1 MRGIDLDSFA
11 TTLRADDPVVRDH
24 RVHGVRILP
33 GVVYLDMILR
43 AAMAAGY
50 QPADLTI
57 REALFQRPVALAE
70 DGAVRIAFRVD
81 RPTGRIAIDVQ
92 RLDHAGAPYGPVDP
106 IAECVLVQS
115 DSPGEPP
122 AMDIAAGA
130 AQARGM
136 AEMYAQSGSRGI
148 EHRDFMRATGH
159 FTRSGDIVTAT
170 MGLGPEAAAHLPG
183 FLLHPTFLD
192 ASTIVPFVDPQ
203 RLGADDDSAFIPIYF
218 GDVHAWRATPERVF
232 VRASVRGGGHGG
244 DLLEADVALYAL
256 DGSPVVRYRLTSKRV
271 RGSADIQR
279 LLIPAEGTAPPVSHD
294 SVPVRTAAA
303 QYDPAATGPSP
314 AAQYGP
320 PATSPAPAASAD
332 DPQAL
337 ISADLAALVASELG
351 ADASGIA
358 TDVGF
363 YELGLDSGRLLRLTA
378 ELEGRVG
385 EPLYPTLLFEYQTID
400 ALAGHLAETVGA
412 KYRPDAATAVPAT
425 TASQP
430 GPGTSPAEFATQ
442 PPELGSAPQAAAP
455 TTGSTDPGPA
465 PYASTPTGSNELGTT
480 PQAVIPTT
488 GSTGPGPAPYA
499 TTPTTGST
507 GLGSSR
513 TVGLAA
519 AAGDELVTF
528 GFDWEP
534 DTIARSRREATSLL
548 VFDTTDHPY
557 RHTGAAAVVRV
568 RSGDEFFSGASDFVV
583 NPADPRHMGLLVEQ
597 LMARGLR
604 FDAALYL
611 WPDAIGDDDSPELI
625 ERVYLPLRDLV
636 RAAAGVPEPPVR
648 LVLAVTRATPAGEL
662 SCALLGGF
670 ARTLRLEQPQP
681 ILRAVQC
688 EPEAAIDDIVA
699 AELGV
704 EERHPAAEIRYRAG
718 RREIRL
724 PRLRTDPTG
733 AAGDAVLRRGSVVVV
748 TGGFGGIARH
758 LARRLATDYSA
769 RMVLVSRRP
778 LDAPG
783 AGLLA
788 ELNDIGAE
796 AVHVRADV
804 SVAED
809 AERVAAIAHAT
820 FGPVEVLYHG
830 AGQLRDGLVSG
841 TGRDEAIS
849 VLAPKVH
856 GVRHLTRAL
865 PEAGLTVLF
874 SSISAVLG
882 NPGQAD
888 YAAANRYLDV
898 FAERRDR
905 AGTRTV
911 SVNWPLW
918 AEGGMHPPA
927 EQIAALRRAGIGLLP
942 TTTGLDLV
950 LSCAALDRAQLAAV
964 WGDPEVVRARLRPAA
979 SPAST
984 SVESVTAG
992 EQPAPARPT
1001 GVEEPIAIV
1010 GISGR
1015 YPHADDLDEFWRN
1028 LRDGHDA
1035 VGPVPAERW
1044 WLTAARDTPG
1054 APPMTGGFL
1063 RDVGGFDPQ
1072 FFRIP
1077 PVQAPLLDPQERLFL
1092 QQAYAALEH
1101 AGYHHTDPT
1110 VRDRRVGVFVGAT
1123 WSDYRLLGVEAT
1135 RDGDPVAVASIPS
1148 SIANRTSYTLGLR
1161 GPSLTVDTACSASLT
1176 ALHLAR
1182 RSMLDGECD
1191 AAIVGGV
1198 NLLLHEDKF
1207 RLLSSLGMM
1216 SDSGRCRPFAASADG
1231 YVPGEGVGA
1240 LYLKPLS
1247 AARADGDT
1255 IHGLILGSAVNHGG
1269 QTSGYSVPHPGAQA
1283 EVITEA
1289 LRAAGVDPAA
1299 VDYLEAHGTG
1309 TPLGDPIEIAGLAA
1323 AFGRSDGTGRSRAL
1337 GSTKSNIGH
1346 LEAAAGVAGLTRV
1359 LLQMRHGRIA
1369 PTLHAAQVNPAI
1381 AFNSVPFHLP
1391 RELEDWPRR
1400 TVDGVIVPRHAGVS
1414 AFGAGGA
1421 NAHVVLAEFVDD
1433 RARSRAPGGSEVFV
1447 LSARTAAQ
1455 LRRYAE
1461 IMAQHFR
1468 TLDPADFAD
1477 AVRTLQVGRPALAH
1491 RLAVIA
1497 SSPSAVSDALD
1508 QFRTDQL
1515 GPVVTGTV
1523 DAQTRPLFGPPASDQ
1538 DLARQWV
1545 AGADI
1550 EWRDRGGPER
1560 RIPLPGYPFD
1570 RTDYWIITPPRSGFD
1585 AAVAQFEAAT
1595 GPAGIVEPGKP
1606 ELGRYAAMLL
1616 FATLAGMG
1624 LTPGEW
1630 TAESLDAALGV
1641 RPEFAR
1647 LRTSCLDILLRHG
1660 LVRSQ
1665 QGSIVVPGPPPGT
1678 SGMRA
1683 DLLARFPETEAYVA
1697 LLDACL
1703 AAYPRVLRGE
1713 LSATEVLFP
1722 GGDLE
1727 LVGAIYRGN
1736 AAYDFTNGLLA
1747 ELVSALAQQRGPT
1760 RPLRVVEIGAGT
1772 GGSTHAVLAALTEHG
1787 IAYEYHYTDVSHS
1800 FVAHGRRTFG
1810 AYPNLRFAVLDIE
1823 TDPVAQG
1830 FPAGDADL
1838 VVCANVL
1845 HATRSIDSTLRN
1857 ARRLLAPGGV
1867 LAFTEATTDLEVLA
1881 LTFGLLE
1888 GWHAYRDPAAR
1899 IPHSP
1904 LLSEQ
1909 QWRAALS
1916 AAGFTGVRAWGPG
1929 LSEDPEP
1936 SFRLLAAVSAAAT
1949 GASTRAA
1956 HTPARG
1962 SQHTGDVPQMAPAAA
1977 TGASTQTVG
1986 NSALGAQRIGVV
1998 PEPAQASA
2006 VSSSTQ
2012 IAHIPAWEAERIG
2025 LESTRADVGTSEQF
2039 AEGSAPAVER
2049 LVSEPARTAT
2059 APASAAA
2066 VSALEAELIGLVADG
2081 LGVAHSEVRAELP
2094 LSKYGVDSILAVKI
2108 IDRVNARYGLA
2119 LRPTVVFDHP
2129 SVRLLSRRMAADGA
2143 TATSTP
2149 TTRPTDSAPTPMSSA
2164 PHPSASSAQTV
2175 GAPSEGPS
2183 ERSASMDIA
2192 IIGMSGEFP
2201 GAADLAEFWR
2211 NLAAGHDSVTE
2222 VPASRWPVA
2231 DYFRPGPAT
2240 PGKTYSKWG
2249 GFLDGVE
2256 QFDPAFF
2263 DLVPAEADYMD
2274 PQQRLF
2280 LEHSWLA
2287 LEDAAI
2293 DPKSLRRT
2301 RCGVFAGSPGSDYAT
2316 LLRNRA
2322 TVGSHHMFT
2331 GNSPAILPA
2340 RVAYHLDL
2348 TGPCLGLDTA
2358 CSSALVALHQACR
2371 SLASGESELALAGG
2385 VAVFVTPEYHLL
2397 ASSMGMLSP
2406 RGRCASFGA
2415 DADGFVIAEG
2425 AGVVVLK
2432 PLAAAERD
2440 GDPIHGVIRGIGV
2453 NHDGRTNGITAP
2465 SVRSQTELELAVYR
2479 EGGIDPATI
2488 GYVETHGTGTRL
2500 GDPIEIE
2507 ALTAAFRQYTD
2518 AVAAIPVGSVKSNI
2532 GHASHAAGMASLFKV
2547 LLAMRAGQVPP
2558 SLHVASVNPLLGLE
2572 ESPFFVNTALREWSG
2587 PRRAAISSFGF
2598 SGTNAHVVV
2607 DAAPVADATRPH
2619 VPGGPQVIVLS
2630 ARSATSLT
2638 RMARTLRRHL
2648 AANPDLVPA
2657 DIARTLA
2664 HGRSGFEHRLAIV
2677 ADSVD
2682 AIAARLAAFA
2692 EGDRPAGVFTGV
2704 TDAVTDR
2711 AGATVLGDPVA
2722 AAQQWV
2728 EGGHVE
2734 YAGWTDP
2741 AARRIHLPGY
2751 EFDRER
2757 CWVPDEGG
2765 TASSTHATGLPPGAS
2780 GEDVA
2785 AARRTVAA
2793 AEGFPVSDTA
2803 AAPTVPTP
2811 EAMSAPPT
2819 PGQGASVPEN
2829 VPARSTLAA
2838 RVVAGVV
2845 TPADAGSARPL
2856 PVQAHAEAESTAPLW
2871 RTAETY
2877 LKGLLAEYC
2886 RLAPERIRSRIP
2898 LQDYGIDSV
2907 LISKMNDRLETDFG
2921 PLPSTLFFE
2930 YQTIRDLAGYLA
2942 DEHAPRVT
2950 ALASGLASAAA
2961 LGSAPASAHVIAGS
2975 AHVDVAHSAPAV
2987 AHAAPADP
2995 AIEASHSAPVPAQTM
3010 ATGPAAAAVTHGAPM
3025 SAHIVVADPP
3035 AAPVPAHTMA
3045 VEPGGEDASHSAL
3058 HLTRVVANGPADTGV
3073 SQKSSPA
3080 RTVAADRAGFDPA
3093 PASAS
3098 APAQRPTADDDD
3110 DIAVIGM
3117 AGRFPMAGDIEEFW
3131 ANLVAGRDCIVE
3143 VPPQRWDH
3151 REYLSDDP
3159 DEPGTTYARWGGFID
3174 DVDKFD
3180 ARFFGITPKDAEE
3193 MDPQQRL
3200 FLETSWAALEDAG
3213 YTPDRVR
3220 ASAASR
3226 GLLDAGVF
3234 AGVGYAE
3241 YQAFVGVPISGYFAV
3256 ANRVSYHF
3264 GFSGPSLA
3272 VDTACSASLTALHL
3286 ACESLRRGES
3296 AYALAGGVNVSI
3308 HPGKYLLLG
3317 YGRWASTD
3325 GRCRSFGAGGDGYV
3339 PGEGVVTL
3347 VLKPLRHARADG
3359 DRVYGVIRASAINH
3373 GGRTNGFTVPNPA
3386 AQADLIGR
3394 ALTTARVDAGD
3405 IGYVEA
3411 HGTGTSLGDPIE
3423 IAALTKAYRRST
3435 TERGYCGIGSAKSIV
3450 GHLEAAAGAAGVV
3463 KALLQLRHDTM
3474 APNLH
3479 SDPPNPGIDFAAT
3492 PFRIIDQPTAWPRPE
3507 DGQPRITAVS
3517 SFGAGGS
3524 NAHVILA
3531 DAEPIASTPEDGQP
3545 RLVVLSARDADRL
3558 TELATRLARRLH
3570 EHPVP
3575 LPDVAWTLAVG
3586 RTAFQHRLAVVAA
3599 STAELVEL
3607 LYSAAASGTPAPA
3620 EGMLIF
3626 RGVARTHRELD
3637 ELPGESDADRAEIRA
3652 LLRSGNLPRVAELW
3666 AGGWTVD
3673 WEQSYERPFG
3683 GVVSLPG
3690 YPFARRRYW
3699 IVPEDYRRRSHPAAP
3714 QLVAK
3719 TVVAHETDASD
3730 AGRRN
3735 GHSTNGTAARD
3746 VLGADPTAPELLERD
3761 TATTPST
3768 ITEPA
3773 TGITEPAGVT
3783 PSNRHA
3789 EPDEIVASSGIS
3801 APRPGSAEPTGDGF
3815 DTALRDQLSEQ
3826 IRDIFADLTKTDPAE
3841 LDLDAEFADF
3851 GFDSVATVRM
3861 LNRLM
3866 KHYDVKIPAES
3877 TELYPTIASLSEY
3890 LVAEGIIT
3898 GGTHAD
3904 APRATETTAAAETQQ
3919 HIPPVTMDAPIP
3931 VRSVFITGVTGVLGG
3946 KLLHDLLSDTDVR
3959 VTCLVRG
3966 KTVDAAERR
3975 IKHFLGTYDPDGA
3988 LDKAFADRVT
3998 TVLGDVSSERLG
4010 LDEVTWRRLAD
4021 EVDLTIHAAGRTTL
4035 VTFYDALAPINVE
4048 GTRRAVEFALRSRG
4062 KYLVY
4067 VSSFSALG
4075 DRLNFNN
4082 PPFTERDL
4090 ELGQGYD
4097 HLPYQQTKYES
4108 EKLIRA
4114 ASEQG
4119 LLWDIVRPGNIMGDS
4134 RTGRYPF
4141 SEVSVKG
4148 AYYDILKTMIEAGET
4163 MLTPVHWDISPVDYV
4178 SAAMVHIALRR
4189 PTYRETY
4196 HLTNPDIRRYYDVV
4210 RYVQRAGYEVSLVP
4224 LEEFHRRATDR
4235 QIYRL
4240 GTDEVYDS
4248 QTLEMFKYGIELF
4261 GTIHYEESSYA
4272 DCAYTRRVLG
4282 AAGIDCPPTEE
4293 LVRVYLAHCAE
4304 IGYLPAPRTAE
4315 STAEVLR

>member
-11 TTLRADDPVVRDH
+11 TTLHADDPVVRDH

-50 QPADLTI
+50 QPGDLTI
-57 REALFQRPVALAE
+57 REALFQRPVALAD

-92 RLDHAGAPYGPVDP
+92 RLDHAGAPYGPVDSV
-106 IAECVLVQS
+106 AECVVVRS
-115 DSPGEPP
+115 SSPTEPP
-122 AMDIAAGA
+122 ASDTAVGS

-159 FTRSGDIVTAT
+159 FARSGDIVTAT

-218 GDVHAWRATPERVF
+218 GDVHAWQATPEQVF

-244 DLLEADVALYAL
+244 DLLEADVALYAP

-271 RGSADIQR
+271 RGSADIHR
-279 LLIPAEGTAPPVSHD
+279 LLTPTEAPAPQQPVPAS
-294 SVPVRTAAA
+294 STVM
-303 QYDPAATGPSP
+303 QYDPAATGPVS

-320 PATSPAPAASAD
+320 PAASPAQGPSTK
-332 DPQAL
+332 DPRAL
-337 ISADLAALVASELG
+337 ITADLAALVAAELG
-351 ADASGIA
+351 ADAAGIA

-412 KYRPDAATAVPAT
+412 NYRPDAAT
-425 TASQP
+425 TAHQP
-430 GPGTSPAEFATQ
+430 GAGTTPAEFATQ
-442 PPELGSAPQAAAP
+442 STGLSRAPQVAAP
-455 TTGSTDPGPA
+455 PSGSTDPGPA
-465 PYASTPTGSNELGTT
+465 PHAATPPGSNALGST
-480 PQAVIPTT
+480 PQAVTPAS
-488 GSTGPGPAPYA
+488 GSTDLGPAPYA
-499 TTPTTGST
+499 ATPTTGST
-507 GLGSSR
+507 GQGPAPQAVTLTTGSTDPAPAPQAAVPTTPS
-513 TVGLAA
+513 TGSVPQAA
-519 AAGDELVTF
+519 APKAGSTEFRSAQSDAPIADPPFASSTTVAPASAARDELVTF
-528 GFDWEP
+528 GFDWETDATAHP
-534 DTIARSRREATSLL
+534 RREAIGLL
-548 VFDTTDHPY
+548 VFDTADHPY
-557 RHTGAAAVVRV
+557 RHAGAAAVVRV
-568 RSGDEFFSGASDFVV
+568 RPGDEFVSGAVDFAV
-583 NPADPRHMGLLVEQ
+583 NPTDPRHMGLLVEQ
-597 LMARGLR
+597 LTARGLR
-604 FDAALYL
+604 FDAVLYL
-611 WPDAIGDDDSPELI
+611 WPESIGDDDSRDLI

-636 RAAAGVPEPPVR
+636 RATAGLSESPVR
-648 LVLAVTRATPAGEL
+648 LLLAVTRATPAGEL

-688 EPEAAIDDIVA
+688 DPGAAIDDIVA

-704 EERHPAAEIRYRAG
+704 EERHPATEIRYRGG
-718 RREIRL
+718 RREIRS
-724 PRLRTDPTG
+724 PRLDTDSAGATG
-733 AAGDAVLRRGSVVVV
+733 DPVLRRGSVVVV

-769 RMVLVSRRP
+769 RLVLVSRRP
-778 LDAPG
+778 LDAAG

-788 ELNDIGAE
+788 ELNDLGAE

-804 SVAED
+804 SVAAD

-820 FGPVEVLYHG
+820 FGPVDVLYHG

-841 TGRDEAIS
+841 SGGDEAIS

-865 PEAGLTVLF
+865 PEARLTVLF
-874 SSISAVLG
+874 SSVSAVLG

-898 FAERRDR
+898 FAEQRDQ

-942 TTTGLDLV
+942 TATGLDLL

-979 SPAST
+979 SQARAA
-984 SVESVTAG
+984 VESVTAD
-992 EQPAPARPT
+992 EHPAPARPV

-1010 GISGR
+1010 GVSGR
-1015 YPHADDLDEFWRN
+1015 YPDADDLDEFWRN

-1101 AGYHHTDPT
+1101 AGYHHTDPS

-1123 WSDYRLLGVEAT
+1123 WSDYRLLGVEAS

-1182 RSMLDGECD
+1182 RAMLDGECD

-1207 RLLSSLGMM
+1207 LLLSSLGMM
-1216 SDSGRCRPFAASADG
+1216 SGSGRCRPFAASADG

-1283 EVITEA
+1283 DVITEA

-1299 VDYLEAHGTG
+1299 IDYLEAHGTG

-1381 AFNSVPFHLP
+1381 AFDSVPFHLP
-1391 RELEDWPRR
+1391 RELEEWPRR
-1400 TVDGVIVPRHAGVS
+1400 TVDGVTVPRYAGVS

-1433 RARSRAPGGSEVFV
+1433 RTRSRMPVAPEIFV

-1461 IMAQHFR
+1461 IMARHFR
-1468 TLDPADFAD
+1468 TLNPAHFTDS
-1477 AVRTLQVGRPALAH
+1477 VRTLQVGRPALAH
-1491 RLAVIA
+1491 RMAVVA
-1497 SSPSAVSDALD
+1497 SSPVAVADALD
-1508 QFRTDQL
+1508 QFLTGQP
-1515 GPVVTGTV
+1515 GPVLTGTA
-1523 DAQTRPLFGPPASDQ
+1523 DAQTRPQFGPPASDQ
-1538 DLARQWV
+1538 DLARHWV

-1550 EWRDRGGPER
+1550 DWRDRGGPER
-1560 RIPLPGYPFD
+1560 RVALPGYPFD
-1570 RTDYWIITPPRSGFD
+1570 RTDYWILTPPQSTFD

-1595 GPAGIVEPGKP
+1595 RSAGVVEPGKP

-1630 TAESLDAALGV
+1630 TVESLDAALGV

-1660 LVRSQ
+1660 LLCSQ
-1665 QGSIVVPGPPPGT
+1665 QDTIVVPGPPPGT

-1683 DLLARFPETEAYVA
+1683 DLLARFPETKAYVT

-1747 ELVSALAQQRGPT
+1747 ELVSALARQRGT
-1760 RPLRVVEIGAGT
+1760 ARPLRILEIGAGT

-1787 IAYEYHYTDVSHS
+1787 TAYEYHYTDVSHS

-1810 AYPNLRFAVLDIE
+1810 TNPNLRFTVLDIE

-1830 FPAGDADL
+1830 FAAGDADL

-1909 QWRAALS
+1909 QWRDALS
-1916 AAGFTGVRAWGPG
+1916 AAGFSGIRAWGPG

-1936 SFRLLAAVSAAAT
+1936 SFRLLAAVSAAA
-1949 GASTRAA
+1949 
-1956 HTPARG
+1956 PADSR
-1962 SQHTGDVPQMAPAAA
+1962 SEPA
-1977 TGASTQTVG
+1977 VF
-1986 NSALGAQRIGVV
+1986 
-1998 PEPAQASA
+1998 PEPARADAVGASA
-2006 VSSSTQ
+2006 
-2012 IAHIPAWEAERIG
+2012 
-2025 LESTRADVGTSEQF
+2025 QF
-2039 AEGSAPAVER
+2039 ADNPAGSVGR
-2049 LVSEPARTAT
+2049 LDSEPARTGAAS
-2059 APASAAA
+2059 APASSAAA
-2066 VSALEAELIGLVADG
+2066 SALEAELIGLVADG

-2094 LSKYGVDSILAVKI
+2094 LSEYGVDSILAVKI

-2129 SVRLLSRRMAADGA
+2129 SVRLLSRRMAEDGA
-2143 TATSTP
+2143 TATGTP
-2149 TTRPTDSAPTPMSSA
+2149 PTQPTDSAPSRMSSA
-2164 PHPSASSAQTV
+2164 SHPSASSARSV
-2175 GAPSEGPS
+2175 GAPTAQRPPTGRPS

-2192 IIGMSGEFP
+2192 IIGMSGKFP

-2231 DYFRPGPAT
+2231 DYFRPGPVT

-2249 GFLDGVE
+2249 GFLDDVE

-2293 DPKSLRRT
+2293 DPKSLRRK

-2316 LLRNRA
+2316 LLRNRG

-2340 RVAYHLDL
+2340 RVAYQLDL

-2406 RGRCASFGA
+2406 QGRCASFDA
-2415 DADGFVIAEG
+2415 EADGFVIAEG
-2425 AGVVVLK
+2425 VGVVVLK

-2479 EGGIDPATI
+2479 EGGIDPSTI

-2507 ALTAAFRQYTD
+2507 ALAAAFRHYTD

-2547 LLAMRAGQVPP
+2547 LLAMRAGQLPP
-2558 SLHVASVNPLLGLE
+2558 SLHVASVNPLLGLD

-2607 DAAPVADATRPH
+2607 DAAPSADAARPR
-2619 VPGGPQVIVLS
+2619 VPGGPQLIVLS

-2664 HGRSGFEHRLAIV
+2664 QGRSGFEHRLAIV

-2682 AIAARLAAFA
+2682 GIAARLAAFA

-2704 TDAVTDR
+2704 TDSVTDSS
-2711 AGATVLGDPVA
+2711 GSTVLDDPVA
-2722 AAQQWV
+2722 AARRWV
-2728 EGGHVE
+2728 EGAHVE
-2734 YAGWTDP
+2734 YAGWSDP

-2757 CWVPDEGG
+2757 CWVPEESGVPSF
-2765 TASSTHATGLPPGAS
+2765 TQATDLPPGS
-2780 GEDVA
+2780 
-2785 AARRTVAA
+2785 
-2793 AEGFPVSDTA
+2793 S
-2803 AAPTVPTP
+2803 TP
-2811 EAMSAPPT
+2811 
-2819 PGQGASVPEN
+2819 Q
-2829 VPARSTLAA
+2829 
-2838 RVVAGVV
+2838 RVVAASPMPSQVAGVAESVSNPATLADRVV
-2845 TPADAGSARPL
+2845 TTSDGGATPPDAESGRPMPAAP
-2856 PVQAHAEAESTAPLW
+2856 HTEAASTAPLW
-2871 RTAETY
+2871 RSAETY

-2886 RLAPERIRSRIP
+2886 RLAPERIRTRIP

-2930 YQTIRDLAGYLA
+2930 YQTVRDLAGYLA
-2942 DEHAPRVT
+2942 DEHAPRLA
-2950 ALASGLASAAA
+2950 ALTSAPTPAAA
-2961 LGSAPASAHVIAGS
+2961 FNSAPAPTHAMADS
-2975 AHVDVAHSAPAV
+2975 AHVDVAHGASNPARTV
-2987 AHAAPADP
+2987 TADP
-2995 AIEASHSAPVPAQTM
+2995 ATAASHSAPVSAHMMAAEPASGAASHNAPHLTR
-3010 ATGPAAAAVTHGAPM
+3010 AVVSRPADTDVSHGEPDSARAVTADRVGLDSTPAAA
-3025 SAHIVVADPP
+3025 
-3035 AAPVPAHTMA
+3035 
-3045 VEPGGEDASHSAL
+3045 
-3058 HLTRVVANGPADTGV
+3058 
-3073 SQKSSPA
+3073 
-3080 RTVAADRAGFDPA
+3080 
-3093 PASAS
+3093 SAS
-3098 APAQRPTADDDD
+3098 VQRPTADDSD

-3359 DRVYGVIRASAINH
+3359 DRVYGVIRGSAINH

-3394 ALTTARVDAGD
+3394 ALTAAHVDAGD

-3411 HGTGTSLGDPIE
+3411 HGTGTALGDPIE

-3435 TERGYCGIGSAKSIV
+3435 TERGYCGIGSAKSSV

-3463 KALLQLRHDTM
+3463 KALLQLRHDTI

-3492 PFRIIDQPTAWPRPE
+3492 PFRIIDQPTAWPRPD
-3507 DGQPRITAVS
+3507 DGRPRITAVS

-3545 RLVVLSARDADRL
+3545 RIVVLSARDADRL
-3558 TELATRLARRLH
+3558 TELATRVARRLR

-3626 RGVARTHRELD
+3626 RGVARTHREVD

-3673 WEQSYERPFG
+3673 WAQSYERPFG
-3683 GVVSLPG
+3683 RIVSLPG

-3699 IVPEDYRRRSHPAAP
+3699 IVPEDYRRRSQPVAP

-3719 TVVAHETDASD
+3719 TVVAHETDAHET
-3730 AGRRN
+3730 GRRN
-3735 GHSTNGTAARD
+3735 GHSTNGNAAQE
-3746 VLGADPTAPELLERD
+3746 VLRSDPAAPELVESD
-3761 TATTPST
+3761 TATTPSA

-3773 TGITEPAGVT
+3773 AGITEPGITEAATGVT
-3783 PSNRHA
+3783 
-3789 EPDEIVASSGIS
+3789 EPAGATEPAGIT
-3801 APRPGSAEPTGDGF
+3801 APRPVAAEPVGDGF
-3815 DTALRDQLSEQ
+3815 DTALRDQLSAQ

-3890 LVAEGIIT
+3890 LVTEGIIT
-3898 GGTHAD
+3898 GEAQAE
-3904 APRATETTAAAETQQ
+3904 APRATETAAAETQQ

-3946 KLLHDLLSDTDVR
+3946 KLLHDLLADSDVR

-3975 IKHFLGTYDPDGA
+3975 IKHFLATYDPDGT
-3988 LDKAFADRVT
+3988 LDQAFADRVT

-4010 LDEVTWRRLAD
+4010 LDEATWHRLAD

-4114 ASEQG
+4114 ASERG

-4148 AYYDILKTMIEAGET
+4148 AYYDILKTMIETGET
-4163 MLTPVHWDISPVDYV
+4163 MLTPVHWDITPVDYV
-4178 SAAMVHIALRR
+4178 SAAIVHIALHR

-4282 AAGIDCPPTEE
+4282 AAGIDCPPTED

-4304 IGYLPAPRTAE
+4304 VGYLPAPRAAE

>member
-11 TTLRADDPVVRDH
+11 TTLHADDPVVRDH

-50 QPADLTI
+50 RPADLTI
-57 REALFQRPVALAE
+57 REALFQRPVALPD

-92 RLDHAGAPYGPVDP
+92 RLDRAGAPYGPVDAV
-106 IAECVLVQS
+106 AECVLVRS
-115 DSPGEPP
+115 DSLVAPP
-122 AMDIAAGA
+122 ASDTAVGS

-136 AEMYAQSGSRGI
+136 ADLYAQSGSRGI
-148 EHRDFMRATGH
+148 EHREFMRATGH
-159 FTRSGDIVTAT
+159 FTRTGDLVTAT
-170 MGLGPEAAAHLPG
+170 MGLSPEAAAYLPG

-218 GDVHAWRATPERVF
+218 GDVHAWRATPEEVF

-244 DLLEADVALYAL
+244 DLLEADVALYAP

-271 RGSADIQR
+271 RGSADIHR
-279 LLIPAEGTAPPVSHD
+279 LLTPTEVAAPQQPESHGPASASPTTAQYDPKATNPA
-294 SVPVRTAAA
+294 PAA
-303 QYDPAATGPSP
+303 QYDPAVTSP
-314 AAQYGP
+314 AAAAQYGP
-320 PATSPAPAASAD
+320 SATSPALAASVD
-332 DPQAL
+332 DPRAL
-337 ISADLAALVASELG
+337 ITADLAALVAAELG
-351 ADASGIA
+351 ADASGVA

-385 EPLYPTLLFEYQTID
+385 EPLYPTLLFEYQTIE
-400 ALAGHLAETVGA
+400 ALAGHLADTVGA
-412 KYRPDAATAVPAT
+412 KYRPSAATATPAPP
-425 TASQP
+425 S
-430 GPGTSPAEFATQ
+430 GPGTAAPESATASM
-442 PPELGSAPQAAAP
+442 ELGSTPQAAVRTTVSTELGITPQAAAPAAGSTGPGLAPQAAAP
-455 TTGSTDPGPA
+455 TA
-465 PYASTPTGSNELGTT
+465 
-480 PQAVIPTT
+480 
-488 GSTGPGPAPYA
+488 GSTGTGPVPQAA
-499 TTPTTGST
+499 TPTTGSAEFRSASRATAPIAKPRTPFASSGT
-507 GLGSSR
+507 GGPAAS
-513 TVGLAA
+513 AA
-519 AAGDELVTF
+519 AAQYPTAPGDELVTF
-528 GFDWEP
+528 GFDWET
-534 DTIARSRREATSLL
+534 DTTAHSRREPTSLL
-548 VFDTTDHPY
+548 VFDTPDHPY
-557 RHTGAAAVVRV
+557 RHAGSATVIRV
-568 RSGDEFFSGASDFVV
+568 RPGSEFETGASDFVV
-583 NPADPRHMGLLVEQ
+583 DPADARHMGLLVEQ
-597 LMARGLR
+597 LTARGLR

-611 WPDAIGDDDSPELI
+611 WPESIGDGDPRGLI

-636 RAAAGVPEPPVR
+636 RATAGVSEPPVR

-688 EPEAAIDDIVA
+688 EPTAAIDDIVA

-704 EERHPAAEIRYRAG
+704 AERDPGTEIRYRGG

-724 PRLRTDPTG
+724 PSLRADSAGT
-733 AAGDAVLRRGSVVVV
+733 AGDAVLRAGSVVVV

-758 LARRLATDYSA
+758 LARRLATDYGA
-769 RMVLVSRRP
+769 RLVLVSRRP
-778 LDAPG
+778 LDAAG

-788 ELNDIGAE
+788 ELNDLGAE

-804 SVAED
+804 SIAED

-820 FGPVEVLYHG
+820 FGPVDVLYHG

-841 TGRDEAIS
+841 TGRDEAAS

-865 PEAGLTVLF
+865 PEARLTVLF
-874 SSISAVLG
+874 SSVSAVLG

-898 FAERRDR
+898 FAEQRDQ

-911 SVNWPLW
+911 SINWPLW

-942 TTTGLDLV
+942 TTTGLDLL
-950 LSCAALDRAQLAAV
+950 LSCGALDRAQLAAV
-964 WGDPEVVRARLRPAA
+964 WGDPEVVRARLRPAG
-979 SPAST
+979 SQAST
-984 SVESVTAG
+984 AEPVTVG
-992 EQPAPARPT
+992 ERLAPARPV

-1010 GISGR
+1010 GVSGR
-1015 YPHADDLDEFWRN
+1015 YPDADDLDEFWRN

-1063 RDVGGFDPQ
+1063 HDVGGFDPQ

-1077 PVQAPLLDPQERLFL
+1077 PVQAPLMDPQERLFL

-1123 WSDYRLLGVEAT
+1123 WSDYRLLGVAAT

-1207 RLLSSLGMM
+1207 LLLSSLGMM

-1289 LRAAGVDPAA
+1289 LRAAGVDPA
-1299 VDYLEAHGTG
+1299 VIDYLEAHGTG

-1369 PTLHAAQVNPAI
+1369 PTLHAAQVNPVI
-1381 AFNSVPFHLP
+1381 AFNSVPFRLP

-1400 TVDGVIVPRHAGVS
+1400 TVDGVTVPRHAGVS

-1433 RARSRAPGGSEVFV
+1433 RARSRAPGGPEIFV

-1461 IMAQHFR
+1461 IMARHFR
-1468 TLDPADFAD
+1468 ALDPADFAD

-1491 RLAVIA
+1491 RMAVVA
-1497 SSPSAVSDALD
+1497 SSPVAVADALD

-1538 DLARQWV
+1538 DVARQWV

-1550 EWRDRGGPER
+1550 DWRERGGPER

-1570 RTDYWIITPPRSGFD
+1570 RTEYWIITPSRSGFD
-1585 AAVAQFEAAT
+1585 AAVAQFETAT
-1595 GPAGIVEPGKP
+1595 RPAGIVEPGKP

-1630 TAESLDAALGV
+1630 TAEALDAALGV

-1647 LRTSCLDILLRHG
+1647 LRTSCVDILVRHG

-1665 QGSIVVPGPPPGT
+1665 QGTIVVPGPPPGT

-1683 DLLARFPETEAYVA
+1683 DLLARFPETEAYVT

-1747 ELVSALAQQRGPT
+1747 ELVSALAQQRGAA
-1760 RPLRVVEIGAGT
+1760 RPLRIVEIGAGT
-1772 GGSTHAVLAALTEHG
+1772 GGSTHAVLAALADRG

-1810 AYPNLRFAVLDIE
+1810 THPNLRFAVVDIE

-1838 VVCANVL
+1838 VLCANVL
-1845 HATRSIDSTLRN
+1845 HATRSIDAALRN

-1916 AAGFTGVRAWGPG
+1916 AAGFSGVRAWGPG

-1936 SFRLLAAVSAAAT
+1936 SFRLLAAVSAT
-1949 GASTRAA
+1949 
-1956 HTPARG
+1956 
-1962 SQHTGDVPQMAPAAA
+1962 APAD
-1977 TGASTQTVG
+1977 V
-1986 NSALGAQRIGVV
+1986 RPEPDVV
-1998 PEPAQASA
+1998 PEPAQTSSVSA
-2006 VSSSTQ
+2006 STQ
-2012 IAHIPAWEAERIG
+2012 TPHTPAPGAPRIG
-2025 LESTRADVGTSEQF
+2025 LESERTAAVSASMQF
-2039 AEGSAPAVER
+2039 ADNSSLEVER
-2049 LVSEPARTAT
+2049 IGSEPARTAAAT
-2059 APASAAA
+2059 ASSAA

-2081 LGVAHSEVRAELP
+2081 LGVARSEVRAELP
-2094 LSKYGVDSILAVKI
+2094 LSEYGVDSILAVKI

-2129 SVRLLSRRMAADGA
+2129 SVRLLSRRMAEIGA

-2149 TTRPTDSAPTPMSSA
+2149 TTQPTDSARSRMS
-2164 PHPSASSAQTV
+2164 SASSAQTV
-2175 GAPSEGPS
+2175 GAPTEGPS

-2192 IIGMSGEFP
+2192 IIGMSGKFP
-2201 GAADLAEFWR
+2201 GAANLAEFWR

-2293 DPKSLRRT
+2293 DPKSLRRK

-2316 LLRNRA
+2316 LLRNRG

-2397 ASSMGMLSP
+2397 ASSMGMLSAH
-2406 RGRCASFGA
+2406 GRCASFDA

-2465 SVRSQTELELAVYR
+2465 SMRSQTELELAVYR
-2479 EGGIDPATI
+2479 EGGIDPSTI

-2507 ALTAAFRQYTD
+2507 ALTAAFRHYTD

-2547 LLAMRAGQVPP
+2547 LLAMRAGQMPP
-2558 SLHVASVNPLLGLE
+2558 SLHVASVNPLLGLD

-2598 SGTNAHVVV
+2598 SGTNAHLVV
-2607 DAAPVADATRPH
+2607 DAAPIADAIRPH
-2619 VPGGPQVIVLS
+2619 VPGGPQLIVLS

-2664 HGRSGFEHRLAIV
+2664 QGRTGFEHRLAIV

-2704 TDAVTDR
+2704 TDGVTDR
-2711 AGATVLGDPVA
+2711 GGAAVLDDPVA
-2722 AAQQWV
+2722 AARQWV
-2728 EGGHVE
+2728 EGAHVE
-2734 YAGWTDP
+2734 YAGWSDP

-2757 CWVPDEGG
+2757 CWVPDESSAPSS
-2765 TASSTHATGLPPGAS
+2765 TQATSLPQASSTVQ
-2780 GEDVA
+2780 VA
-2785 AARRTVAA
+2785 PRTVTA
-2793 AEGFPVSDTA
+2793 AEEVAVSNTA
-2803 AAPTVPTP
+2803 DAPTVPAPATP
-2811 EAMSAPPT
+2811 PIASQDAAVPDRAPNR
-2819 PGQGASVPEN
+2819 A
-2829 VPARSTLAA
+2829 TLAA
-2838 RVVAGVV
+2838 RVVAAPDGVV
-2845 TPADAGSARPL
+2845 TPPDAQSAPPL
-2856 PVQAHAEAESTAPLW
+2856 AATPHTEAAPLW
-2871 RTAETY
+2871 RNAETY

-2886 RLAPERIRSRIP
+2886 RLAPERIRTRIP

-2907 LISKMNDRLETDFG
+2907 LISKMNDRLITDFG

-2930 YQTIRDLAGYLA
+2930 YQTVRDLAGYLA
-2942 DEHAPRVT
+2942 DEHAPR
-2950 ALASGLASAAA
+2950 LAA
-2961 LGSAPASAHVIAGS
+2961 LTSGPASVATFTSAPAPTHVMAGS
-2975 AHVDVAHSAPAV
+2975 AHSAV
-2987 AHAAPADP
+2987 AHTAPNLGHAVPADP
-2995 AIEASHSAPVPAQTM
+2995 AAPALHSAPVPAHMM
-3010 ATGPAAAAVTHGAPM
+3010 AAEPA
-3025 SAHIVVADPP
+3025 
-3035 AAPVPAHTMA
+3035 
-3045 VEPGGEDASHSAL
+3045 GGGASHSAP
-3058 HLTRVVANGPADTGV
+3058 HLTRVVANGPADTGH
-3073 SQKSSPA
+3073 SHGEPGPDRS
-3080 RTVAADRAGFDPA
+3080 VAAQRMGLEPA
-3093 PASAS
+3093 PASATTS
-3098 APAQRPTADDDD
+3098 AQRPTTDDSDD

-3151 REYLSDDP
+3151 SEYLSDDP
-3159 DEPGTTYARWGGFID
+3159 DEPGTTYARWGGFLD

-3256 ANRVSYHF
+3256 ANRVSYHL

-3286 ACESLRRGES
+3286 ACASLRRGES

-3359 DRVYGVIRASAINH
+3359 DRVYGVIRGSAINH

-3394 ALTTARVDAGD
+3394 ALTAARVNAGD

-3411 HGTGTSLGDPIE
+3411 HGTGTALGDPIE
-3423 IAALTKAYRRST
+3423 IAALTKAYRRAT
-3435 TERGYCGIGSAKSIV
+3435 TERGYCGIGSAKSSV

-3492 PFRIIDQPTAWPRPE
+3492 PFRIIDQPTAWPRPD

-3558 TELATRLARRLH
+3558 TELATRMARRLR

-3637 ELPGESDADRAEIRA
+3637 ELPGESDAERAEVRA

-3673 WEQSYERPFG
+3673 WEQAYERPFG
-3683 GVVSLPG
+3683 RIVSVPG

-3699 IVPEDYRRRSHPAAP
+3699 IVPEDYRRRSHPAP

-3719 TVVAHETDASD
+3719 AVVAHETDSSD

-3735 GHSTNGTAARD
+3735 GHSTNGTATQD
-3746 VLGADPTAPELLERD
+3746 ILGADPTAPERAEPG
-3761 TATTPST
+3761 TATTPSM
-3768 ITEPA
+3768 
-3773 TGITEPAGVT
+3773 ITEPAGVT
-3783 PSNRHA
+3783 DPAAVTASNGHT
-3789 EPDEIVASSGIS
+3789 EPAGIVEPTGIT
-3801 APRPGSAEPTGDGF
+3801 APRPVTAEPASDGF
-3815 DTALRDQLSEQ
+3815 DTALRDELSEQ
-3826 IRDIFADLTKTDPAE
+3826 IRDIFADLTKTDPEE

-3898 GGTHAD
+3898 GGGQAD
-3904 APRATETTAAAETQQ
+3904 APRATETAPAAGTQQ

-3975 IKHFLGTYDPDGA
+3975 IKHFLGTYDPDGT
-3988 LDKAFADRVT
+3988 LDEAFAQRVR

-4010 LDEVTWRRLAD
+4010 LDEATWRRLAD
-4021 EVDLTIHAAGRTTL
+4021 DVDLTIHAAGRTTL

-4067 VSSFSALG
+4067 VSSFSVLG

-4114 ASEQG
+4114 ASERG

-4148 AYYDILKTMIEAGET
+4148 AYYDILKTMIETGET

-4178 SAAMVHIALRR
+4178 SAAIVHIAVRR

-4282 AAGIDCPPTEE
+4282 AAGIDCPPTED
-4293 LVRVYLAHCAE
+4293 LVRVYLEHCAE
-4304 IGYLPAPRTAE
+4304 IGYLPAPRTAD
-4315 STAEVLR
+4315 STADVLR

>member
-1 MRGIDLDSFA
+1 MSGIDLDSFA
-11 TTLRADDPVVRDH
+11 TTLRAEDPVVRDH

-43 AAMAAGY
+43 AAAAAGY
-50 QPADLTI
+50 RPGDLTI
-57 REALFQRPVALAE
+57 REALFQRPVALGD

-92 RLDHAGAPYGPVDP
+92 RLDTAGVPVGEIEP
-106 IAECVLVQS
+106 VAECVVLRS
-115 DSPGEPP
+115 DSAAEPP
-122 AMDIAAGA
+122 GVEVGQFRASS
-130 AQARGM
+130 QARGM

-159 FTRSGDIVTAT
+159 FERRDDLVTAT
-170 MGLGPEAAAHLPG
+170 LGLGPEAAAYLPG

-192 ASTIVPFVDPQ
+192 ASTIVPFIDPH
-203 RLGADDDSAFIPIYF
+203 RLGVDDDSAFIPIYF
-218 GDVHAWRATPERVF
+218 GDVRAWRATPEEVF
-232 VRASVRGGGHGG
+232 VRAAVRGGGHGA
-244 DLLEADVALYAL
+244 DLLEADVVLYDR

-279 LLIPAEGTAPPVSHD
+279 LLGHPEPEFPRRPTALTH
-294 SVPVRTAAA
+294 AAV
-303 QYDPAATGPSP
+303 G
-314 AAQYGP
+314 
-320 PATSPAPAASAD
+320 SAD
-332 DPQAL
+332 PRAA
-337 ISADLAALVASELG
+337 ITADLAALVAGELG
-351 ADASGIA
+351 ADPAGIA
-358 TDVGF
+358 TNVGF

-378 ELEGRVG
+378 ELEARVG
-385 EPLYPTLLFEYQTID
+385 ETLYPTLLFEYQTIE
-400 ALAGHLAETVGA
+400 ALAGHLADTVGA
-412 KYRPDAATAVPAT
+412 NYRPHDTRAQVDTGTAPDEPT
-425 TASQP
+425 MI
-430 GPGTSPAEFATQ
+430 
-442 PPELGSAPQAAAP
+442 
-455 TTGSTDPGPA
+455 TTGSVTGGRTAGPTAEAVTAPRPSDPGAAPA
-465 PYASTPTGSNELGTT
+465 VADDL
-480 PQAVIPTT
+480 I
-488 GSTGPGPAPYA
+488 
-499 TTPTTGST
+499 
-507 GLGSSR
+507 
-513 TVGLAA
+513 
-519 AAGDELVTF
+519 TF

-534 DTIARSRREATSLL
+534 DTTTHPRREPADLL
-548 VFDTTDHPY
+548 VFDTAEHPY
-557 RHTGAAAVVRV
+557 QHSEAATVVRV
-568 RSGDEFFSGASDFVV
+568 RPGSEFLSGVDAFVV
-583 NPADPRHMGLLVEQ
+583 DPANSQHMELLVTQ
-597 LMARGLR
+597 LAARRLH

-611 WPDAIGDDDSPELI
+611 WPETATDPRTLI
-625 ERVYLPLRDLV
+625 ERVYLPLRDLL
-636 RAAAGVPEPPVR
+636 RAAAVPESPVR
-648 LVLAVTRATPAGEL
+648 RVLAFTPATPMGES
-662 SCALLGGF
+662 SCALLGGL
-670 ARTLRLEQPQP
+670 ARTLRLEQPHP
-681 ILRAVQC
+681 LLRAVQRD
-688 EPEAAIDDIVA
+688 PAGALGDIVA
-699 AELGV
+699 AELGID
-704 EERHPAAEIRYRAG
+704 ERDPDTEIRYHGG
-718 RREIRL
+718 RRQIRRA
-724 PRLRTDPTG
+724 RLLTDATPSS
-733 AAGDAVLRRGSVVVV
+733 GDAVLRAGSVVVI
-748 TGGFGGIARH
+748 TGGFGGIGQQ
-758 LARRLATDYSA
+758 LARRLAADYGA
-769 RMVLVSRRP
+769 RLVLVSRRP
-778 LDAPG
+778 LDAAA

-788 ELNDIGAE
+788 ELGDLGAE

-804 SVAED
+804 SVAAD

-820 FGPVEVLYHG
+820 FGPVDVLYHG
-830 AGQLRDGLVSG
+830 AGRLRDGLLSG
-841 TGRDEAIS
+841 TGRDDAKS
-849 VLAPKVH
+849 VLAPKVY
-856 GVRHLTRAL
+856 GVGHLTRAL
-865 PEAGLTVLF
+865 PEARLTVLF
-874 SSISAVLG
+874 SSVSAVLG

-898 FAERRDR
+898 FAEQRDR
-905 AGTRTV
+905 AGSRAI
-911 SVNWPLW
+911 SINWPLW
-918 AEGGMHPPA
+918 GEGGMRPPA
-927 EQIAALRRAGIGLLP
+927 EQIAALRRAGAGLLP
-942 TTTGLDLV
+942 SATGLDLL
-950 LSCAALDRAQLAAV
+950 LSCATLDRAQLAAL
-964 WGDPEVVRARLRPAA
+964 WGEPEALRARL
-979 SPAST
+979 
-984 SVESVTAG
+984 
-992 EQPAPARPT
+992 QPAARPT
-1001 GVEEPIAIV
+1001 APVAEPVAVDEHRAPVEEPIAIV

-1015 YPHADDLDEFWRN
+1015 YPDAENIEDFWRN

-1035 VGPVPAERW
+1035 VRPVPAERW
-1044 WLTAARDTPG
+1044 WLTAAGDTPG
-1054 APPMTGGFL
+1054 APPMIGGFL
-1063 RDVGGFDPQ
+1063 RDVGGFDPR

-1101 AGYHHTDPT
+1101 AGYHHTDPA
-1110 VRDRRVGVFVGAT
+1110 VRERRVGVFVGAT
-1123 WSDYRLLGVEAT
+1123 WSDYRLLGVAAARE
-1135 RDGDPVAVASIPS
+1135 GDPVAVASIPS

-1182 RSMLDGECD
+1182 RSLLDGECD

-1207 RLLSSLGMM
+1207 LLLHSLGMM
-1216 SDSGRCRPFAASADG
+1216 SDSGRCRPFAAAADG

-1283 EVITEA
+1283 EVISEA
-1289 LRAAGVDPAA
+1289 LRAAGVDPDAI
-1299 VDYLEAHGTG
+1299 DYLEAHGTG

-1323 AFGRSDGTGRSRAL
+1323 AFGRSGGNGRSRAI

-1346 LEAAAGVAGLTRV
+1346 TEAAAGVAGLTRV

-1391 RELEDWPRR
+1391 RELEEWPRR
-1400 TVDGVIVPRHAGVS
+1400 IVDGVAVARHAGIS

-1433 RARSRAPGGSEVFV
+1433 RVPSAGTGESEVFV
-1447 LSARTAAQ
+1447 LSARTQ
-1455 LRRYAE
+1455 ERLHRYAE
-1461 IMAQHFR
+1461 TMARHLR
-1468 TLDPADFAD
+1468 TLDPADFLD
-1477 AVRTLQVGRPALAH
+1477 ALRTLQVGRPALAH
-1491 RLAVIA
+1491 RLAVVA
-1497 SSPSAVSDALD
+1497 SSPVEVADALD
-1508 QFRTDQL
+1508 RFRTDQL

-1523 DAQTRPLFGPPASDQ
+1523 DAQTQPPLFAPATGAEE
-1538 DLARQWV
+1538 LARRWV
-1545 AGADI
+1545 AGAEVD
-1550 EWRDRGGPER
+1550 WRGRGGPRR
-1560 RIPLPGYPFD
+1560 RIPLPGYPFE
-1570 RTDYWIITPPRSGFD
+1570 RTDYWIIAPPRSGFD
-1585 AAVAQFEAAT
+1585 ATVRQFEAALRRT
-1595 GPAGIVEPGKP
+1595 GIVEPGKA

-1616 FATLAGMG
+1616 FATLTGMG
-1624 LTPGEW
+1624 LTAGEW
-1630 TAESLDAALGV
+1630 TAESVDARLGV

-1647 LRTSCLDILLRHG
+1647 LRTSCLHILRRHG
-1660 LVRSQ
+1660 LVRWQ
-1665 QGSIVVPGPPPGT
+1665 DDRLVVPGPPPGT

-1683 DLLARFPETEAYVA
+1683 DLLARFPETEPYVA

-1722 GGDLE
+1722 GGDLG
-1727 LVGAIYRGN
+1727 LVSAIYRGN

-1747 ELVSALAQQRGPT
+1747 ELVSAVAQRPGDT
-1760 RPLRVVEIGAGT
+1760 RPLRIVEVGAGT
-1772 GGSTHAVLAALTEHG
+1772 GGSTHAVLETLAGRG
-1787 IAYEYHYTDVSHS
+1787 IAFDYHYTDVSHS
-1800 FVAHGRRTFG
+1800 FLAHGRRTFG
-1810 AYPNLRFAVLDIE
+1810 TRENLRFAVLDIE
-1823 TDPVAQG
+1823 ADPVVQG
-1830 FPAGDADL
+1830 FPEHEADL
-1838 VVCANVL
+1838 VLCANVL
-1845 HATRSIDSTLRN
+1845 HATRSIEDTLRN
-1857 ARRLLAPGGV
+1857 IRRLLAPGGV

-1888 GWHAYRDPAAR
+1888 GWHAYRDPEAR

-1904 LLSEQ
+1904 LSTEP

-1916 AAGFTGVRAWGPG
+1916 AAGFSGVRAWGPG
-1929 LSEDPEP
+1929 LSADAEP
-1936 SFRLLAAVSAAAT
+1936 SFRLLAAVSANA
-1949 GASTRAA
+1949 
-1956 HTPARG
+1956 PARLA
-1962 SQHTGDVPQMAPAAA
+1962 VAEPAAA
-1977 TGASTQTVG
+1977 PAQPAVAAPATATQPYLEVTP
-1986 NSALGAQRIGVV
+1986 NLAARAQFHPGVAA
-1998 PEPAQASA
+1998 EPAPATQSHFAAEPAAAARHRSA
-2006 VSSSTQ
+2006 V
-2012 IAHIPAWEAERIG
+2012 AA
-2025 LESTRADVGTSEQF
+2025 
-2039 AEGSAPAVER
+2039 
-2049 LVSEPARTAT
+2049 EPAAGGQAESSVT
-2059 APASAAA
+2059 APRLAT
-2066 VSALEAELIGLVADG
+2066 VSASSQPGNAAELETELVAIVADG
-2081 LGVAHSEVRAELP
+2081 LGVARSEVRPDLP
-2094 LSKYGVDSILAVKI
+2094 LSEYGVDSILAVKI
-2108 IDRVNARYGLA
+2108 IDRVNARYGSA

-2129 SVRLLSRRMAADGA
+2129 SVRLLSAHLAEQGA
-2143 TATSTP
+2143 TATSTAAANMP
-2149 TTRPTDSAPTPMSSA
+2149 ARAVPVSTMSPGTRTVA
-2164 PHPSASSAQTV
+2164 AQ
-2175 GAPSEGPS
+2175 AARPS
-2183 ERSASMDIA
+2183 ERSASMDVA
-2192 IIGMSGEFP
+2192 IIGMSGQFP
-2201 GAADLAEFWR
+2201 GAANPEQFWR
-2211 NLAAGHDSVTE
+2211 NLADGRDSVTE
-2222 VPASRWPVA
+2222 VPGSRWPIA

-2240 PGKTYSKWG
+2240 SGKTYSKWG

-2256 QFDPAFF
+2256 EFDPAFF

-2280 LEHSWLA
+2280 LEHSWRA

-2293 DPKSLRRT
+2293 DPKSLRRV
-2301 RCGVFAGSPGSDYAT
+2301 RCGVFAGSPGSDYAN

-2322 TVGSHHMFT
+2322 TTGSHHMFT

-2358 CSSALVALHQACR
+2358 CSSALVAVHQACR

-2406 RGRCASFGA
+2406 RGRCASFDA

-2425 AGVVVLK
+2425 VGVVVLK
-2432 PLAAAERD
+2432 PLAAAQRD

-2479 EGGIDPATI
+2479 DNGIDPSTI

-2507 ALTAAFRQYTD
+2507 ALTAAFRRYTG
-2518 AVAAIPVGSVKSNI
+2518 AVGAIPVGSVKSNI

-2547 LLAMRAGQVPP
+2547 LLAMRAGQLPA
-2558 SLHVASVNPLLGLE
+2558 SLHVASENPLLGLD
-2572 ESPFFVNTALREWSG
+2572 ESPFFVNTELRAWNDT

-2598 SGTNAHVVV
+2598 SGTNAHLVV
-2607 DAAPVADATRPH
+2607 DGAPEPTTARRD
-2619 VPGGPQVIVLS
+2619 VPGGPQPVVLS

-2638 RMARTLRRHL
+2638 RMARSLRRHL
-2648 AANPDLVPA
+2648 AAHPELVPA

-2664 HGRSGFEHRLAIV
+2664 SGRGEFEHRLAV
-2677 ADSVD
+2677 VGDSVD

-2692 EGDRPAGVFTGV
+2692 EGDRPAGVFTA
-2704 TDAVTDR
+2704 TIDAPSTDR
-2711 AGATVLGDPVA
+2711 AGAIVLDDPVA
-2722 AAQQWV
+2722 AARQWV
-2728 EGGHVE
+2728 EGGHVT
-2734 YAGWTDP
+2734 YAGWIDP
-2741 AARRIHLPGY
+2741 TARRIHLPGY
-2751 EFDRER
+2751 EFDRQR
-2757 CWVPDEGG
+2757 CWVPD
-2765 TASSTHATGLPPGAS
+2765 ASR
-2780 GEDVA
+2780 D
-2785 AARRTVAA
+2785 
-2793 AEGFPVSDTA
+2793 AEGRSAVAEVADVPQGDSSRQQTGDHRAPGFAAHDAEPVS
-2803 AAPTVPTP
+2803 
-2811 EAMSAPPT
+2811 
-2819 PGQGASVPEN
+2819 
-2829 VPARSTLAA
+2829 
-2838 RVVAGVV
+2838 
-2845 TPADAGSARPL
+2845 AGSAAPR
-2856 PVQAHAEAESTAPLW
+2856 QA
-2871 RTAETY
+2871 AETY

-2886 RLAPERIRSRIP
+2886 RLDPQRIRTRIP

-2930 YQTIRDLAGYLA
+2930 YQTVRDLAGYLA
-2942 DEHAPRVT
+2942 DEHAPRLGAVT
-2950 ALASGLASAAA
+2950 AE
-2961 LGSAPASAHVIAGS
+2961 PT
-2975 AHVDVAHSAPAV
+2975 
-2987 AHAAPADP
+2987 
-2995 AIEASHSAPVPAQTM
+2995 PVP
-3010 ATGPAAAAVTHGAPM
+3010 PVSVGAPGESHTIAPDHTAGE
-3025 SAHIVVADPP
+3025 SAE
-3035 AAPVPAHTMA
+3035 PVPGDVHDS
-3045 VEPGGEDASHSAL
+3045 G
-3058 HLTRVVANGPADTGV
+3058 
-3073 SQKSSPA
+3073 
-3080 RTVAADRAGFDPA
+3080 
-3093 PASAS
+3093 
-3098 APAQRPTADDDD
+3098 

-3117 AGRFPMAGDIEEFW
+3117 AGKFPMAGDVEEFW

-3151 REYLSDDP
+3151 REYLSEDP
-3159 DEPGTTYARWGGFID
+3159 DEPGTTYARWGGFLD

-3213 YTPDRVR
+3213 YSPDRVR
-3220 ASAASR
+3220 RSAAAR
-3226 GLLDAGVF
+3226 GLPDAGVF

-3286 ACESLRRGES
+3286 ACESLRRGEA

-3359 DRVYGVIRASAINH
+3359 DRVYGVIRGSTLNH

-3386 AQADLIGR
+3386 AQTDLIGR
-3394 ALTTARVDAGD
+3394 ALTAARVDAGD

-3411 HGTGTSLGDPIE
+3411 HGTGTALGDPIE

-3435 TERGYCGIGSAKSIV
+3435 AERGYCGIGSAKSSV

-3463 KALLQLRHDTM
+3463 KALLQLCHDTI

-3479 SDPPNPGIDFAAT
+3479 SDPPNPGIDFAGSPFHVIDRPT
-3492 PFRIIDQPTAWPRPE
+3492 PWSRPT
-3507 DGQPRITAVS
+3507 DGKPRITAVS

-3524 NAHVILA
+3524 NAHLILT
-3531 DAEPIASTPEDGQP
+3531 DAEPVAPTTEDGQP
-3545 RLVVLSARDADRL
+3545 RIVVLSARDADRL
-3558 TELATRLARRLH
+3558 AELAARTADRLRDHSLC
-3570 EHPVP
+3570 

-3586 RTAFQHRLAVVAA
+3586 RATFEHRLAVVAT

-3607 LYSAAASGTPAPA
+3607 LDSTADSSAPAPA
-3620 EGMLIF
+3620 EGLLVF
-3626 RGVARTHRELD
+3626 RGVARTHRDLD
-3637 ELPGESDADRAEIRA
+3637 ELPGESDAERAEVAA

-3666 AGGWTVD
+3666 AGGWSVD
-3673 WEQSYERPFG
+3673 WEQGFERPFG
-3683 GVVSLPG
+3683 RIVSLPG

-3699 IVPEDYRRRSHPAAP
+3699 IVPEDYQRRTHPAAH
-3714 QLVAK
+3714 LVAK
-3719 TVVAHETDASD
+3719 TMVAREIEPPSAE
-3730 AGRRN
+3730 RRN
-3735 GHSTNGTAARD
+3735 GHATNGAAHRD
-3746 VLGADPTAPELLERD
+3746 IPAP
-3761 TATTPST
+3761 
-3768 ITEPA
+3768 TEPVETPTVA
-3773 TGITEPAGVT
+3773 LESAATEPAG
-3783 PSNRHA
+3783 
-3789 EPDEIVASSGIS
+3789 DEFDS
-3801 APRPGSAEPTGDGF
+3801 ALHDRLVEH
-3815 DTALRDQLSEQ
+3815 
-3826 IRDIFADLTKTDPAE
+3826 IRDIFADLTKTDPAD
-3841 LDLDAEFADF
+3841 LDLDADFTDF

-3877 TELYPTIASLSEY
+3877 TELYPTIASLSHY
-3890 LVAEGIIT
+3890 LVAEGIIS
-3898 GGTHAD
+3898 GAAQD
-3904 APRATETTAAAETQQ
+3904 APRPTSVTTATATQPD
-3919 HIPPVTMDAPIP
+3919 IPAVTMDAPIP

-3946 KLLHDLLSDTDVR
+3946 KLLHDLLTRTDVR

-3966 KTVDAAERR
+3966 KTVAAAEQR
-3975 IKHFLGTYDPDGA
+3975 IKHFLGTYDPDA
-3988 LDKAFADRVT
+3988 TLEQAFAERVT
-3998 TVLGDVSSERLG
+3998 TVLGDVACERLG
-4010 LDEVTWRRLAD
+4010 LDEDTWRKLAD

-4062 KYLVY
+4062 RYLVY

-4114 ASEQG
+4114 ASEHG

-4148 AYYDILKTMIEAGET
+4148 AYYDILKTMIETGET
-4163 MLTPVHWDISPVDYV
+4163 MLTPVHWDITPVDYV
-4178 SAAMVHIALRR
+4178 SAAIVHIALRR

-4210 RYVQRAGYEVSLVP
+4210 RCVQRAGYEVDLVP

-4282 AAGIDCPPTEE
+4282 AAGIDCPPTED

-4304 IGYLPAPRTAE
+4304 VGYIPAPRGAE
-4315 STAEVLR
+4315 PAAEVLR

>member
-1 MRGIDLDSFA
+1 MSGIELDSFA
-11 TTLRADDPVVRDH
+11 TTLRAEDPVVRDH

-43 AAMAAGY
+43 AAMSAGY
-50 QPADLTI
+50 RPGELTI
-57 REALFQRPVALAE
+57 REALFQRPVALAD

-81 RPTGRIAIDVQ
+81 RPTGRVAIDVQ
-92 RLDHAGAPYGPVDP
+92 GLDAAGMPVGPIDP
-106 IAECVLVQS
+106 VAECVVVRS
-115 DSPGEPP
+115 DSLDEPVRIDV
-122 AMDIAAGA
+122 AEFRDAAR
-130 AQARGM
+130 ARGM
-136 AEMYAQSGSRGI
+136 AELYAQTGSRGI
-148 EHRDFMRATGH
+148 DHRGFMRATGH
-159 FTRSGDIVTAT
+159 FARRDDVVTAT
-170 MGLGPEAAAHLPG
+170 LGLGAEAAAHLPG

-192 ASTIVPFVDPQ
+192 ASTIVPFIDPH
-203 RLGADDDSAFIPIYF
+203 RLGVDDDSAFIPIYF
-218 GDVHAWRATPERVF
+218 GDVRAWRATPEEVF
-232 VRASVRGGGHGG
+232 VRAAVRGGGHGG
-244 DLLEADVALYAL
+244 DLLEAEVALYDR
-256 DGSPVVRYRLTSKRV
+256 DGAPVARYRLTSKRV

-279 LLIPAEGTAPPVSHD
+279 LLTRPEA
-294 SVPVRTAAA
+294 
-303 QYDPAATGPSP
+303 PSP
-314 AAQYGP
+314 RQ
-320 PATSPAPAASAD
+320 ATPRSSAHTTVPSG
-332 DPQAL
+332 DPRAV
-337 ISADLAALVASELG
+337 ITADVAALVAGELG
-351 ADASGIA
+351 ADAAGIA

-378 ELEGRVG
+378 ELEARVG

-400 ALAGHLAETVGA
+400 ALAGHLADTVGA
-412 KYRPDAATAVPAT
+412 SYRPADFAQADPTESAVIAPPPATAPVEAPPVANPTAT
-425 TASQP
+425 
-430 GPGTSPAEFATQ
+430 
-442 PPELGSAPQAAAP
+442 PEAAH
-455 TTGSTDPGPA
+455 
-465 PYASTPTGSNELGTT
+465 
-480 PQAVIPTT
+480 
-488 GSTGPGPAPYA
+488 
-499 TTPTTGST
+499 
-507 GLGSSR
+507 
-513 TVGLAA
+513 
-519 AAGDELVTF
+519 ELVVF

-534 DTIARSRREATSLL
+534 DTSVHPRREPSSLL
-548 VFDTTDHPY
+548 VFDSVEHPY
-557 RHTGAAAVVRV
+557 PQAGTIVRV
-568 RSGDEFFSGASDFVV
+568 RPGSEFHSGADAFVV
-583 NPADPRHMGLLVEQ
+583 DPADARHMDLLVAE
-597 LMARGLR
+597 LTARRSR
-604 FDAALYL
+604 FDAAVYL
-611 WPDAIGDDDSPELI
+611 WPEAANGNDPQALL
-625 ERVYLPLRDLV
+625 ERVYLPVRDLV
-636 RAAAGVPEPPVR
+636 RALGGTAEPPVR
-648 LVLAVTRATPAGEL
+648 LVLALTPATPAGAA
-662 SCALLGGF
+662 SCALLGGA
-670 ARTLRLEQPQP
+670 ARTLRLEQPHP
-681 ILRAVQC
+681 VLRAVQRDTVR
-688 EPEAAIDDIVA
+688 PLDDIVA
-699 AELGV
+699 TELGID
-704 EERHPAAEIRYRAG
+704 ERDSATEIRYHGTTRQIRRTRTLTTAG
-718 RREIRL
+718 A
-724 PRLRTDPTG
+724 D
-733 AAGDAVLRRGSVVVV
+733 AGGAVLRQGAVVVV
-748 TGGFGGIARH
+748 TGAFGGIGRH
-758 LARRLATDYSA
+758 LARRLAAGYRA
-769 RMVLVSRRP
+769 RLVLVSRRP
-778 LDAPG
+778 LDASA

-788 ELNDIGAE
+788 ELGELGAE

-804 SVAED
+804 SVAAD

-820 FGPVEVLYHG
+820 FGPVDVLYHG
-830 AGQLRDGLVSG
+830 AGQLRDGLLSG
-841 TGRDEAIS
+841 SSRDDARN
-849 VLAPKVH
+849 VLAPKIN
-856 GVRHLTRAL
+856 GVEHMTRAL
-865 PEAGLTVLF
+865 PETRLTVLF
-874 SSISAVLG
+874 SSVSAVLG

-888 YAAANRYLDV
+888 YAAANRYLDIV
-898 FAERRDR
+898 AEQRDR
-905 AGTRTV
+905 AGSRII
-911 SVNWPLW
+911 SIGWPLW
-918 AEGGMHPPA
+918 AEGGMRPPA
-927 EQIAALRRAGIGLLP
+927 EQIEALRRAGVGLLP
-942 TTTGLDLV
+942 TATGLDLL
-950 LSCAALDRAQLAAV
+950 LSCASLDRAQLAAV
-964 WGDPEVVRARLRPAA
+964 WGDPDTLRARLQPAA
-979 SPAST
+979 PQPDVPAAAP
-984 SVESVTAG
+984 VPVHESRA
-992 EQPAPARPT
+992 A
-1001 GVEEPIAIV
+1001 VEEPIAIV

-1015 YPHADDLDEFWRN
+1015 YPDAENIEEFWRN

-1044 WLTAARDTPG
+1044 WLTAAAGTPG
-1054 APPMTGGFL
+1054 APPMIGGFL

-1101 AGYHHTDPT
+1101 AGYHHTDPA

-1123 WSDYRLLGVEAT
+1123 WSDYRLLGVAAS

-1182 RSMLDGECD
+1182 RSLLDGECE

-1207 RLLSSLGMM
+1207 LLLHSLGMM
-1216 SDSGRCRPFAASADG
+1216 SETGRCRPFAAGADG

-1283 EVITEA
+1283 EVIGEA
-1289 LRAAGVDPAA
+1289 LRSAGVDPAMI
-1299 VDYLEAHGTG
+1299 DYLEAHGTG
-1309 TPLGDPIEIAGLAA
+1309 TPLGDPIEISGLAA
-1323 AFGRSDGTGRSRAL
+1323 AFGSSGRSHAL

-1346 LEAAAGVAGLTRV
+1346 LEAAAGIAGLTRV
-1359 LLQMRHGRIA
+1359 LLQLRHGRIA
-1369 PTLHAAQVNPAI
+1369 PTLHAAETNPAI
-1381 AFNSVPFHLP
+1381 TFDSVPLRLP

-1400 TVDGVIVPRHAGVS
+1400 TVDGVAVARHAGIS

-1421 NAHVVLAEFVDD
+1421 NAHVVLAEFIDD
-1433 RARSRAPGGSEVFV
+1433 RVPPAATGEPEVFV
-1447 LSARTAAQ
+1447 LSARTPER

-1461 IMAQHFR
+1461 LMARHFR
-1468 TLDPADFAD
+1468 ALDPADFRD

-1491 RLAVIA
+1491 RLAVVA
-1497 SSPSAVSDALD
+1497 SSPLEVADALD
-1508 QFRTDQL
+1508 RFGAHEP

-1523 DAQTRPLFGPPASDQ
+1523 EAHTRPPLVTPAAD
-1538 DLARQWV
+1538 DRELARQWV
-1545 AGADI
+1545 AGADVD
-1550 EWRDRGGPER
+1550 WRGRGGPRR
-1560 RIPLPGYPFD
+1560 RIPLPGYPFE
-1570 RTDYWIITPPRSGFD
+1570 RTDFWIIAPPRSGFD
-1585 AAVAQFEAAT
+1585 TAVERFEASVR
-1595 GPAGIVEPGKP
+1595 PAGTVEPGKA

-1616 FATLAGMG
+1616 LATLAGMG

-1630 TAESLDAALGV
+1630 TAQSLDARLGV
-1641 RPEFAR
+1641 RPEFDR
-1647 LRTSCLDILLRHG
+1647 LRTSCLDILRRHG
-1660 LVRSQ
+1660 LVRRH
-1665 QGSIVVPGPPPGT
+1665 GDRIEVPGPPPGT

-1683 DLLARFPETEAYVA
+1683 DLLARFPETEPYVA

-1722 GGDLE
+1722 GGDLD

-1747 ELVSALAQQRGPT
+1747 GLVSAVAQREGAG
-1760 RPLRVVEIGAGT
+1760 RPVRIVEIGAGT
-1772 GGSTHAVLAALTEHG
+1772 GGSTHAVLDALAERG
-1787 IAYEYHYTDVSHS
+1787 IAFDYHYTDVSHS

-1810 AYPNLRFAVLDIE
+1810 ARAHVRFGVLDIE

-1830 FPAGDADL
+1830 FPAHEADL
-1838 VVCANVL
+1838 VICANVL
-1845 HATRSIDSTLRN
+1845 HATRSIDVTLRN
-1857 ARRLLAPGGV
+1857 IRRLLTPGGV
-1867 LAFTEATTDLEVLA
+1867 LACTEATTDLEVLA

-1888 GWHAYRDPAAR
+1888 GWHAYRDPGAR

-1904 LLSEQ
+1904 LLSEA
-1909 QWRAALS
+1909 QWLEAMT
-1916 AAGFTGVRAWGPG
+1916 AAGFSGVRAWGPG
-1929 LSEDPEP
+1929 LSTDPEP
-1936 SFRLLAAVSAAAT
+1936 SFRLLAAVSATTPPELAQPPADERHRPAEPSST
-1949 GASTRAA
+1949 GQLGRANTR
-1956 HTPARG
+1956 TP
-1962 SQHTGDVPQMAPAAA
+1962 
-1977 TGASTQTVG
+1977 
-1986 NSALGAQRIGVV
+1986 V
-1998 PEPAQASA
+1998 PE
-2006 VSSSTQ
+2006 
-2012 IAHIPAWEAERIG
+2012 
-2025 LESTRADVGTSEQF
+2025 VGPD
-2039 AEGSAPAVER
+2039 A
-2049 LVSEPARTAT
+2049 EPATVVG
-2059 APASAAA
+2059 AA
-2066 VSALEAELIGLVADG
+2066 ALEAELVALVADG
-2081 LGVAHSEVRAELP
+2081 LGVGRGEVRAELP
-2094 LSKYGVDSILAVKI
+2094 LSDYGVDSILAVKI
-2108 IDRVNARYGLA
+2108 IDRVNARYGLT

-2129 SVRLLSRRMAADGA
+2129 SVRLLSRHMAEQGA
-2143 TATSTP
+2143 TANGGATAVSGTP
-2149 TTRPTDSAPTPMSSA
+2149 
-2164 PHPSASSAQTV
+2164 
-2175 GAPSEGPS
+2175 APSPRTATAPARPS

-2192 IIGMSGEFP
+2192 IIGMSGQFP
-2201 GAADLAEFWR
+2201 GAANLHEFWR
-2211 NLAAGHDSVTE
+2211 DLAAGRDAVTE
-2222 VPASRWPVA
+2222 VPAARWPIA
-2231 DYFRPGPAT
+2231 EHFQPGPAT
-2240 PGKTYSKWG
+2240 PGTTYSKWG
-2249 GFLDGVE
+2249 GFLDGVD

-2263 DLVPAEADYMD
+2263 DMVPAEADYMD

-2280 LEHSWLA
+2280 LEHSRLA
-2287 LEDAAI
+2287 LDDAAI
-2293 DPKSLRRT
+2293 DPKSLRRSK
-2301 RCGVFAGSPGSDYAT
+2301 CGVFAGSPGSDYAT
-2316 LLRNRA
+2316 LLRNRG
-2322 TVGSHHMFT
+2322 TVGSHHLFT

-2371 SLASGESELALAGG
+2371 SLAAGESDLALAGG

-2406 RGRCASFGA
+2406 RGRCASFDA

-2425 AGVVVLK
+2425 VGVVALK
-2432 PLAAAERD
+2432 PLSAAERD
-2440 GDPIHGVIRGIGV
+2440 GDPIHGVIRGIGI

-2479 EGGIDPATI
+2479 EAGIDPSTI

-2507 ALTAAFRQYTD
+2507 ALTAAFRRYTD
-2518 AVAAIPVGSVKSNI
+2518 AVGVIPVGSVKSNI

-2547 LLAMRAGQVPP
+2547 LLAMRAGQLPP
-2558 SLHVASVNPLLGLE
+2558 SLHVAAVNPLLGLE
-2572 ESPFFVNTALREWSG
+2572 QSPFFVNTELRAWEG
-2587 PRRAAISSFGF
+2587 APRRAAISSFGF
-2598 SGTNAHVVV
+2598 SGTNAHMVV
-2607 DAAPVADATRPH
+2607 DGAPVVAARRAPSWQ
-2619 VPGGPQVIVLS
+2619 PQVIVLS
-2630 ARSATSLT
+2630 ARTATSLT

-2648 AANPDLVPA
+2648 TAHPDLSLA
-2657 DIARTLA
+2657 DVARTLA
-2664 HGRSGFEHRLAIV
+2664 VGRSGFEHRLAV
-2677 ADSVD
+2677 VGDSVD
-2682 AIAARLAAFA
+2682 AVAARLAAFA
-2692 EGDRPAGVFTGV
+2692 DGDRPAGVHTG
-2704 TDAVTDR
+2704 TIDAPDVER
-2711 AGATVLGDPVA
+2711 GAATVLDDPVA
-2722 AAQQWV
+2722 VARQWV
-2728 EGGHVE
+2728 DGGHVS
-2734 YAGWTDP
+2734 YAGWADP
-2741 AARRIHLPGY
+2741 AARRVHLPGY

-2757 CWVPDEGG
+2757 CWAPDLSAPASEHTARPPQRDLDPAAVGEAQDLATPRAATSSTDGAPREMRAPG
-2765 TASSTHATGLPPGAS
+2765 TAAQLASVTPQAEPRPDSSPAYPQRSEAS
-2780 GEDVA
+2780 
-2785 AARRTVAA
+2785 
-2793 AEGFPVSDTA
+2793 PVSTA
-2803 AAPTVPTP
+2803 RMATVPRTDSALRNAADDGHAGPDTP
-2811 EAMSAPPT
+2811 LAWPDSA
-2819 PGQGASVPEN
+2819 QRRQS
-2829 VPARSTLAA
+2829 
-2838 RVVAGVV
+2838 
-2845 TPADAGSARPL
+2845 
-2856 PVQAHAEAESTAPLW
+2856 
-2871 RTAETY
+2871 AETY

-2886 RLAPERIRSRIP
+2886 RLDPQRIRTRIP

-2921 PLPSTLFFE
+2921 PLPSTLLFE
-2930 YQTIRDLAGYLA
+2930 YQTVRDLAGYLA
-2942 DEHAPRVT
+2942 DEHGARLADVT
-2950 ALASGLASAAA
+2950 ADSATAPGDAA
-2961 LGSAPASAHVIAGS
+2961 IAQGAPTTAPGDPATSPTGAPATARPA
-2975 AHVDVAHSAPAV
+2975 DVAP
-2987 AHAAPADP
+2987 
-2995 AIEASHSAPVPAQTM
+2995 APVPAEPS
-3010 ATGPAAAAVTHGAPM
+3010 GD
-3025 SAHIVVADPP
+3025 AH
-3035 AAPVPAHTMA
+3035 
-3045 VEPGGEDASHSAL
+3045 DA
-3058 HLTRVVANGPADTGV
+3058 
-3073 SQKSSPA
+3073 
-3080 RTVAADRAGFDPA
+3080 
-3093 PASAS
+3093 
-3098 APAQRPTADDDD
+3098 D

-3117 AGRFPMAGDIEEFW
+3117 AGKFPMAGDIEEFW

-3213 YTPDRVR
+3213 YSPDRVR
-3220 ASAASR
+3220 RSAAAR
-3226 GLLDAGVF
+3226 GLPDAGVF

-3256 ANRVSYHF
+3256 PNRVSYHF
-3264 GFSGPSLA
+3264 GFTGPSLA

-3286 ACESLRRGES
+3286 ACESLRRGEA

-3359 DRVYGVIRASAINH
+3359 DRVYGVIRGSTVNH

-3394 ALTTARVDAGD
+3394 ALTAARVDAAD

-3411 HGTGTSLGDPIE
+3411 HGTGTALGDPIE

-3435 TERGYCGIGSAKSIV
+3435 SERGYCGIGSAKSSV

-3463 KALLQLRHDTM
+3463 KALLQLRHDTI

-3479 SDPPNPGIDFAAT
+3479 SDPPNPGIDFATT
-3492 PFRIIDQPTAWPRPE
+3492 PFHVVDRPTAWPRPD
-3507 DGQPRITAVS
+3507 DGTPRVTAVS

-3524 NAHVILA
+3524 NAHMILT
-3531 DAEPIASTPEDGQP
+3531 DAEAVEATPEDGRP
-3545 RLVVLSARDADRL
+3545 RIVVLSARDADRL
-3558 TELATRLARRLH
+3558 TELAARTADHLRD
-3570 EHPVP
+3570 HPLS

-3586 RTAFQHRLAVVAA
+3586 RAAFEHRLAVVAT

-3607 LYSAAASGTPAPA
+3607 LDSAADAGAPAPA
-3620 EGMLIF
+3620 EGLLVF
-3626 RGVARTHRELD
+3626 RGVARTHRDLD
-3637 ELPGESDADRAEIRA
+3637 ELPGESDVDRAEVRA

-3673 WEQSYERPFG
+3673 WEKGYERPFG
-3683 GVVSLPG
+3683 RIVGLPG

-3699 IVPEDYRRRSHPAAP
+3699 IVPEDYRRRTHM
-3714 QLVAK
+3714 VAK
-3719 TVVAHETDASD
+3719 TVVALENEPPRSEQ
-3730 AGRRN
+3730 RN
-3735 GHSTNGTAARD
+3735 GHSPNGSAHQTVPTSSEPAQAHTAD
-3746 VLGADPTAPELLERD
+3746 VAGPAAITTD
-3761 TATTPST
+3761 ATTPPADVAA
-3768 ITEPA
+3768 PA
-3773 TGITEPAGVT
+3773 TIAPADGEFD
-3783 PSNRHA
+3783 SELCDRLA
-3789 EPDEIVASSGIS
+3789 EH
-3801 APRPGSAEPTGDGF
+3801 
-3815 DTALRDQLSEQ
+3815 
-3826 IRDIFADLTKTDPAE
+3826 IRDIFADLTKSDPAE

-3877 TELYPTIASLSEY
+3877 TELHPTIASLSRY
-3890 LVAEGIIT
+3890 LVAEGIIS
-3898 GGTHAD
+3898 GAAHD
-3904 APRATETTAAAETQQ
+3904 APRPTAVASASTTQQ
-3919 HIPPVTMDAPIP
+3919 DIPVVTMDAPIP

-3946 KLLHDLLSDTDVR
+3946 KLLHDLLTKSDVR

-3966 KTVDAAERR
+3966 KTVAAAERR
-3975 IKHFLGTYDPDGA
+3975 IKHFLSTYDPEA
-3988 LDKAFADRVT
+3988 TLDEAFAERVS
-3998 TVLGDVSSERLG
+3998 TVLGDVSVDRFG

-4021 EVDLTIHAAGRTTL
+4021 DVDLTIHAAGRTTL

-4114 ASEQG
+4114 ASERG

-4148 AYYDILKTMIEAGET
+4148 AYYDILKTMIETGET

-4178 SAAMVHIALRR
+4178 SAGIVHIALRR
-4189 PTYRETY
+4189 ATYRETY

-4210 RYVQRAGYEVSLVP
+4210 RYVQRAGYEVALVP
-4224 LEEFHRRATDR
+4224 LEEFHRRATER

-4304 IGYLPAPRTAE
+4304 VGYIPAPRGAE
-4315 STAEVLR
+4315 PAAEVLR

>member
-1 MRGIDLDSFA
+1 MSGIDLDSFA
-11 TTLRADDPVVRDH
+11 TTLRAEDPVVRDH

-50 QPADLTI
+50 RPGDLTI
-57 REALFQRPVALAE
+57 REALFQRPVALGA
-70 DGAVRIAFRVD
+70 DDAVRIAFRVD

-92 RLDHAGAPYGPVDP
+92 RLDAAGRPVGPNEPV
-106 IAECVLVQS
+106 AECVVLPA
-115 DSPGEPP
+115 DSAAEPP
-122 AMDIAAGA
+122 GIDAAA
-130 AQARGM
+130 FRASARARGM
-136 AEMYAQSGSRGI
+136 TEMYAQSGGRGI

-159 FTRSGDIVTAT
+159 FDRRDDLVTAT
-170 MGLGPEAAAHLPG
+170 LGLGPEAAAHLPG

-192 ASTIVPFVDPQ
+192 ASTIVPFIDPH
-203 RLGADDDSAFIPIYF
+203 RLGVDDDSAFIPIYF
-218 GDVHAWRATPERVF
+218 GDVRAWRATPEEVF
-232 VRASVRGGGHGG
+232 VRATVRGGGHRG
-244 DLLEADVALYAL
+244 DLLEAEVALYDR
-256 DGSPVVRYRLTSKRV
+256 DGSPVVGYRLTSKRV

-279 LLIPAEGTAPPVSHD
+279 LLTPVES
-294 SVPVRTAAA
+294 
-303 QYDPAATGPSP
+303 
-314 AAQYGP
+314 
-320 PATSPAPAASAD
+320 TSPRPTASTPVAVASG
-332 DPQAL
+332 DPRAV
-337 ISADLAALVASELG
+337 IAADLAALVASELG
-351 ADASGIA
+351 ADPAGIA

-378 ELEGRVG
+378 ELEARVG
-385 EPLYPTLLFEYQTID
+385 EPLYPTLLFEYQTIE
-400 ALAGHLAETVGA
+400 ALAGHLADTVGT
-412 KYRPDAATAVPAT
+412 KYRPHDAPAHPAPGTAFDEPVVTATASVADVRT
-425 TASQP
+425 
-430 GPGTSPAEFATQ
+430 
-442 PPELGSAPQAAAP
+442 AAP
-455 TTGSTDPGPA
+455 
-465 PYASTPTGSNELGTT
+465 PTE
-480 PQAVIPTT
+480 AVTAVAV
-488 GSTGPGPAPYA
+488 S
-499 TTPTTGST
+499 
-507 GLGSSR
+507 
-513 TVGLAA
+513 
-519 AAGDELVTF
+519 AGADELITF

-534 DTIARSRREATSLL
+534 DATAHPRRVPEGLL
-548 VFDTTDHPY
+548 VFDTAEHPY
-557 RHTGAAAVVRV
+557 PHHETTTVIRV
-568 RSGDEFFSGASDFVV
+568 RPGIEFVSGTDAFVV
-583 NPADPRHMGLLVEQ
+583 DPANSQHMQLLVAQ
-597 LMARGLR
+597 LTARRLR

-611 WPDAIGDDDSPELI
+611 WTEAATDPQTLI
-625 ERVYLPLRDLV
+625 ERVYLPLRDLL
-636 RAAAGVPEPPVR
+636 RAAAEVPHSPVR
-648 LVLAVTRATPAGEL
+648 RVLAVTPATPAGES
-662 SCALLGGF
+662 SCALLGGL

-681 ILRAVQC
+681 LLRAVQRD
-688 EPEAAIDDIVA
+688 PAEAIGDLVA

-704 EERHPAAEIRYRAG
+704 DERDPDTEIRYHGG
-718 RREIRL
+718 RRQVRRARL
-724 PRLRTDPTG
+724 LTG
-733 AAGDAVLRRGSVVVV
+733 TVPGSAGAVLRPGSVVVV
-748 TGGFGGIARH
+748 TGGFGGIGQQ
-758 LARRLATDYSA
+758 LSRRLAGEYGA
-769 RMVLVSRRP
+769 RLVLVSRRP
-778 LDAPG
+778 LDAAA
-783 AGLLA
+783 AGLLG
-788 ELNDIGAE
+788 ELAGLGAE

-804 SVAED
+804 SVAAD

-820 FGPVEVLYHG
+820 FGPVDVLYHG
-830 AGQLRDGLVSG
+830 AGQLRDGLLSS
-841 TGRDEAIS
+841 TGRDDAQS
-849 VLAPKVH
+849 VLAPKVY
-856 GVRHLTRAL
+856 GVEHLTRAL
-865 PEAGLTVLF
+865 PEARLTVLF
-874 SSISAVLG
+874 SSVSAVLG

-898 FAERRDR
+898 FAEQRDR
-905 AGTRTV
+905 AGSRTI
-911 SVNWPLW
+911 SVGWPLW
-918 AEGGMHPPA
+918 AEGGMRPPA
-927 EQIAALRRAGIGLLP
+927 EQIAALRRAGAGLLP
-942 TTTGLDLV
+942 TATGIDLL
-950 LSCAALDRAQLAAV
+950 LSCATRDRAHLAAI
-964 WGDPEVVRARLRPAA
+964 WGEPEALRARLQPAV
-979 SPAST
+979 AST
-984 SVESVTAG
+984 AAAAEPVPGDEHR
-992 EQPAPARPT
+992 APA
-1001 GVEEPIAIV
+1001 EEPIAIV

-1015 YPHADDLDEFWRN
+1015 YPDADDIEEFWRN

-1035 VGPVPAERW
+1035 VRPVPAERW
-1044 WLTAARDTPG
+1044 WLTAVQGTPG
-1054 APPMTGGFL
+1054 APPMIGGFV
-1063 RDVGGFDPQ
+1063 RDVGGFDPR

-1101 AGYHHTDPT
+1101 AGYHHTDPA
-1110 VRDRRVGVFVGAT
+1110 VRARRVGVFVGAT
-1123 WSDYRLLGVEAT
+1123 WSDYRLLGVAAT

-1182 RSMLDGECD
+1182 RSLLDGECD

-1207 RLLSSLGMM
+1207 LLLHSLGMM
-1216 SDSGRCRPFAASADG
+1216 SDSGRCRPFSAGADG

-1240 LYLKPLS
+1240 LFLKRLS

-1269 QTSGYSVPHPGAQA
+1269 QTSGYSVPHPAAQA
-1283 EVITEA
+1283 EVIGEA

-1299 VDYLEAHGTG
+1299 IDYLEAHGTG

-1323 AFGRSDGTGRSRAL
+1323 VFGRSGGSGRSRAL
-1337 GSTKSNIGH
+1337 GSTKSNVGH

-1369 PTLHAAQVNPAI
+1369 PTPHAAQADPAI
-1381 AFNSVPFHLP
+1381 AFDSVPFHLP

-1400 TVDGVIVPRHAGVS
+1400 TVDGVAVARHAGIS

-1433 RARSRAPGGSEVFV
+1433 RIAQAGTGEPEIFV
-1447 LSARTAAQ
+1447 LSARTPER
-1455 LRRYAE
+1455 LHRYTE
-1461 IMAQHFR
+1461 IMARHFR
-1468 TLDPADFAD
+1468 TLDPADFLD
-1477 AVRTLQVGRPALAH
+1477 ALRTLQVGRPALAH
-1491 RLAVIA
+1491 RLAVVT
-1497 SSPSAVSDALD
+1497 SSPVELADALD
-1508 QFRTDQL
+1508 RFRTGQS
-1515 GPVVTGTV
+1515 GPVVSGTV
-1523 DAQTRPLFGPPASDQ
+1523 EAQTQPLAPVTGAQ
-1538 DLARQWV
+1538 ELARRWV
-1545 AGADI
+1545 VGADI
-1550 EWRDRGGPER
+1550 DWRGRGGPRR
-1560 RIPLPGYPFD
+1560 RIPLPGYPFE
-1570 RTDYWIITPPRSGFD
+1570 RTDYWIIAPPRAGFD
-1585 AAVAQFEAAT
+1585 TAVRRFEAALQPT
-1595 GPAGIVEPGKP
+1595 GIVEPGRA

-1616 FATLAGMG
+1616 FATLTGMG
-1624 LTPGEW
+1624 LTAGEW
-1630 TAESLDAALGV
+1630 TQESLDARLGV
-1641 RPEFAR
+1641 RPGFDR
-1647 LRTSCLDILLRHG
+1647 LRTSCLDILQRHG
-1660 LVRSQ
+1660 LVRRHDDRFE
-1665 QGSIVVPGPPPGT
+1665 VPGPPPGT
-1678 SGMRA
+1678 GGMRA
-1683 DLLARFPETEAYVA
+1683 DLLARFPETAPYVA
-1697 LLDACL
+1697 LLEACL

-1722 GGDLE
+1722 GGDLA

-1747 ELVSALAQQRGPT
+1747 ELVASVARRTGDT
-1760 RPLRVVEIGAGT
+1760 RPLRIVEIGAGT
-1772 GGSTHAVLAALTEHG
+1772 GGSTHAVLDALTASG
-1787 IAYEYHYTDVSHS
+1787 IAFDYHYTDVSHS
-1800 FVAHGRRTFG
+1800 FLTHGRRTFG
-1810 AYPNLRFAVLDIE
+1810 TRENLRFAVLDIDA
-1823 TDPVAQG
+1823 DPVAQG
-1830 FPAGDADL
+1830 FSAHEADL
-1838 VVCANVL
+1838 VLCANVL
-1845 HATRSIDSTLRN
+1845 HATRSIDATLRN
-1857 ARRLLAPGGV
+1857 IRRLLAPGGV

-1888 GWHAYRDPAAR
+1888 GWHGYRDPEAR

-1904 LLSEQ
+1904 LLSES
-1909 QWRAALS
+1909 QWQAALS
-1916 AAGFTGVRAWGPG
+1916 AAGFSGVRSWGPE
-1929 LSEDPEP
+1929 LSADEEP
-1936 SFRLLAAVSAAAT
+1936 SFRLLAAVSATAPGAAQ
-1949 GASTRAA
+1949 AA
-1956 HTPARG
+1956 PVVT
-1962 SQHTGDVPQMAPAAA
+1962 APATTAQPSFAVTAEPTARAPLPPGMAA
-1977 TGASTQTVG
+1977 EPDSVTQRHFAAEPVAAAQPHFAVAAEPAAVRQAEPSVAARQLATVSASTQPG
-1986 NSALGAQRIGVV
+1986 N
-1998 PEPAQASA
+1998 
-2006 VSSSTQ
+2006 
-2012 IAHIPAWEAERIG
+2012 
-2025 LESTRADVGTSEQF
+2025 
-2039 AEGSAPAVER
+2039 
-2049 LVSEPARTAT
+2049 
-2059 APASAAA
+2059 AA
-2066 VSALEAELIGLVADG
+2066 ALEAELVAIVADG
-2081 LGVAHSEVRAELP
+2081 LGVARGEVRADLP
-2094 LSKYGVDSILAVKI
+2094 LSEYGVDSILAVKI
-2108 IDRVNARYGLA
+2108 IDRVNARYGCA

-2129 SVRLLSRRMAADGA
+2129 SVRLLSAHLAGQGA
-2143 TATSTP
+2143 TA
-2149 TTRPTDSAPTPMSSA
+2149 A
-2164 PHPSASSAQTV
+2164 SASAAQMPARTSPV
-2175 GAPSEGPS
+2175 SNTAPSGARTVAAQAAQSS
-2183 ERSASMDIA
+2183 ERSASMDVA
-2192 IIGMSGEFP
+2192 IIGMSGQFP
-2201 GAADLAEFWR
+2201 GAANLQQFWR
-2211 NLAAGHDSVTE
+2211 NLADGRDSVTE
-2222 VPASRWPVA
+2222 VPLTRWPIA
-2231 DYFRPGPAT
+2231 DYFRAGQVT

-2256 QFDPAFF
+2256 EFDPAFF
-2263 DLVPAEADYMD
+2263 DMVPAEADYMD

-2301 RCGVFAGSPGSDYAT
+2301 RCGVFAGSPGSDYAN
-2316 LLRNRA
+2316 LLRNRGA
-2322 TVGSHHMFT
+2322 AGSHHMFT

-2371 SLASGESELALAGG
+2371 SLAAGESELALAGG

-2406 RGRCASFGA
+2406 RGRCASFDAG
-2415 DADGFVIAEG
+2415 ADGFVIAEG
-2425 AGVVVLK
+2425 VGVVVLK

-2479 EGGIDPATI
+2479 DGGIDPSTI

-2507 ALTAAFRQYTD
+2507 ALTAAFRRYTGAVG
-2518 AVAAIPVGSVKSNI
+2518 AVAVGSVKSNI

-2547 LLAMRAGQVPP
+2547 LLAMRAGQLPP
-2558 SLHVASVNPLLGLE
+2558 SLHVDSVNPLLGLD
-2572 ESPFFVNTALREWSG
+2572 ESPFFVNTELRAWNSA

-2607 DAAPVADATRPH
+2607 DGAPEPVTARRDLR
-2619 VPGGPQVIVLS
+2619 GGPQLVVLS

-2638 RMARTLRRHL
+2638 RMARSLRRHL
-2648 AANPDLVPA
+2648 AAHPELVPA

-2664 HGRSGFEHRLAIV
+2664 FGRAGFEHRLAV
-2677 ADSVD
+2677 VGDSVD

-2692 EGDRPAGVFTGV
+2692 EGDRPAGVFTGTV
-2704 TDAVTDR
+2704 DTPSTDR
-2711 AGATVLGDPVA
+2711 AGALVLEDPVA
-2722 AAQQWV
+2722 AARQWV

-2734 YAGWTDP
+2734 HAGWIDP

-2757 CWVPDEGG
+2757 CWAPE
-2765 TASSTHATGLPPGAS
+2765 ASDSISSGYANDAGRFHEVSGPVSVSKPAVAADFAGAS
-2780 GEDVA
+2780 ETAGASHPAGVHEPQRSGEPRDVA
-2785 AARRTVAA
+2785 QPRTIAATHRAA
-2793 AEGFPVSDTA
+2793 SPSTDAAPQALRVGETAPAPAATETRALDGSSAPRQAAGGSAVSA
-2803 AAPTVPTP
+2803 AAP
-2811 EAMSAPPT
+2811 S
-2819 PGQGASVPEN
+2819 GDRGLQN
-2829 VPARSTLAA
+2829 VAHDPARGSVASAA
-2838 RVVAGVV
+2838 DQQPHGLVS
-2845 TPADAGSARPL
+2845 PATEVSPLRP
-2856 PVQAHAEAESTAPLW
+2856 A
-2871 RTAETY
+2871 AETY
-2877 LKGLLAEYC
+2877 LKGLLAQYC
-2886 RLAPERIRSRIP
+2886 RLDPQRIRTRIP

-2907 LISKMNDRLETDFG
+2907 LISKMNDRLESDFG

-2930 YQTIRDLAGYLA
+2930 YQTVRDLAGYLA
-2942 DEHAPRVT
+2942 DEHSPRV
-2950 ALASGLASAAA
+2950 AA
-2961 LGSAPASAHVIAGS
+2961 LT
-2975 AHVDVAHSAPAV
+2975 
-2987 AHAAPADP
+2987 ADP
-2995 AIEASHSAPVPAQTM
+2995 A
-3010 ATGPAAAAVTHGAPM
+3010 AVTPSPAGAPRE
-3025 SAHIVVADPP
+3025 
-3035 AAPVPAHTMA
+3035 AHT
-3045 VEPGGEDASHSAL
+3045 
-3058 HLTRVVANGPADTGV
+3058 VAPE
-3073 SQKSSPA
+3073 S
-3080 RTVAADRAGFDPA
+3080 VAAE
-3093 PASAS
+3093 SAE
-3098 APAQRPTADDDD
+3098 PILDDAHDSE

-3117 AGRFPMAGDIEEFW
+3117 AGKFPMAGTVEEFW
-3131 ANLVAGRDCIVE
+3131 ANLSAGRDCIVE

-3151 REYLSDDP
+3151 REYLSEDP
-3159 DEPGTTYARWGGFID
+3159 DEPGTTYARWGGFLD

-3213 YTPDRVR
+3213 YSPERVR
-3220 ASAASR
+3220 RSAAAR
-3226 GLLDAGVF
+3226 GLPDAGVF

-3264 GFSGPSLA
+3264 GFNGPSLA

-3286 ACESLRRGES
+3286 ACASLRRGEA

-3359 DRVYGVIRASAINH
+3359 DRVYGVIRGSTLNH
-3373 GGRTNGFTVPNPA
+3373 GGRTNGFTVPNPV

-3394 ALTTARVDAGD
+3394 ALDAARVEAGD

-3411 HGTGTSLGDPIE
+3411 HGTGTALGDPIE

-3435 TERGYCGIGSAKSIV
+3435 SASGYCGIGSAKSSV

-3463 KALLQLRHDTM
+3463 KALLQLRHDTI

-3479 SDPPNPGIDFAAT
+3479 SDPPNPGIDFTKT
-3492 PFRIIDQPTAWPRPE
+3492 PFRVIDRPTPWPRPA
-3507 DGQPRITAVS
+3507 DGRPRVTAVS

-3524 NAHVILA
+3524 NAHVILT
-3531 DAEPIASTPEDGQP
+3531 DAEPVAPTAEDGRP
-3545 RLVVLSARDADRL
+3545 RIVVLSARDADRL
-3558 TELATRLARRLH
+3558 AELAARTADRLR
-3570 EHPVP
+3570 EHPLA

-3586 RTAFQHRLAVVAA
+3586 RATFEHRLAVVAT

-3607 LYSAAASGTPAPA
+3607 LDSTADSSAPAPA
-3620 EGMLIF
+3620 EGLLVF
-3626 RGVARTHRELD
+3626 RGVARTHRDLD
-3637 ELPGESDADRAEIRA
+3637 ELPGESDAERAEVGA

-3673 WEQSYERPFG
+3673 WEQGYRRPFG
-3683 GVVSLPG
+3683 RIVSLPG

-3699 IVPEDYRRRSHPAAP
+3699 IVPEDYQRRTDPVS
-3714 QLVAK
+3714 QVVAK
-3719 TVVAHETDASD
+3719 TVVAREAEPPSED
-3730 AGRRN
+3730 RRN
-3735 GHSTNGTAARD
+3735 GHSTNGAAHRD
-3746 VLGADPTAPELLERD
+3746 IPVPAEPVQTPPESV
-3761 TATTPST
+3761 T
-3768 ITEPA
+3768 TEPSA
-3773 TGITEPAGVT
+3773 
-3783 PSNRHA
+3783 
-3789 EPDEIVASSGIS
+3789 DE
-3801 APRPGSAEPTGDGF
+3801 F
-3815 DTALRDQLSEQ
+3815 DSALRDRLAEH
-3826 IRDIFADLTKTDPAE
+3826 IRDIFADLTKTDPAD
-3841 LDLDAEFADF
+3841 LDLDADFTDF

-3877 TELYPTIASLSEY
+3877 TELYPTIAALSHY

-3898 GGTHAD
+3898 GAAQD
-3904 APRATETTAAAETQQ
+3904 APRPTAVSAATATQ
-3919 HIPPVTMDAPIP
+3919 HDIPAVTMDAPIP

-3946 KLLHDLLSDTDVR
+3946 KLLHDLLTRTDVR

-3966 KTVDAAERR
+3966 KTVAVAEQR
-3975 IKHFLGTYDPDGA
+3975 IKHFLATYDPDA
-3988 LDKAFADRVT
+3988 TLERAFAERVT

-4010 LDEVTWRRLAD
+4010 LDEDTWHRLAD

-4048 GTRRAVEFALRSRG
+4048 GTRRAVDFALRSRG
-4062 KYLVY
+4062 KYLMY

-4114 ASEQG
+4114 ASERG

-4148 AYYDILKTMIEAGET
+4148 AYYDILKTMIETGET
-4163 MLTPVHWDISPVDYV
+4163 MLTPVHWDITPVDYV
-4178 SAAMVHIALRR
+4178 SAAIVHIALHR

-4210 RYVQRAGYEVSLVP
+4210 RYVQRAGYEVDLVP

-4240 GTDEVYDS
+4240 GSDEVYDS

-4282 AAGIDCPPTEE
+4282 AAGIDCPPTED

-4304 IGYLPAPRTAE
+4304 VGYIPAPRGAQPA
-4315 STAEVLR
+4315 AEVLR

>member
-1 MRGIDLDSFA
+1 MSGIDLDSFA
-11 TTLRADDPVVRDH
+11 TTLRAEDPVVRDH

-50 QPADLTI
+50 RPGDLTI
-57 REALFQRPVALAE
+57 REALFQRPVALGD

-92 RLDHAGAPYGPVDP
+92 RLDAAGLPVGPSEPV
-106 IAECVLVQS
+106 AECVVLHD
-115 DSPGEPP
+115 DSSAEPP
-122 AMDIAAGA
+122 GIEVAGFRA
-130 AQARGM
+130 SARARGM

-159 FTRSGDIVTAT
+159 FDRRGDLVTAT
-170 MGLGPEAAAHLPG
+170 LGLGPEAAAHLPG

-192 ASTIVPFVDPQ
+192 ASTIVPFIDPH
-203 RLGADDDSAFIPIYF
+203 RLGVDDDSAFIPIYF
-218 GDVHAWRATPERVF
+218 GDVRAWRATPGEVF
-232 VRASVRGGGHGG
+232 VRATVRGGGHRG
-244 DLLEADVALYAL
+244 DLLEAEVAVYDR
-256 DGSPVVRYRLTSKRV
+256 DGSPVVGYRLTSKRV
-271 RGSADIQR
+271 RGNADIQR
-279 LLIPAEGTAPPVSHD
+279 LLTPPES
-294 SVPVRTAAA
+294 
-303 QYDPAATGPSP
+303 
-314 AAQYGP
+314 
-320 PATSPAPAASAD
+320 TSPPRPTASTHVAVASG
-332 DPQAL
+332 DPRAV
-337 ISADLAALVASELG
+337 ITADLAALVASELG
-351 ADASGIA
+351 ADPAGIA

-378 ELEGRVG
+378 ELEARVG
-385 EPLYPTLLFEYQTID
+385 EPLYPTLLFEYQTIE
-400 ALAGHLAETVGA
+400 ALAGHLADTVGTN
-412 KYRPDAATAVPAT
+412 YRPHDAT
-425 TASQP
+425 TAHP
-430 GPGTSPAEFATQ
+430 DPATDSVETTLFTQEFAT
-442 PPELGSAPQAAAP
+442 SARTVVAVTAGQ
-455 TTGSTDPGPA
+455 TSGPA
-465 PYASTPTGSNELGTT
+465 AT
-480 PQAVIPTT
+480 
-488 GSTGPGPAPYA
+488 PAPA
-499 TTPTTGST
+499 D
-507 GLGSSR
+507 SR
-513 TVGLAA
+513 LPDSASASDDDPAA
-519 AAGDELVTF
+519 IDDLLTF

-534 DTIARSRREATSLL
+534 DTTTHAPHEPAGLL
-548 VFDTTDHPY
+548 VFDTADHPY
-557 RHTGAAAVVRV
+557 PHDATVRV
-568 RSGDEFFSGASDFVV
+568 RPGREFVSGADAFLVD
-583 NPADPRHMGLLVEQ
+583 PADAHHLELLVTQ
-597 LMARGLR
+597 LTARRLR

-611 WPDAIGDDDSPELI
+611 WPEAMPDTDPQTLI
-625 ERVYLPLRDLV
+625 ERVYLPLRDLL
-636 RAAAGVPEPPVR
+636 RAAARVSESPVR
-648 LVLAVTRATPAGEL
+648 RVLAITPATPAGEA
-662 SCALLGGF
+662 SCALLGGL
-670 ARTLRLEQPQP
+670 ARTVRLEQPQP
-681 ILRAVQC
+681 LLRAVRRD
-688 EPEAAIDDIVA
+688 PAGALGDLVA
-699 AELGV
+699 AELGID
-704 EERHPAAEIRYRAG
+704 ERDPDTEIRYHGG
-718 RREIRL
+718 RRQIRRA
-724 PRLRTDPTG
+724 RLLADATPSSG
-733 AAGDAVLRRGSVVVV
+733 AAVLRPGSVVVI
-748 TGGFGGIARH
+748 TGGFGGIGRH
-758 LARRLATDYSA
+758 LARRLAADYGA
-769 RMVLVSRRP
+769 RLVLVSRRP
-778 LDAPG
+778 LDAAA

-788 ELNDIGAE
+788 ELGDLGAE
-796 AVHVRADV
+796 AVPVRADV
-804 SVAED
+804 SLASD
-809 AERVAAIAHAT
+809 AERIAAIAHAT
-820 FGPVEVLYHG
+820 FGPVDVLYHG
-830 AGQLRDGLVSG
+830 AGQLRDGLLSS
-841 TGRDEAIS
+841 TGRDDAQS
-849 VLAPKVH
+849 VLAPKVY
-856 GVRHLTRAL
+856 GVEYLTRAL
-865 PEAGLTVLF
+865 PEARLTVLF
-874 SSISAVLG
+874 SSVSAVLG

-898 FAERRDR
+898 FAEQRDR
-905 AGTRTV
+905 AGSRTI
-911 SVNWPLW
+911 SVGWPLW
-918 AEGGMHPPA
+918 AEGGMRPPA
-927 EQIAALRRAGIGLLP
+927 EQIAALRRAGAGLLP
-942 TTTGLDLV
+942 TATGIDLL
-950 LSCAALDRAQLAAV
+950 LSCATLDRAQLAAV
-964 WGDPEVVRARLRPAA
+964 WGEPEALRARLQPAA
-979 SPAST
+979 AST
-984 SVESVTAG
+984 
-992 EQPAPARPT
+992 APAAEPVPGDEHRAP
-1001 GVEEPIAIV
+1001 VEEPIAIV

-1015 YPHADDLDEFWRN
+1015 YPDADDIEEFWRN

-1035 VGPVPAERW
+1035 VRPVPAERW
-1044 WLTAARDTPG
+1044 WLTAVQGTPG
-1054 APPMTGGFL
+1054 APPMIGGFV

-1092 QQAYAALEH
+1092 QHAYAALEH
-1101 AGYHHTDPT
+1101 AGYHHTDPA
-1110 VRDRRVGVFVGAT
+1110 VRARRVGVFVGAT
-1123 WSDYRLLGVEAT
+1123 WSDYRLLGVAAT

-1182 RSMLDGECD
+1182 RSLLDGECD

-1207 RLLSSLGMM
+1207 LLLHSLGMM
-1216 SDSGRCRPFAASADG
+1216 SDSGRCRPFAAGADG

-1283 EVITEA
+1283 EVIGEA

-1299 VDYLEAHGTG
+1299 IDYLEAHGTG

-1323 AFGRSDGTGRSRAL
+1323 VFGRSGGSGRSRAL

-1369 PTLHAAQVNPAI
+1369 PTLHTAQVNPAI

-1400 TVDGVIVPRHAGVS
+1400 TVDGVAVARHAGIS

-1433 RARSRAPGGSEVFV
+1433 RIAPAGTGEPEIFV
-1447 LSARTAAQ
+1447 LSARTPER
-1455 LRRYAE
+1455 LHRYAE
-1461 IMAQHFR
+1461 TMARHFR
-1468 TLDPADFAD
+1468 TLDPADFLD
-1477 AVRTLQVGRPALAH
+1477 ALRTLQVGRPALAH
-1491 RLAVIA
+1491 RLAVVA
-1497 SSPSAVSDALD
+1497 SSPVEVADALD
-1508 QFRTDQL
+1508 RFRTGQR

-1523 DAQTRPLFGPPASDQ
+1523 DAQTQPLLASATDDQ
-1538 DLARQWV
+1538 ELARRWV

-1550 EWRDRGGPER
+1550 DWRGRGGPRR
-1560 RIPLPGYPFD
+1560 RIPLPGYPFE
-1570 RTDYWIITPPRSGFD
+1570 RTDYWIIAPPRSGFD
-1585 AAVAQFEAAT
+1585 TAVRRFEAALQPT
-1595 GPAGIVEPGKP
+1595 GIVEPGRA

-1624 LTPGEW
+1624 LTAGEW
-1630 TAESLDAALGV
+1630 TQESLDARLGV
-1641 RPEFAR
+1641 RPGFDR
-1647 LRTSCLDILLRHG
+1647 LRTSCLDILHRHG
-1660 LVRSQ
+1660 LVRRHDDRFE
-1665 QGSIVVPGPPPGT
+1665 VPGPPPGT
-1678 SGMRA
+1678 GGMRA
-1683 DLLARFPETEAYVA
+1683 DLLARFPETAPYVA
-1697 LLDACL
+1697 LLDTCL

-1722 GGDLE
+1722 GGDLA

-1747 ELVSALAQQRGPT
+1747 ELVAAVAQRPGDT
-1760 RPLRVVEIGAGT
+1760 RPLRIVEIGAGT
-1772 GGSTHAVLAALTEHG
+1772 GGSTHAVLDALTARG
-1787 IAYEYHYTDVSHS
+1787 IAFDYHYTDVSHS
-1800 FVAHGRRTFG
+1800 FLTHGRRTFG
-1810 AYPNLRFAVLDIE
+1810 TRENLRFAVLDIDA
-1823 TDPVAQG
+1823 DPVAQG
-1830 FPAGDADL
+1830 FSAHEADL
-1838 VVCANVL
+1838 VLCANVL
-1845 HATRSIDSTLRN
+1845 HATRSIDATLRN
-1857 ARRLLAPGGV
+1857 IRRLLAPGGV

-1888 GWHAYRDPAAR
+1888 GWHGYRDPEAR

-1904 LLSEQ
+1904 LLSES
-1909 QWRAALS
+1909 QWQAALS
-1916 AAGFTGVRAWGPG
+1916 AAGFSGVRSWGPG
-1929 LSEDPEP
+1929 LSADEEP
-1936 SFRLLAAVSAAAT
+1936 SFRLLAAVSAT
-1949 GASTRAA
+1949 
-1956 HTPARG
+1956 
-1962 SQHTGDVPQMAPAAA
+1962 APAAA
-1977 TGASTQTVG
+1977 QAAPVVAAPATTAQPSLAVTAEPTARAPLPPGVAAESDSVTQRHF
-1986 NSALGAQRIGVV
+1986 AAEPAAAAQPHFAAAAAPAAVRQ
-1998 PEPAQASA
+1998 PEP
-2006 VSSSTQ
+2006 ST
-2012 IAHIPAWEAERIG
+2012 
-2025 LESTRADVGTSEQF
+2025 LEQQ
-2039 AEGSAPAVER
+2039 
-2049 LVSEPARTAT
+2049 L
-2059 APASAAA
+2059 AA
-2066 VSALEAELIGLVADG
+2066 VSASAQPGDAAALEAELVAIVADG
-2081 LGVAHSEVRAELP
+2081 LGVARGEVRADLP
-2094 LSKYGVDSILAVKI
+2094 LSEYGVDSILAVKI
-2108 IDRVNARYGLA
+2108 IDRVNARYGSA

-2129 SVRLLSRRMAADGA
+2129 SVRLLSAHLAGQGA
-2143 TATSTP
+2143 TA
-2149 TTRPTDSAPTPMSSA
+2149 A
-2164 PHPSASSAQTV
+2164 SASAAQRPARTSPV
-2175 GAPSEGPS
+2175 SNTAPSGARTVAAQPAQSS
-2183 ERSASMDIA
+2183 ERSASMDVA
-2192 IIGMSGEFP
+2192 IIGMSGQFP
-2201 GAADLAEFWR
+2201 GAANLEQFWR
-2211 NLAAGHDSVTE
+2211 NLADGRDSVTE
-2222 VPASRWPVA
+2222 VPATRWPIA
-2231 DYFRPGPAT
+2231 DYFRAGQVT

-2256 QFDPAFF
+2256 EFDPAFF

-2301 RCGVFAGSPGSDYAT
+2301 RCGVFAGSPGSDYAN
-2316 LLRNRA
+2316 LLRNRGA
-2322 TVGSHHMFT
+2322 AGSHHMFT

-2371 SLASGESELALAGG
+2371 SLAAGESELALAGG

-2406 RGRCASFGA
+2406 RGRCASFDAG
-2415 DADGFVIAEG
+2415 ADGFVIAEG
-2425 AGVVVLK
+2425 VGVVVLK

-2440 GDPIHGVIRGIGV
+2440 GDPIHGVIRGIGI

-2479 EGGIDPATI
+2479 DGGIDPSTI

-2507 ALTAAFRQYTD
+2507 ALTAAFRRYTGAVG
-2518 AVAAIPVGSVKSNI
+2518 AVAVGSVKSNI

-2547 LLAMRAGQVPP
+2547 LLAMRAGQLPP
-2558 SLHVASVNPLLGLE
+2558 SLHVDSVNPLLGLD
-2572 ESPFFVNTALREWSG
+2572 ESPFFVNTELRVWNSA

-2607 DAAPVADATRPH
+2607 DGAPEPVTARRDLS
-2619 VPGGPQVIVLS
+2619 GGPQLAVLS

-2638 RMARTLRRHL
+2638 RMARSLRRHL
-2648 AANPDLVPA
+2648 AAHPEPAPA

-2664 HGRSGFEHRLAIV
+2664 FGRAGFEHRLAV
-2677 ADSVD
+2677 VGDSVD

-2692 EGDRPAGVFTGV
+2692 EGDRPAGVFTGTV
-2704 TDAVTDR
+2704 DTPSTDR
-2711 AGATVLGDPVA
+2711 AEAIVLDDPVA
-2722 AAQQWV
+2722 AARQWV

-2734 YAGWTDP
+2734 HSGWIDP

-2751 EFDRER
+2751 EFDREK
-2757 CWVPDEGG
+2757 CWAPEVSGP
-2765 TASSTHATGLPPGAS
+2765 SSSAYDAGRFHDVAGPVRVSKPAVAADFAGAPEPAGAS
-2780 GEDVA
+2780 HPAGVHEPQRIGEPREVA
-2785 AARRTVAA
+2785 EPRTGAATHRAA
-2793 AEGFPVSDTA
+2793 LASTDAVPQALRVGETA
-2803 AAPTVPTP
+2803 PAPAAPETRALYGT
-2811 EAMSAPPT
+2811 SAPR
-2819 PGQGASVPEN
+2819 Q
-2829 VPARSTLAA
+2829 
-2838 RVVAGVV
+2838 
-2845 TPADAGSARPL
+2845 
-2856 PVQAHAEAESTAPLW
+2856 
-2871 RTAETY
+2871 TAEIY
-2877 LKGLLAEYC
+2877 LKGLLAQYC
-2886 RLAPERIRSRIP
+2886 RLDPQRIRTRIP

-2907 LISKMNDRLETDFG
+2907 LISKMNDRLESDFG

-2930 YQTIRDLAGYLA
+2930 YQTVRDLAGYLA
-2942 DEHAPRVT
+2942 DEHSPRV
-2950 ALASGLASAAA
+2950 AA
-2961 LGSAPASAHVIAGS
+2961 LTAEP
-2975 AHVDVAHSAPAV
+2975 
-2987 AHAAPADP
+2987 
-2995 AIEASHSAPVPAQTM
+2995 APVTPSPA
-3010 ATGPAAAAVTHGAPM
+3010 GAPG
-3025 SAHIVVADPP
+3025 A
-3035 AAPVPAHTMA
+3035 AHT
-3045 VEPGGEDASHSAL
+3045 VASES
-3058 HLTRVVANGPADTGV
+3058 
-3073 SQKSSPA
+3073 
-3080 RTVAADRAGFDPA
+3080 VAAE
-3093 PASAS
+3093 SAE
-3098 APAQRPTADDDD
+3098 PILDDAHDSE

-3117 AGRFPMAGDIEEFW
+3117 AGKFPMAGTVEEFW
-3131 ANLVAGRDCIVE
+3131 ANLSAGRDCIVE
-3143 VPPQRWDH
+3143 VPAQRWDH
-3151 REYLSDDP
+3151 REYLSEDP
-3159 DEPGTTYARWGGFID
+3159 DEPGTTYARWGGFLD

-3200 FLETSWAALEDAG
+3200 FLETSWTALEDAG
-3213 YTPDRVR
+3213 YSPERVR
-3220 ASAASR
+3220 RSAAAR
-3226 GLLDAGVF
+3226 GLPDAGVF

-3264 GFSGPSLA
+3264 GFNGPSLA

-3286 ACESLRRGES
+3286 ACASLRRGEA

-3359 DRVYGVIRASAINH
+3359 DRVYGVIRGSTLNH
-3373 GGRTNGFTVPNPA
+3373 GGRTNGFTVPNPV

-3394 ALTTARVDAGD
+3394 ALDAARVDAGD

-3411 HGTGTSLGDPIE
+3411 HGTGTALGDPIE

-3435 TERGYCGIGSAKSIV
+3435 SASGYCGIGSAKSGV

-3463 KALLQLRHDTM
+3463 KALLQLRHDTI

-3479 SDPPNPGIDFAAT
+3479 SDPPNPGIDFTKT
-3492 PFRIIDQPTAWPRPE
+3492 PFRVIDRPTPWPRPA
-3507 DGQPRITAVS
+3507 DGRPRVTAVS

-3524 NAHVILA
+3524 NAHVILT
-3531 DAEPIASTPEDGQP
+3531 DAEPVAPTAEDGRP
-3545 RLVVLSARDADRL
+3545 RIVVLSARDADRL
-3558 TELATRLARRLH
+3558 AELAARTADRLR
-3570 EHPVP
+3570 EHPLA

-3586 RTAFQHRLAVVAA
+3586 RATFEHRLAVVAT

-3607 LYSAAASGTPAPA
+3607 LDSTADSSAPAPA
-3620 EGMLIF
+3620 EGLLVF
-3626 RGVARTHRELD
+3626 RGVARTHRDLD
-3637 ELPGESDADRAEIRA
+3637 ELPGESDAERAEVGA

-3673 WEQSYERPFG
+3673 WEQGYGRPFG
-3683 GVVSLPG
+3683 RIVSLPG

-3699 IVPEDYRRRSHPAAP
+3699 IVPEDYQRRTDPAP
-3714 QLVAK
+3714 QVVAK
-3719 TVVAHETDASD
+3719 TVVARETEPPSAD
-3730 AGRRN
+3730 RRN
-3735 GHSTNGTAARD
+3735 GHSTNGAAHRD
-3746 VLGADPTAPELLERD
+3746 TPVPAEPVQTPLQSVAPE
-3761 TATTPST
+3761 PS
-3768 ITEPA
+3768 
-3773 TGITEPAGVT
+3773 G
-3783 PSNRHA
+3783 
-3789 EPDEIVASSGIS
+3789 DE
-3801 APRPGSAEPTGDGF
+3801 F
-3815 DTALRDQLSEQ
+3815 DSALRDRLAEH
-3826 IRDIFADLTKTDPAE
+3826 IRDIFADLTKTDPAD
-3841 LDLDAEFADF
+3841 LDLDADFTDF

-3877 TELYPTIASLSEY
+3877 TELYPTIASLSHH

-3898 GGTHAD
+3898 GAAHD
-3904 APRATETTAAAETQQ
+3904 APRPTAVSAATATQQ
-3919 HIPPVTMDAPIP
+3919 DIPAVTMDAPIP

-3946 KLLHDLLSDTDVR
+3946 KLLHDLLTRTDVR

-3966 KTVDAAERR
+3966 KTVAVAEQR
-3975 IKHFLGTYDPDGA
+3975 IKHFLATYDPDA
-3988 LDKAFADRVT
+3988 TLERAFAERVT

-4010 LDEVTWRRLAD
+4010 LDEDTWHKLAD

-4048 GTRRAVEFALRSRG
+4048 GTRRAVDFALRSRG
-4062 KYLVY
+4062 KYLMY

-4114 ASEQG
+4114 ASERG

-4148 AYYDILKTMIEAGET
+4148 AYYDILKTMIETGET
-4163 MLTPVHWDISPVDYV
+4163 MLTPVHWDITPVDYV
-4178 SAAMVHIALRR
+4178 SAAIVHIALHR
-4189 PTYRETY
+4189 PTYREIY

-4210 RYVQRAGYEVSLVP
+4210 RYVQRAGYEVDLVP

-4240 GTDEVYDS
+4240 GSDEVYDS

-4282 AAGIDCPPTEE
+4282 AAGIDCPPTED

-4304 IGYLPAPRTAE
+4304 VGYIPAPRGAE
-4315 STAEVLR
+4315 PAAEVLR

>member
-1 MRGIDLDSFA
+1 MSGIELDSFA
-11 TTLRADDPVVRDH
+11 TTVRAEDPVVRDH
-24 RVHGVRILP
+24 RVHRVRILP

-50 QPADLTI
+50 GPGDLTI
-57 REALFQRPVALAE
+57 REALFQRPVALGD

-81 RPTGRIAIDVQ
+81 RATGRVAIDVQ
-92 RLDHAGAPYGPVDP
+92 RLDAAGTPDGPVEP
-106 IAECVLVQS
+106 VAECVVVRS
-115 DSPGEPP
+115 DSAGEPP
-122 AMDIAAGA
+122 GIDVTSFPASS
-130 AQARGM
+130 QARGM
-136 AEMYAQSGSRGI
+136 TEMYAQSGGRGI

-159 FTRSGDIVTAT
+159 FSRRDDVVTAT
-170 MGLGPEAAAHLPG
+170 MGLGSEATAHLPG

-192 ASTIVPFVDPQ
+192 ASTIVPFVDPH
-203 RLGADDDSAFIPIYF
+203 RLGVDDDSAFIPIYF
-218 GDVHAWRATPERVF
+218 GDVRAWRATPEQVY
-232 VRASVRGGGHGG
+232 VRATVHGGHGA
-244 DLLEADVALYAL
+244 DLLEADVALYDR
-256 DGSPVVRYRLTSKRV
+256 DGSPVARYRLTSKRV

-279 LLIPAEGTAPPVSHD
+279 LLAQPGSDAPRQPARRPVTDPGSTSAIPSN
-294 SVPVRTAAA
+294 
-303 QYDPAATGPSP
+303 DPRAVIT
-314 AAQYGP
+314 
-320 PATSPAPAASAD
+320 
-332 DPQAL
+332 
-337 ISADLAALVASELG
+337 ADLAALVAAELD
-351 ADASGIA
+351 ADPSGIA

-378 ELEGRVG
+378 ELEARVG
-385 EPLYPTLLFEYQTID
+385 EPLYPTLLFEYQTIE
-400 ALAGHLAETVGA
+400 ALAGHLADTAGA
-412 KYRPDAATAVPAT
+412 NYRPAGTTGVEPARPDSDSAAEPTAFDAGEHAAAATANTGTDRRNSDPVAPEPVVAT
-425 TASQP
+425 K
-430 GPGTSPAEFATQ
+430 
-442 PPELGSAPQAAAP
+442 
-455 TTGSTDPGPA
+455 D
-465 PYASTPTGSNELGTT
+465 
-480 PQAVIPTT
+480 
-488 GSTGPGPAPYA
+488 
-499 TTPTTGST
+499 
-507 GLGSSR
+507 
-513 TVGLAA
+513 
-519 AAGDELVTF
+519 DLVTF
-528 GFDWEP
+528 GFDWES
-534 DTIARSRREATSLL
+534 DTTTHPRREPAGLL
-548 VFDTTDHPY
+548 VFDTADHPY
-557 RHTGAAAVVRV
+557 PHSTATTVVRV
-568 RSGDEFFSGASDFVV
+568 RPGSEFVSGADTFAID
-583 NPADPRHMGLLVEQ
+583 PADAQHMDLLVAQ
-597 LMARGLR
+597 LTARRLR
-604 FDAALYL
+604 FDAAVYL
-611 WPDAIGDDDSPELI
+611 WPEAVTDDDPQALI

-636 RAAAGVPEPPVR
+636 RATAGTSEPPVR
-648 LVLAVTRATPAGEL
+648 RVLALAPATPAGE
-662 SCALLGGF
+662 SSGALLGGF
-670 ARTLRLEQPQP
+670 ARTLRLEQPLP
-681 ILRAVQC
+681 LLKAVQRD
-688 EPEAAIDDIVA
+688 PATMIGDIVA
-699 AELGV
+699 TELGID
-704 EERHPAAEIRYRAG
+704 ERDPDTEVRYRAG
-718 RREIRL
+718 RREVRR
-724 PRLRTDPTG
+724 PRVLTDSV
-733 AAGDAVLRRGSVVVV
+733 AGSGDPVLRPGSVVVV

-758 LARRLATDYSA
+758 LARRLATEYGA
-769 RMVLVSRRP
+769 RLVLVSRRP
-778 LDAPG
+778 LDAAA

-788 ELNDIGAE
+788 ELNDLGAE

-804 SVAED
+804 SVAAD

-820 FGPVEVLYHG
+820 FGPVDVLYHG
-830 AGQLRDGLVSG
+830 AGQLRDGLLSG
-841 TGRDEAIS
+841 SGREDARS
-849 VLAPKVH
+849 VLAPKVY
-856 GVRHLTRAL
+856 GVGHLIRVL
-865 PEAGLTVLF
+865 PEARLTVLF
-874 SSISAVLG
+874 SSVSAVLG

-898 FAERRDR
+898 FAEQRDR
-905 AGTRTV
+905 AGHRTI

-918 AEGGMHPPA
+918 AEGGMLPPA
-927 EQIAALRRAGIGLLP
+927 EQIAALRRAGAGLLP
-942 TTTGLDLV
+942 TATGLDLL
-950 LSCAALDRAQLAAV
+950 LSCATLNRAQLAAV
-964 WGDPEVVRARLRPAA
+964 WGEPETLRARLQPAA
-979 SPAST
+979 PPVS
-984 SVESVTAG
+984 
-992 EQPAPARPT
+992 APVAEPRTVNKPHAAL
-1001 GVEEPIAIV
+1001 GGEEPIAIV

-1015 YPHADDLDEFWRN
+1015 YPDAEDIEEFWRN

-1044 WLTAARDTPG
+1044 WLTAVQDNPG
-1054 APPMTGGFL
+1054 APPMVGGFL
-1063 RDVGGFDPQ
+1063 RDVAGFDPQ

-1101 AGYHHTDPT
+1101 AGYHHSDPA

-1123 WSDYRLLGVEAT
+1123 WSDYRLLGVAAT

-1182 RSMLDGECD
+1182 RSLLDGECD

-1207 RLLSSLGMM
+1207 LLLHSLGMM
-1216 SDSGRCRPFAASADG
+1216 SDSGRCRPFAAAADG

-1283 EVITEA
+1283 EVISAA
-1289 LRAAGVDPAA
+1289 LRAAGVDPGTI
-1299 VDYLEAHGTG
+1299 DYLEAHGTG

-1323 AFGRSDGTGRSRAL
+1323 AFGRSTGTGRSRAL

-1369 PTLHAAQVNPAI
+1369 PTLHAAQANPAI

-1400 TVDGVIVPRHAGVS
+1400 TVDGVAVARHAGIS

-1433 RARSRAPGGSEVFV
+1433 RARPAATGGPQIFV
-1447 LSARTAAQ
+1447 LSARTPQ
-1455 LRRYAE
+1455 RLHRYAE
-1461 IMAQHFR
+1461 IMARHFR
-1468 TLDPADFAD
+1468 TLDPADFTD

-1491 RLAVIA
+1491 RLAVVA
-1497 SSPSAVSDALD
+1497 STPVEVAEALD

-1523 DAQTRPLFGPPASDQ
+1523 DAQARPPLFAPAHSEEEI
-1538 DLARQWV
+1538 ARQWV
-1545 AGADI
+1545 AGAEV
-1550 EWRDRGGPER
+1550 EWRARGGPR
-1560 RIPLPGYPFD
+1560 RRVPLPGYPFE
-1570 RTDYWIITPPRSGFD
+1570 RTGYWIIAPPRAGFD
-1585 AAVAQFEAAT
+1585 AAVERFEASVQPT
-1595 GPAGIVEPGKP
+1595 GIVEPGKA

-1624 LTPGEW
+1624 LTAGEW
-1630 TAESLDAALGV
+1630 TAESLDTRLGV
-1641 RPEFAR
+1641 RPEFDR
-1647 LRTSCLDILLRHG
+1647 LRTSCLDILRRHG
-1660 LVRSQ
+1660 LVRWRDDR
-1665 QGSIVVPGPPPGT
+1665 IVVPGPPPGT

-1683 DLLARFPETEAYVA
+1683 DLLARFPETAPYVA

-1722 GGDLE
+1722 GGDLG

-1747 ELVSALAQQRGPT
+1747 AMVSALAQRHSDT
-1760 RPLRVVEIGAGT
+1760 RPLRIVEVGAGT
-1772 GGSTHAVLAALTEHG
+1772 GGSTHAVLEALAASG
-1787 IAYEYHYTDVSHS
+1787 IAFDYQYTDVSPS
-1800 FVAHGRRTFG
+1800 FLAHGRRTFG
-1810 AYPNLRFAVLDIE
+1810 TRENLRFAVLDIE

-1830 FPAGDADL
+1830 FPANEADL
-1838 VVCANVL
+1838 VLCANVL
-1845 HATRSIDSTLRN
+1845 HATRSIDLTLRN
-1857 ARRLLAPGGV
+1857 VRRLLAPGGV

-1881 LTFGLLE
+1881 LTFGLLD
-1888 GWHAYRDPAAR
+1888 GWHAYRDPEAR

-1904 LLSEQ
+1904 LLSEP
-1909 QWRAALS
+1909 QWQAAMT
-1916 AAGFTGVRAWGPG
+1916 AAGFSGVRSWGPG
-1929 LSEDPEP
+1929 LSADAEP
-1936 SFRLLAAVSAAAT
+1936 SFRLLAAVSAT
-1949 GASTRAA
+1949 
-1956 HTPARG
+1956 
-1962 SQHTGDVPQMAPAAA
+1962 APAATQLQSTVAAQPAADTQSTVA
-1977 TGASTQTVG
+1977 T
-1986 NSALGAQRIGVV
+1986 
-1998 PEPAQASA
+1998 EPAA
-2006 VSSSTQ
+2006 
-2012 IAHIPAWEAERIG
+2012 IAQLHPVVAAERA
-2025 LESTRADVGTSEQF
+2025 ADTQPH
-2039 AEGSAPAVER
+2039 PAVPAEPAAGTQSGPAVAAER
-2049 LVSEPARTAT
+2049 L
-2059 APASAAA
+2059 AA
-2066 VSALEAELIGLVADG
+2066 VSAPPQPGSVPALEAELVAIVADG
-2081 LGVAHSEVRAELP
+2081 LGVARSEVRAELP
-2094 LSKYGVDSILAVKI
+2094 LSEYGVDSILAVKI
-2108 IDRVNARYGLA
+2108 IDRVNAHYGLA

-2129 SVRLLSRRMAADGA
+2129 SVRLLSAHMAEKGA
-2143 TATSTP
+2143 TATS
-2149 TTRPTDSAPTPMSSA
+2149 
-2164 PHPSASSAQTV
+2164 ASSARVPTRTSPIT
-2175 GAPSEGPS
+2175 GASTPGTRTDAAQAARPS
-2183 ERSASMDIA
+2183 ERPASVDVA
-2192 IIGMSGEFP
+2192 IIGMSGQFP
-2201 GAADLAEFWR
+2201 GAANLEQFWG
-2211 NLAAGHDSVTE
+2211 NLAAGRDTVTE
-2222 VPASRWPVA
+2222 VPASRWPIA
-2231 DYFRPGPAT
+2231 DHFRPGPAT

-2249 GFLDGVE
+2249 GFLDGVAE
-2256 QFDPAFF
+2256 FDPAFF
-2263 DLVPAEADYMD
+2263 DMVPAEADYTD

-2293 DPKSLRRT
+2293 DPKSLRRS
-2301 RCGVFAGSPGSDYAT
+2301 RCGVFAGSPGSDYAN
-2316 LLRNRA
+2316 LLRSRGTA
-2322 TVGSHHMFT
+2322 GSHHMFT

-2406 RGRCASFGA
+2406 RGRCASFA
-2415 DADGFVIAEG
+2415 DDADGFVIAEG
-2425 AGVVVLK
+2425 VGVVVLK
-2432 PLAAAERD
+2432 PLAAAQRD
-2440 GDPIHGVIRGIGV
+2440 GDPIHGVIRGIGI

-2465 SVRSQTELELAVYR
+2465 SVRAQTELELAVYR
-2479 EGGIDPATI
+2479 DGEIDPSTI

-2507 ALTAAFRQYTD
+2507 ALTAAFRHYTG
-2518 AVAAIPVGSVKSNI
+2518 AIGTVPVGSVKSNI

-2547 LLAMRAGQVPP
+2547 LLAMRAGQLPP
-2558 SLHVASVNPLLGLE
+2558 SLHVAAVNPLLGLD
-2572 ESPFFVNTALREWSG
+2572 ESPFFVNTELRPWTGS
-2587 PRRAAISSFGF
+2587 PHRAAISSFGF
-2598 SGTNAHVVV
+2598 SGTNAHLVV
-2607 DAAPVADATRPH
+2607 DSAPEPSTARRE
-2619 VPGGPQVIVLS
+2619 VPGGSQLVVLS
-2630 ARSATSLT
+2630 ARTATSLN
-2638 RMARTLRRHL
+2638 RMARSLRRHL
-2648 AANPDLVPA
+2648 TAHPELVPA

-2664 HGRSGFEHRLAIV
+2664 FGRGEFEHRLAV
-2677 ADSVD
+2677 VGDSVD

-2692 EGDRPAGVFTGV
+2692 EGDRPSGVFTG
-2704 TDAVTDR
+2704 TIDTATIDR
-2711 AGATVLGDPVA
+2711 AGAIALDDPA
-2722 AAQQWV
+2722 AAARQWV

-2734 YAGWTDP
+2734 YAGWSDP
-2741 AARRIHLPGY
+2741 GARRIHLPGY

-2757 CWVPDEGG
+2757 CWATEVSNTPSSPHAVDAARLQDVSEPARVADSRGVADSQAAAASQDAAASRGVAEPWGAAEPQRVTATQRAAAPSTDEVPQALRAADTVNVAAPFVPELG
-2765 TASSTHATGLPPGAS
+2765 TVEGAS
-2780 GEDVA
+2780 
-2785 AARRTVAA
+2785 ARRRA
-2793 AEGFPVSDTA
+2793 AEGAAVPTARTA
-2803 AAPTVPTP
+2803 AATEGDNRLRDAADHKARGPVTP
-2811 EAMSAPPT
+2811 DAEPVSPGSAPLR
-2819 PGQGASVPEN
+2819 QAAEN
-2829 VPARSTLAA
+2829 
-2838 RVVAGVV
+2838 
-2845 TPADAGSARPL
+2845 
-2856 PVQAHAEAESTAPLW
+2856 
-2871 RTAETY
+2871 Y

-2886 RLAPERIRSRIP
+2886 RLDPQRIRTRIP

-2930 YQTIRDLAGYLA
+2930 YQTVRDIAGYLA
-2942 DEHAPRVT
+2942 DEHAPRLAVLT
-2950 ALASGLASAAA
+2950 ADATPAATSPSDA
-2961 LGSAPASAHVIAGS
+2961 ADTTPAATSPTNA
-2975 AHVDVAHSAPAV
+2975 
-2987 AHAAPADP
+2987 
-2995 AIEASHSAPVPAQTM
+2995 
-3010 ATGPAAAAVTHGAPM
+3010 ATGHPSDAAHTGPRDHTGRESTHG
-3025 SAHIVVADPP
+3025 
-3035 AAPVPAHTMA
+3035 
-3045 VEPGGEDASHSAL
+3045 
-3058 HLTRVVANGPADTGV
+3058 N
-3073 SQKSSPA
+3073 
-3080 RTVAADRAGFDPA
+3080 
-3093 PASAS
+3093 
-3098 APAQRPTADDDD
+3098 ADDCE

-3117 AGRFPMAGDIEEFW
+3117 AGKFPMAGDVEEFW

-3151 REYLSDDP
+3151 REYLSEDP
-3159 DEPGTTYARWGGFID
+3159 DEPGTTYARWGGFLD

-3213 YTPDRVR
+3213 YSPDRVR
-3220 ASAASR
+3220 RSAAAR
-3226 GLLDAGVF
+3226 GLPDAGVF

-3264 GFSGPSLA
+3264 GFNGPSLA

-3359 DRVYGVIRASAINH
+3359 DRVYGVIRGSTINH
-3373 GGRTNGFTVPNPA
+3373 GGRTNGFTVPNPI
-3386 AQADLIGR
+3386 AQTDLIGR
-3394 ALTTARVDAGD
+3394 ALSAARVDAGD

-3411 HGTGTSLGDPIE
+3411 HGTGTALGDPIE
-3423 IAALTKAYRRST
+3423 IAALTKAYHRST
-3435 TERGYCGIGSAKSIV
+3435 SERGYCGIGSAKSSV

-3463 KALLQLRHDTM
+3463 KALLQLRHDTI

-3479 SDPPNPGIDFAAT
+3479 SDPPNPGIDFAAS
-3492 PFRIIDQPTAWPRPE
+3492 PFRVIDRPTAWPRPD
-3507 DGQPRITAVS
+3507 DGKPRVTAVS

-3524 NAHVILA
+3524 NAHVILT
-3531 DAEPIASTPEDGQP
+3531 DAEPTVPTVEDGQP
-3545 RLVVLSARDADRL
+3545 RIVVLSARDGDRLAELAARTADRL
-3558 TELATRLARRLH
+3558 R
-3570 EHPVP
+3570 EHPLP

-3586 RTAFQHRLAVVAA
+3586 RSTFEHRLAVVAT

-3607 LYSAAASGTPAPA
+3607 LDSAADPSSPTPA
-3620 EGMLIF
+3620 EGLLVF

-3637 ELPGESDADRAEIRA
+3637 ELPGELDADRAEVRA

-3683 GVVSLPG
+3683 RIVSLPS

-3699 IVPEDYRRRSHPAAP
+3699 IVPEDYRRRSHPAP

-3719 TVVAHETDASD
+3719 TVVARELEPPRA
-3730 AGRRN
+3730 AQRN
-3735 GHSTNGTAARD
+3735 GRSTNGTAHR
-3746 VLGADPTAPELLERD
+3746 
-3761 TATTPST
+3761 
-3768 ITEPA
+3768 TEPA
-3773 TGITEPAGVT
+3773 STEPIEPPTDLLAPTGD
-3783 PSNRHA
+3783 A
-3789 EPDEIVASSGIS
+3789 EPVTTAPTDAGEPSTTAPTSGTETVTTAPADVAE
-3801 APRPGSAEPTGDGF
+3801 AVTTEPTGSIEPVAAIPTGDEF
-3815 DTALRDQLSEQ
+3815 DSVLRDRLAEH
-3826 IRDIFADLTKTDPAE
+3826 IRDIFADLTKSDPAD
-3841 LDLDAEFADF
+3841 LDLDADFTDF

-3877 TELYPTIASLSEY
+3877 TELYPTIASLSHY
-3890 LVAEGIIT
+3890 LVADGIIAGRT
-3898 GGTHAD
+3898 RDD
-3904 APRATETTAAAETQQ
+3904 APRATVVDATATVQQ
-3919 HIPPVTMDAPIP
+3919 DIPPVSMDAPIP

-3946 KLLHDLLSDTDVR
+3946 KLLHDLLTRSDVR

-3966 KTVDAAERR
+3966 KTVAAAEHRV
-3975 IKHFLGTYDPDGA
+3975 KHFLSTYDPDGS
-3988 LDKAFADRVT
+3988 LDQVFADRVT
-3998 TVLGDVSSERLG
+3998 TVLGDVAEERLG
-4010 LDEVTWRRLAD
+4010 LDEVTWRRIAD

-4114 ASEQG
+4114 ASERG

-4148 AYYDILKTMIEAGET
+4148 AYYDILKTMIETGET
-4163 MLTPVHWDISPVDYV
+4163 MLTPVHWDITPVDYV
-4178 SAAMVHIALRR
+4178 SAAITHIALHRA
-4189 PTYRETY
+4189 TYRETY

-4210 RYVQRAGYEVSLVP
+4210 RYVQRAGYKVDLVP
-4224 LEEFHRRATDR
+4224 LEEFHRKATDR
-4235 QIYRL
+4235 QIHRL

-4282 AAGIDCPPTEE
+4282 AAGIDCPPTED

-4304 IGYLPAPRTAE
+4304 VGYIPAPRAAE
-4315 STAEVLR
+4315 STAEALR

>member
-1 MRGIDLDSFA
+1 MSGIDLDSFA
-11 TTLRADDPVVRDH
+11 TTLRAEDPVVRDH

-50 QPADLTI
+50 RPGEVTI
-57 REALFQRPVALAE
+57 REALFQRPVALAD

-81 RPTGRIAIDVQ
+81 RPTGRVAIDVQ
-92 RLDHAGAPYGPVDP
+92 ALDAAGVPVGAVDP
-106 IAECVLVQS
+106 VAECVVVLENSNDQPQGIDVAGFRS
-115 DSPGEPP
+115 
-122 AMDIAAGA
+122 AAG
-130 AQARGM
+130 ARGM
-136 AEMYAQSGSRGI
+136 AELYAQTGGRGI
-148 EHRDFMRATGH
+148 DHREFMRATGH
-159 FTRSGDIVTAT
+159 FARHDDVVTAT
-170 MGLGPEAAAHLPG
+170 LGLGAEAAAHLPG

-192 ASTIVPFVDPQ
+192 ASTIVPFIDPQ
-203 RLGADDDSAFIPIYF
+203 RLGVDDDSAFIPIYF
-218 GDVHAWRATPERVF
+218 GDVRAWRATPEEVF
-232 VRASVRGGGHGG
+232 VRAAVRGGGHGG
-244 DLLEADVALYAL
+244 DLLEADVALYAP
-256 DGSPVVRYRLTSKRV
+256 DGAPVARYRLTSKRV

-279 LLIPAEGTAPPVSHD
+279 LLTRPEA
-294 SVPVRTAAA
+294 
-303 QYDPAATGPSP
+303 PSP
-314 AAQYGP
+314 RQAAP
-320 PATSPAPAASAD
+320 RPSAHAPVASG
-332 DPQAL
+332 DPRAV
-337 ISADLAALVASELG
+337 ITADLAALVGGELG
-351 ADASGIA
+351 TDAAGIA

-378 ELEGRVG
+378 ELEARVG

-400 ALAGHLAETVGA
+400 ALAGHLAATVGTN
-412 KYRPDAATAVPAT
+412 YRPAETAPDIEPGESAVIAETAGGPADPVTAAPAT
-425 TASQP
+425 DP
-430 GPGTSPAEFATQ
+430 VAT
-442 PPELGSAPQAAAP
+442 PE
-455 TTGSTDPGPA
+455 
-465 PYASTPTGSNELGTT
+465 
-480 PQAVIPTT
+480 AVVP
-488 GSTGPGPAPYA
+488 
-499 TTPTTGST
+499 
-507 GLGSSR
+507 
-513 TVGLAA
+513 
-519 AAGDELVTF
+519 DDLVVF
-528 GFDWEP
+528 GFDWES
-534 DTIARSRREATSLL
+534 DTTAHPRREPGSLL
-548 VFDTTDHPY
+548 VFDTAEHPY
-557 RHTGAAAVVRV
+557 PQGASIVRV
-568 RSGDEFFSGASDFVV
+568 RPGGEFVSGSDTFVV
-583 NPADPRHMGLLVEQ
+583 DPADARHMELLVAQ
-597 LMARGLR
+597 LTARRLR
-604 FDAALYL
+604 FDAAVYL
-611 WPDAIGDDDSPELI
+611 WPETTDTDPQTLI
-625 ERVYLPLRDLV
+625 ERVYLPLRDLL
-636 RAAAGVPEPPVR
+636 RAVAGDSEPPMR
-648 LVLAVTRATPAGEL
+648 LVLALTPATPAGEL
-662 SCALLGGF
+662 VCALLGGS

-681 ILRAVQC
+681 LLRAIQRD
-688 EPEAAIDDIVA
+688 PARPIADIVA
-699 AELGV
+699 TELGIDD
-704 EERHPAAEIRYRAG
+704 RDPATEIRYHGATRQI
-718 RREIRL
+718 RRTRL
-724 PRLRTDPTG
+724 LTG
-733 AAGDAVLRRGSVVVV
+733 SAPKSGDASLRPGSVVVI
-748 TGGFGGIARH
+748 TGGFGGIGRH
-758 LARRLATDYSA
+758 LARRLAADYGA
-769 RMVLVSRRP
+769 RLVLVSRRP
-778 LDAPG
+778 LDAPA

-788 ELNDIGAE
+788 ELGDLGAE

-804 SVAED
+804 SVAAD

-820 FGPVEVLYHG
+820 FGPVDVLYHG
-830 AGQLRDGLVSG
+830 AGQLRDGLLSG
-841 TGRDEAIS
+841 SGRDDAKP
-849 VLAPKVH
+849 VLAPKIQ
-856 GVRHLTRAL
+856 GVEHLTRAL
-865 PEAGLTVLF
+865 PEARLTVLF
-874 SSISAVLG
+874 SSVSAVLG

-898 FAERRDR
+898 FAEQRDR
-905 AGTRTV
+905 AGNRTI
-911 SVNWPLW
+911 SIGWPLW
-918 AEGGMHPPA
+918 AEGGMRPPA
-927 EQIAALRRAGIGLLP
+927 EQIAALRRAGVGLLP
-942 TTTGLDLV
+942 TATGLDLL
-950 LSCAALDRAQLAAV
+950 LSCATLDRAQLAAV
-964 WGDPEVVRARLRPAA
+964 WGRSETLRERLQPEAPPPAVA
-979 SPAST
+979 
-984 SVESVTAG
+984 
-992 EQPAPARPT
+992 PAPVDEHRAS
-1001 GVEEPIAIV
+1001 VEEPIAIV

-1015 YPHADDLDEFWRN
+1015 YPDAENIEEFWRN

-1044 WLTAARDTPG
+1044 WLTAVAGTPG
-1054 APPMTGGFL
+1054 APPMIGGFL
-1063 RDVGGFDPQ
+1063 RDVGSFDPQ

-1101 AGYHHTDPT
+1101 AGYHHTDPA

-1123 WSDYRLLGVEAT
+1123 WSDYRLLGVAAS
-1135 RDGDPVAVASIPS
+1135 RDGEPVAVASIPS

-1182 RSMLDGECD
+1182 RSLLDGECD
-1191 AAIVGGV
+1191 AALVGGV

-1207 RLLSSLGMM
+1207 LLLHSLGMM

-1255 IHGLILGSAVNHGG
+1255 IHGVILGSAVNHGG

-1283 EVITEA
+1283 EVIGEA
-1289 LRAAGVDPAA
+1289 LRAAGVDPDTI
-1299 VDYLEAHGTG
+1299 DYLEAHGTG

-1323 AFGRSDGTGRSRAL
+1323 AFGRSGGTGRSRAL

-1369 PTLHAAQVNPAI
+1369 PTLHAAQINPAI
-1381 AFNSVPFHLP
+1381 AFNSVPFRLP
-1391 RELEDWPRR
+1391 RELEEWPRR
-1400 TVDGVIVPRHAGVS
+1400 SADGVAVARHAGIS

-1433 RARSRAPGGSEVFV
+1433 RVRPVATGEPEIFV
-1447 LSARTAAQ
+1447 LSARTPQ
-1455 LRRYAE
+1455 RLRHYAE
-1461 IMAQHFR
+1461 IMARHFR
-1468 TLDPADFAD
+1468 TLDPADFLD

-1491 RLAVIA
+1491 RLAVVA
-1497 SSPSAVSDALD
+1497 SSPVEVAEALD
-1508 QFRTDQL
+1508 QFGTDQL

-1523 DAQTRPLFGPPASDQ
+1523 AAHTRPPLYAPASD
-1538 DLARQWV
+1538 DRELARQWV
-1545 AGADI
+1545 TGADVD
-1550 EWRDRGGPER
+1550 WYGRGGPRR
-1560 RIPLPGYPFD
+1560 RIPLPGYPFE
-1570 RTDYWIITPPRSGFD
+1570 RTDYWIIAPPRSGFD
-1585 AAVAQFEAAT
+1585 AAVERFEASIRA
-1595 GPAGIVEPGKP
+1595 AGTVEPGKT

-1616 FATLAGMG
+1616 FATLADMG

-1630 TAESLDAALGV
+1630 TVPSLDARLGV
-1641 RPEFAR
+1641 RSGFDR
-1647 LRTSCLDILLRHG
+1647 LRTSCLEILRRHG
-1660 LVRSQ
+1660 LVRWHDDR
-1665 QGSIVVPGPPPGT
+1665 IEVPGPPPGT
-1678 SGMRA
+1678 GGMRA
-1683 DLLARFPETEAYVA
+1683 DLLARFPETEPYVA

-1722 GGDLE
+1722 GGHLE

-1747 ELVSALAQQRGPT
+1747 GLVSAVAQRHGET
-1760 RPLRVVEIGAGT
+1760 RPVRIVEVGAGT
-1772 GGSTHAVLAALTEHG
+1772 GGSTHAVLDALAERG
-1787 IAYEYHYTDVSHS
+1787 IAFDYHYTDVSHS

-1810 AYPNLRFAVLDIE
+1810 TRSNVRFGVLDIE

-1830 FPAGDADL
+1830 FPAHQADL
-1838 VVCANVL
+1838 VICANVL
-1845 HATRSIDSTLRN
+1845 HATRSIDATLRN
-1857 ARRLLAPGGV
+1857 VRRLLAPGGV
-1867 LAFTEATTDLEVLA
+1867 LACTEATTDLEVLA
-1881 LTFGLLE
+1881 LTFGLLD
-1888 GWHAYRDPAAR
+1888 GWHAYRDPEVR
-1899 IPHSP
+1899 LPHSP
-1904 LLSEQ
+1904 LLSEP
-1909 QWRAALS
+1909 QWRDAMS
-1916 AAGFTGVRAWGPG
+1916 AAGFSGIRAWGPG

-1936 SFRLLAAVSAAAT
+1936 SFRVLAAVSATTPPAVAEPPADAQPAVARVGLVDT
-1949 GASTRAA
+1949 GNP
-1956 HTPARG
+1956 PA
-1962 SQHTGDVPQMAPAAA
+1962 
-1977 TGASTQTVG
+1977 GARPE
-1986 NSALGAQRIGVV
+1986 A
-1998 PEPAQASA
+1998 EPAT
-2006 VSSSTQ
+2006 VS
-2012 IAHIPAWEAERIG
+2012 G
-2025 LESTRADVGTSEQF
+2025 
-2039 AEGSAPAVER
+2039 
-2049 LVSEPARTAT
+2049 
-2059 APASAAA
+2059 AA
-2066 VSALEAELIGLVADG
+2066 ALEAELVALVAEG
-2081 LGVAHSEVRAELP
+2081 LGVGRGEVRAELP
-2094 LSKYGVDSILAVKI
+2094 LSDYGVDSILAVKI

-2129 SVRLLSRRMAADGA
+2129 SVRLLSRHMAAQGA
-2143 TATSTP
+2143 TANGGA
-2149 TTRPTDSAPTPMSSA
+2149 SA
-2164 PHPSASSAQTV
+2164 V
-2175 GAPSEGPS
+2175 RGAPAPAPRTATAPPARPS
-2183 ERSASMDIA
+2183 ERSTSMDIA
-2192 IIGMSGEFP
+2192 IIGMSGQFP
-2201 GAADLAEFWR
+2201 GAANLEEFWR
-2211 NLAAGHDSVTE
+2211 DLAAGRDAVTE
-2222 VPASRWPVA
+2222 IPAGRWPIA
-2231 DYFRPGPAT
+2231 DHFRPGPAT

-2256 QFDPAFF
+2256 EFDPAFF
-2263 DLVPAEADYMD
+2263 DMVPAEADYMD

-2316 LLRNRA
+2316 LLRNRG
-2322 TVGSHHMFT
+2322 TVGSHHVFT

-2371 SLASGESELALAGG
+2371 SLAAGESELALAGG

-2406 RGRCASFGA
+2406 RGRCASFDA

-2425 AGVVVLK
+2425 VGVVVLK

-2479 EGGIDPATI
+2479 DGRIDPSTI

-2507 ALTAAFRQYTD
+2507 ALTAAFRAYTD
-2518 AVAAIPVGSVKSNI
+2518 AVGAVPVGSVKSNI

-2547 LLAMRAGQVPP
+2547 LLAMRAGQLPP

-2572 ESPFFVNTALREWSG
+2572 QSPFFVNTELRAWDGE

-2598 SGTNAHVVV
+2598 SGTNAHMVV
-2607 DAAPVADATRPH
+2607 DGAPLAAAARRAAP
-2619 VPGGPQVIVLS
+2619 GEPQVVVLS
-2630 ARSATSLT
+2630 ARSATSLSK
-2638 RMARTLRRHL
+2638 MARTLRRHL
-2648 AANPDLVPA
+2648 TGHPELSLA
-2657 DIARTLA
+2657 DVARTLA
-2664 HGRSGFEHRLAIV
+2664 VGRTAFEHRLAV
-2677 ADSVD
+2677 VGDSVD
-2682 AIAARLAAFA
+2682 AIAVRLAAFA
-2692 EGDRPAGVFTGV
+2692 DGDRPAGIYTGT
-2704 TDAVTDR
+2704 TDATAADR
-2711 AGATVLGDPVA
+2711 DAATVLDDPVA
-2722 AAQQWV
+2722 VARQWV
-2728 EGGHVE
+2728 EGGHVS
-2734 YAGWTDP
+2734 YAGWADA

-2757 CWVPDEGG
+2757 CWAPDISAPSSEHTVLDSATVGEAQGLAATKRAATPSIGTPREPG
-2765 TASSTHATGLPPGAS
+2765 TATR
-2780 GEDVA
+2780 VA
-2785 AARRTVAA
+2785 PDAPEV
-2793 AEGFPVSDTA
+2793 EPVSDRSAAFARTSEGSPVPANRATA
-2803 AAPTVPTP
+2803 AP
-2811 EAMSAPPT
+2811 
-2819 PGQGASVPEN
+2819 Q
-2829 VPARSTLAA
+2829 
-2838 RVVAGVV
+2838 
-2845 TPADAGSARPL
+2845 AGSAFENVADGEAHRL
-2856 PVQAHAEAESTAPLW
+2856 AAPVSPDPARRRQS
-2871 RTAETY
+2871 AETY

-2886 RLAPERIRSRIP
+2886 RLDPQRIRTRIP

-2907 LISKMNDRLETDFG
+2907 LISKMNDRMETDFG
-2921 PLPSTLFFE
+2921 PLPSTLLFE
-2930 YQTIRDLAGYLA
+2930 YQTVRDLAGYLA
-2942 DEHAPRVT
+2942 DEHGPRLAVVT
-2950 ALASGLASAAA
+2950 ADPTPATTSP
-2961 LGSAPASAHVIAGS
+2961 GSTTHPVTSEPITPA
-2975 AHVDVAHSAPAV
+2975 
-2987 AHAAPADP
+2987 
-2995 AIEASHSAPVPAQTM
+2995 
-3010 ATGPAAAAVTHGAPM
+3010 
-3025 SAHIVVADPP
+3025 
-3035 AAPVPAHTMA
+3035 
-3045 VEPGGEDASHSAL
+3045 EPSF
-3058 HLTRVVANGPADTGV
+3058 ADT
-3073 SQKSSPA
+3073 
-3080 RTVAADRAGFDPA
+3080 
-3093 PASAS
+3093 
-3098 APAQRPTADDDD
+3098 DDAE

-3117 AGRFPMAGDIEEFW
+3117 AGKFPMAGDIEQFW
-3131 ANLVAGRDCIVE
+3131 ANLIAGRDCIVE

-3213 YTPDRVR
+3213 YSPERVR
-3220 ASAASR
+3220 RSAAAR
-3226 GLLDAGVF
+3226 GLPDAGVF

-3264 GFSGPSLA
+3264 GFTGPSLA

-3286 ACESLRRGES
+3286 ACESLRRGEA

-3359 DRVYGVIRASAINH
+3359 DRIHGVIRGSTLNH
-3373 GGRTNGFTVPNPA
+3373 GGRTNGFTVPNPV

-3394 ALTTARVDAGD
+3394 ALTAARVDAAD

-3411 HGTGTSLGDPIE
+3411 HGTGTALGDPIE

-3435 TERGYCGIGSAKSIV
+3435 AERGYCGIGSAKSSV

-3463 KALLQLRHDTM
+3463 KALLQLRHDTI

-3492 PFRIIDQPTAWPRPE
+3492 PFRVVDRPTPWPRPG
-3507 DGQPRITAVS
+3507 DGKPRITAVS

-3524 NAHVILA
+3524 NAHVILT
-3531 DAEPIASTPEDGQP
+3531 DAETVAATPEDGRP
-3545 RLVVLSARDADRL
+3545 RIVVLSARDADRL
-3558 TELATRLARRLH
+3558 AELAARTADRLRD
-3570 EHPVP
+3570 HPLS

-3586 RTAFQHRLAVVAA
+3586 RAAFEHRLAVVAT

-3607 LYSAAASGTPAPA
+3607 LDSAADSSAPAPA
-3620 EGMLIF
+3620 EGLLVF
-3626 RGVARTHRELD
+3626 RGVARTHRDLD
-3637 ELPGESDADRAEIRA
+3637 ELPGESDADRAEVRA

-3673 WEQSYERPFG
+3673 WEQGYERPFG
-3683 GVVSLPG
+3683 RIVSLTG

-3699 IVPEDYRRRSHPAAP
+3699 IVPEDYRRRTAATHV
-3714 QLVAK
+3714 VAK
-3719 TVVAHETDASD
+3719 TVVAQETELPQPEQ
-3730 AGRRN
+3730 RN
-3735 GHSTNGTAARD
+3735 GHSPNGTAHQN
-3746 VLGADPTAPELLERD
+3746 VPTAAELTEAHPAD
-3761 TATTPST
+3761 VAAPAATASATDLAA
-3768 ITEPA
+3768 PA
-3773 TGITEPAGVT
+3773 ATAPA
-3783 PSNRHA
+3783 A
-3789 EPDEIVASSGIS
+3789 DE
-3801 APRPGSAEPTGDGF
+3801 F
-3815 DTALRDQLSEQ
+3815 DTGLRDRLAEH
-3826 IRDIFADLTKTDPAE
+3826 IRDIFADLTKTDPAD

-3877 TELYPTIASLSEY
+3877 TELYPTIASLSHY
-3890 LVAEGIIT
+3890 LVADGIIT
-3898 GGTHAD
+3898 GAAHDD
-3904 APRATETTAAAETQQ
+3904 APRPTAVAAATSAQQ
-3919 HIPPVTMDAPIP
+3919 DIPVVTMDAPIP

-3946 KLLHDLLSDTDVR
+3946 KLLHDLLTRTDVR

-3966 KTVDAAERR
+3966 DTVAAAERR
-3975 IKHFLGTYDPDGA
+3975 IRHFLSTYDPDA
-3988 LDKAFADRVT
+3988 TLDEAFARRVT
-3998 TVLGDVSSERLG
+3998 TVLGDVSLERFG
-4010 LDEVTWRRLAD
+4010 LDEVTWRRLAED
-4021 EVDLTIHAAGRTTL
+4021 VDLTIHAAGRTTL

-4114 ASEQG
+4114 ASERG

-4148 AYYDILKTMIEAGET
+4148 AYYDILKTMIETGET

-4178 SAAMVHIALRR
+4178 SAAIVHIAVHR

-4210 RYVQRAGYEVSLVP
+4210 RYVQRAGYEVTLVP

-4282 AAGIDCPPTEE
+4282 AAGIDCPPTED

-4304 IGYLPAPRTAE
+4304 VGYIPAPRGAE
-4315 STAEVLR
+4315 PTAEVVR

>member
-1 MRGIDLDSFA
+1 MSGIDLDSFA
-11 TTLRADDPVVRDH
+11 TTLRAEDPVVRDH

-50 QPADLTI
+50 RPGDLTI
-57 REALFQRPVALAE
+57 REALFQRPVALGD

-92 RLDHAGAPYGPVDP
+92 RLDAAGLPAGPSEPV
-106 IAECVLVQS
+106 AECVVLLA
-115 DSPGEPP
+115 DSAVEPP
-122 AMDIAAGA
+122 GIDVAGFRA
-130 AQARGM
+130 SAQARGM

-159 FTRSGDIVTAT
+159 FDRRDDLVTAT
-170 MGLGPEAAAHLPG
+170 LGLGPEAAAHLPG

-192 ASTIVPFVDPQ
+192 ASTIVPFIDPH
-203 RLGADDDSAFIPIYF
+203 RLGVDDDSAFIPIYF
-218 GDVHAWRATPERVF
+218 GDVRAWRATPEEVF
-232 VRASVRGGGHGG
+232 VRATVRGGGHRG
-244 DLLEADVALYAL
+244 DLLEAEVAVYDR
-256 DGSPVVRYRLTSKRV
+256 DGSPVVGYRLTSKRV

-279 LLIPAEGTAPPVSHD
+279 LLTQPESTFPPRQTASTH
-294 SVPVRTAAA
+294 VPVASG
-303 QYDPAATGPSP
+303 DPRAVIT
-314 AAQYGP
+314 
-320 PATSPAPAASAD
+320 
-332 DPQAL
+332 
-337 ISADLAALVASELG
+337 ADLAALIASELG
-351 ADASGIA
+351 ADPAGIA

-378 ELEGRVG
+378 ELEARVG
-385 EPLYPTLLFEYQTID
+385 EPLYPTLLFEYQTIE
-400 ALAGHLAETVGA
+400 ALAGHLAGTVGTN
-412 KYRPDAATAVPAT
+412 YRPHDATAHPAPGTAFDEPIVTATESVADVRTAEPPTEAVTAVAPASVPA
-425 TASQP
+425 
-430 GPGTSPAEFATQ
+430 
-442 PPELGSAPQAAAP
+442 GS
-455 TTGSTDPGPA
+455 
-465 PYASTPTGSNELGTT
+465 
-480 PQAVIPTT
+480 
-488 GSTGPGPAPYA
+488 
-499 TTPTTGST
+499 
-507 GLGSSR
+507 
-513 TVGLAA
+513 
-519 AAGDELVTF
+519 DELITF

-534 DTIARSRREATSLL
+534 DATTHPRREPERLL
-548 VFDTTDHPY
+548 VFDTAEHPY
-557 RHTGAAAVVRV
+557 PHDAAATVIRV
-568 RSGDEFFSGASDFVV
+568 RPGIEFASGADAFVV
-583 NPADPRHMGLLVEQ
+583 DPENSQHMQLLVAQ
-597 LMARGLR
+597 LTAQRLR

-611 WPDAIGDDDSPELI
+611 WPEAATDPQTLI
-625 ERVYLPLRDLV
+625 ERVYLPLRDLL
-636 RAAAGVPEPPVR
+636 RAAAGVPQSPVR
-648 LVLAVTRATPAGEL
+648 RVLAFTPATPAGES
-662 SCALLGGF
+662 SCALLGGL

-681 ILRAVQC
+681 LLRAVQRD
-688 EPEAAIDDIVA
+688 PAEAIGDLVA
-699 AELGV
+699 AELGID
-704 EERHPAAEIRYRAG
+704 ERDPDTEIRYHGG
-718 RREIRL
+718 RRQVRRARSL
-724 PRLRTDPTG
+724 TDPMPSSG
-733 AAGDAVLRRGSVVVV
+733 EAVPRPGSVVVV
-748 TGGFGGIARH
+748 TGGFGGIGQQ
-758 LARRLATDYSA
+758 LSRRLATDYGA
-769 RMVLVSRRP
+769 RLVLVSRRP
-778 LDAPG
+778 LDAAA

-788 ELNDIGAE
+788 DLAGLGAE

-804 SVAED
+804 SVAAD

-820 FGPVEVLYHG
+820 FGPVDVLYHG
-830 AGQLRDGLVSG
+830 AGQLRDGLLSS
-841 TGRDEAIS
+841 TGRDDAQS
-849 VLAPKVH
+849 VLAPKVY
-856 GVRHLTRAL
+856 GVEHLTRAL
-865 PEAGLTVLF
+865 PEVRLTVLF
-874 SSISAVLG
+874 SSVSAVLG

-898 FAERRDR
+898 FAEQRDR
-905 AGTRTV
+905 AGSRTI
-911 SVNWPLW
+911 SVGWPLW
-918 AEGGMHPPA
+918 AEGGMRPPA
-927 EQIAALRRAGIGLLP
+927 EQIAALRRAGAGLLP
-942 TTTGLDLV
+942 TATGIDLL
-950 LSCAALDRAQLAAV
+950 LSCATLDRAQLAAL
-964 WGDPEVVRARLRPAA
+964 WGEPEALRARLQPAA
-979 SPAST
+979 AST
-984 SVESVTAG
+984 APAAETVSVE
-992 EQPAPARPT
+992 EHRAPA
-1001 GVEEPIAIV
+1001 EEPIAIV

-1015 YPHADDLDEFWRN
+1015 YPDADDIEEFWRN
-1028 LRDGHDA
+1028 LREGHDA
-1035 VGPVPAERW
+1035 VRPVPAERW
-1044 WLTAARDTPG
+1044 WLTAVEGTPG
-1054 APPMTGGFL
+1054 APPMIGGFV
-1063 RDVGGFDPQ
+1063 RDVGGFDPR

-1101 AGYHHTDPT
+1101 AGYHHTDPA
-1110 VRDRRVGVFVGAT
+1110 VRARRVGVFVGAT
-1123 WSDYRLLGVEAT
+1123 WSDYRLLGVAAT
-1135 RDGDPVAVASIPS
+1135 RDGDPVAVASVPS

-1182 RSMLDGECD
+1182 RSLLDGECD

-1207 RLLSSLGMM
+1207 LLLHSLGMM
-1216 SDSGRCRPFAASADG
+1216 SDSGRCRPFSAGADG

-1283 EVITEA
+1283 EVIGEA
-1289 LRAAGVDPAA
+1289 LRAAGVDPTAI
-1299 VDYLEAHGTG
+1299 DYLEAHGTG

-1323 AFGRSDGTGRSRAL
+1323 VFGRSGGSGRSRAL
-1337 GSTKSNIGH
+1337 GSAKSNVGH

-1369 PTLHAAQVNPAI
+1369 PTPRAAQADPAI
-1381 AFNSVPFHLP
+1381 AFDSVPFHLP

-1400 TVDGVIVPRHAGVS
+1400 TVDGVAVARHAGIS

-1433 RARSRAPGGSEVFV
+1433 RIAPAGTGEPEIFV
-1447 LSARTAAQ
+1447 LSARTPQ
-1455 LRRYAE
+1455 RLHRYAE
-1461 IMAQHFR
+1461 TMARHFR
-1468 TLDPADFAD
+1468 TLDPADFLD
-1477 AVRTLQVGRPALAH
+1477 ALRTLQVGRPALAH
-1491 RLAVIA
+1491 RLAVVA
-1497 SSPSAVSDALD
+1497 SSPVEVADALD
-1508 QFRTDQL
+1508 RFRTDRI

-1523 DAQTRPLFGPPASDQ
+1523 DAQTQPLLAPATDDQ
-1538 DLARQWV
+1538 ELARRWV

-1550 EWRDRGGPER
+1550 DWRGRGGPRR
-1560 RIPLPGYPFD
+1560 RIPLPGYPFE
-1570 RTDYWIITPPRSGFD
+1570 RTDYWIIAPPRSGFD
-1585 AAVAQFEAAT
+1585 TAVRQFEAALQPT
-1595 GPAGIVEPGKP
+1595 GIVEPGRA

-1616 FATLAGMG
+1616 FATLTGMG
-1624 LTPGEW
+1624 LTAGEW
-1630 TAESLDAALGV
+1630 TAESLDARLGV
-1641 RPEFAR
+1641 RPGFGR
-1647 LRTSCLDILLRHG
+1647 LRTSCLDILRRHG
-1660 LVRSQ
+1660 LVRRHDDRFE
-1665 QGSIVVPGPPPGT
+1665 VPGPPPGT

-1683 DLLARFPETEAYVA
+1683 DLLARFPETAPYVA

-1722 GGDLE
+1722 GGDLA

-1747 ELVSALAQQRGPT
+1747 ELVSAVGQRTGDT
-1760 RPLRVVEIGAGT
+1760 QPLRIVEIGAGT
-1772 GGSTHAVLAALTEHG
+1772 GGSTHAVLDALTARG
-1787 IAYEYHYTDVSHS
+1787 IAFDYHYTDVSHS
-1800 FVAHGRRTFG
+1800 FLTHGRRAFG
-1810 AYPNLRFAVLDIE
+1810 TRENLRFAVLDIDA
-1823 TDPVAQG
+1823 DPVAQG
-1830 FPAGDADL
+1830 FSAHEADL
-1838 VVCANVL
+1838 VLCANVL
-1845 HATRSIDSTLRN
+1845 HATRSIDATLRN
-1857 ARRLLAPGGV
+1857 IRRLLAPGGV

-1888 GWHAYRDPAAR
+1888 GWHGYRDSEAR

-1904 LLSEQ
+1904 LLSES
-1909 QWRAALS
+1909 QWQAALS
-1916 AAGFTGVRAWGPG
+1916 AAGFSGIRSWGPG
-1929 LSEDPEP
+1929 LSADEEP
-1936 SFRLLAAVSAAAT
+1936 SFRLLAAVSAT
-1949 GASTRAA
+1949 
-1956 HTPARG
+1956 
-1962 SQHTGDVPQMAPAAA
+1962 APAAPAVAAPA
-1977 TGASTQTVG
+1977 TT
-1986 NSALGAQRIGVV
+1986 AQPSLAVTA
-1998 PEPAQASA
+1998 EPAARAQLHPGVAA
-2006 VSSSTQ
+2006 GPAPVTQ
-2012 IAHIPAWEAERIG
+2012 RHFAAE
-2025 LESTRADVGTSEQF
+2025 
-2039 AEGSAPAVER
+2039 
-2049 LVSEPARTAT
+2049 
-2059 APASAAA
+2059 SAAA
-2066 VSALEAELIGLVADG
+2066 AQPRFAAAAEPAAVRQPEPSVAAQQLPAVSASAQPGNAAALEAELVAIVADG
-2081 LGVAHSEVRAELP
+2081 LGVARGEVRADLP
-2094 LSKYGVDSILAVKI
+2094 LSEYGVDSILAVKI
-2108 IDRVNARYGLA
+2108 IDRVNARYGSA

-2129 SVRLLSRRMAADGA
+2129 SVRLLSAHLDGQGA
-2143 TATSTP
+2143 TA
-2149 TTRPTDSAPTPMSSA
+2149 A
-2164 PHPSASSAQTV
+2164 SASAAQMPARTSPV
-2175 GAPSEGPS
+2175 SNVAPSGARTVAARAAQSS
-2183 ERSASMDIA
+2183 ERSASMDVA
-2192 IIGMSGEFP
+2192 IVGMSGQFP
-2201 GAADLAEFWR
+2201 GAANLEQFWR
-2211 NLAAGHDSVTE
+2211 NLADGRDSVTE
-2222 VPASRWPVA
+2222 VPVTRWPIA
-2231 DYFRPGPAT
+2231 DYFRAGQVT

-2256 QFDPAFF
+2256 EFDPAFF

-2301 RCGVFAGSPGSDYAT
+2301 RCGVFAGSPGSDYAN
-2316 LLRNRA
+2316 LLRNRGA
-2322 TVGSHHMFT
+2322 AGSHHMFT

-2406 RGRCASFGA
+2406 RGRCASFDAG
-2415 DADGFVIAEG
+2415 ADGFVIAEG
-2425 AGVVVLK
+2425 VGVVVLK

-2440 GDPIHGVIRGIGV
+2440 GDPIHGVIRGIGI

-2479 EGGIDPATI
+2479 DGGIDPSTI

-2507 ALTAAFRQYTD
+2507 ALTAAFRRYTGAVG
-2518 AVAAIPVGSVKSNI
+2518 AVAVGSVKSNI

-2547 LLAMRAGQVPP
+2547 LLAMRAGQLPP
-2558 SLHVASVNPLLGLE
+2558 SLHVDSVNPLLGLD
-2572 ESPFFVNTALREWSG
+2572 ESPFFVNTELRAWNSA

-2607 DAAPVADATRPH
+2607 DGAPEPVTARRDI
-2619 VPGGPQVIVLS
+2619 PGGPQLVVLS

-2638 RMARTLRRHL
+2638 RMARSLRRHL
-2648 AANPDLVPA
+2648 AAHPELAPA

-2664 HGRSGFEHRLAIV
+2664 FGRAGFEHRLAV
-2677 ADSVD
+2677 VGDSVD
-2682 AIAARLAAFA
+2682 ALAARLAAFA
-2692 EGDRPAGVFTGV
+2692 EGDRAAGVFTG
-2704 TDAVTDR
+2704 TIDTPSTDR
-2711 AGATVLGDPVA
+2711 AGAIVLDDPVA
-2722 AAQQWV
+2722 AARQWV

-2734 YAGWTDP
+2734 HAGWIDP

-2757 CWVPDEGG
+2757 CWAPEVGGPSSSAYADEDRRFHDVSGPVSVSKPAVAADI
-2765 TASSTHATGLPPGAS
+2765 TGAS
-2780 GEDVA
+2780 EPAGA
-2785 AARRTVAA
+2785 ADQQPH
-2793 AEGFPVSDTA
+2793 GLVS
-2803 AAPTVPTP
+2803 
-2811 EAMSAPPT
+2811 
-2819 PGQGASVPEN
+2819 
-2829 VPARSTLAA
+2829 PATEVS
-2838 RVVAGVV
+2838 
-2845 TPADAGSARPL
+2845 PL
-2856 PVQAHAEAESTAPLW
+2856 RQA
-2871 RTAETY
+2871 AETY
-2877 LKGLLAEYC
+2877 LKNLLAQYC
-2886 RLAPERIRSRIP
+2886 RLDPQRIRTRVP

-2930 YQTIRDLAGYLA
+2930 YQTVRDLAGYLA
-2942 DEHAPRVT
+2942 DEHSPRV
-2950 ALASGLASAAA
+2950 AA
-2961 LGSAPASAHVIAGS
+2961 LT
-2975 AHVDVAHSAPAV
+2975 
-2987 AHAAPADP
+2987 AD
-2995 AIEASHSAPVPAQTM
+2995 
-3010 ATGPAAAAVTHGAPM
+3010 AAAVTPSPAGAPG
-3025 SAHIVVADPP
+3025 A
-3035 AAPVPAHTMA
+3035 
-3045 VEPGGEDASHSAL
+3045 
-3058 HLTRVVANGPADTGV
+3058 
-3073 SQKSSPA
+3073 A
-3080 RTVAADRAGFDPA
+3080 RTVTPESAAAE
-3093 PASAS
+3093 SAE
-3098 APAQRPTADDDD
+3098 PILDDAHDCE

-3117 AGRFPMAGDIEEFW
+3117 AGKFPSASTVEEFW
-3131 ANLVAGRDCIVE
+3131 ANLIAGRDCIVE

-3151 REYLSDDP
+3151 REYLSEDP
-3159 DEPGTTYARWGGFID
+3159 DEPGTTYARWGGFLD

-3213 YTPDRVR
+3213 YSPERVR
-3220 ASAASR
+3220 RSAAAR
-3226 GLLDAGVF
+3226 GLPDAGVF

-3264 GFSGPSLA
+3264 GFNGPSLA

-3286 ACESLRRGES
+3286 ACASLRRGEA

-3359 DRVYGVIRASAINH
+3359 DRVYGVIRGSTLNH
-3373 GGRTNGFTVPNPA
+3373 GGRTNGFTVPNPV

-3394 ALTTARVDAGD
+3394 ALDAARIDAGD

-3411 HGTGTSLGDPIE
+3411 HGTGTALGDPIE

-3435 TERGYCGIGSAKSIV
+3435 SASGYCGIGSAKSSV

-3463 KALLQLRHDTM
+3463 KALLQLRHDTI

-3492 PFRIIDQPTAWPRPE
+3492 PFRVIDRPTPWPRPA
-3507 DGQPRITAVS
+3507 DGKPRITAVS

-3524 NAHVILA
+3524 NAHVILT
-3531 DAEPIASTPEDGQP
+3531 DAEPVAPTPEDGQP
-3545 RLVVLSARDADRL
+3545 RIVVLSARDADRL
-3558 TELATRLARRLH
+3558 AELAARTADRLRD
-3570 EHPVP
+3570 HPLS

-3586 RTAFQHRLAVVAA
+3586 RATFEHRLAVVAT

-3607 LYSAAASGTPAPA
+3607 LDSTADSSAPAPA
-3620 EGMLIF
+3620 EGMLVF
-3626 RGVARTHRELD
+3626 RGVARTHRDLD
-3637 ELPGESDADRAEIRA
+3637 ELPGESDAERAEVGA

-3673 WEQSYERPFG
+3673 WEEGSQRPFG
-3683 GVVSLPG
+3683 RIVSLPG

-3699 IVPEDYRRRSHPAAP
+3699 IVPEDYQRRTDPAP
-3714 QLVAK
+3714 QVVAK
-3719 TVVAHETDASD
+3719 TVVAWETEPPSAQ
-3730 AGRRN
+3730 RRN
-3735 GHSTNGTAARD
+3735 GHSTNGTAHQDIA
-3746 VLGADPTAPELLERD
+3746 VPAEPVQ
-3761 TATTPST
+3761 TPHESAA
-3768 ITEPA
+3768 TEPS
-3773 TGITEPAGVT
+3773 G
-3783 PSNRHA
+3783 
-3789 EPDEIVASSGIS
+3789 DEVDS
-3801 APRPGSAEPTGDGF
+3801 
-3815 DTALRDQLSEQ
+3815 ALRDRLAEH
-3826 IRDIFADLTKTDPAE
+3826 IRDIFADLTKTDPAD
-3841 LDLDAEFADF
+3841 LDLDADFTDF

-3877 TELYPTIASLSEY
+3877 TELYPTIASLSHY
-3890 LVAEGIIT
+3890 LVAEGIIS
-3898 GGTHAD
+3898 GAAQD
-3904 APRATETTAAAETQQ
+3904 APRPTTVSAATATQQ
-3919 HIPPVTMDAPIP
+3919 DIPAITMDAPIP

-3946 KLLHDLLSDTDVR
+3946 KLLHDLLTRTDAR

-3966 KTVDAAERR
+3966 KSVAVAEQR
-3975 IKHFLGTYDPDGA
+3975 IKHFLATYDPDA
-3988 LDKAFADRVT
+3988 TLERAFAERVT

-4010 LDEVTWRRLAD
+4010 LDEDTWRQLAD

-4048 GTRRAVEFALRSRG
+4048 GTRRAVDFALRSRG

-4114 ASEQG
+4114 ASERG

-4148 AYYDILKTMIEAGET
+4148 AYYDILKTMIETGET
-4163 MLTPVHWDISPVDYV
+4163 MLTPVHWDITPVDYV
-4178 SAAMVHIALRR
+4178 SAAIVHIALHR

-4210 RYVQRAGYEVSLVP
+4210 RYVQRAGYAVDLVP

-4240 GTDEVYDS
+4240 GSDEVYDS

-4304 IGYLPAPRTAE
+4304 VGYIPAPHGAQP
-4315 STAEVLR
+4315 AAQVLR

>member
-1 MRGIDLDSFA
+1 MNGIELDSFA
-11 TTLRADDPVVRDH
+11 TTLRAEDPVVRDH

-50 QPADLTI
+50 RPGELTI
-57 REALFQRPVALAE
+57 REALFQRPVALG
-70 DGAVRIAFRVD
+70 DGGAVRIAFRVD
-81 RPTGRIAIDVQ
+81 RPTGRVAIDVQ
-92 RLDHAGAPYGPVDP
+92 NVDAAGTPVGAIEP
-106 IAECVLVQS
+106 VAECVVVRADSS
-115 DSPGEPP
+115 DEPP
-122 AMDIAAGA
+122 GIDVTEFRDAA
-130 AQARGM
+130 RDM
-136 AEMYAQSGSRGI
+136 TELYAQTGSRGI
-148 EHRDFMRATGH
+148 DHRDFMRATGH
-159 FTRSGDIVTAT
+159 FGRRGDVVTAT
-170 MGLGPEAAAHLPG
+170 LGLGAEAAAHLPG

-192 ASTIVPFVDPQ
+192 ASTIVPFIDPQ
-203 RLGADDDSAFIPIYF
+203 RLGVDDDSAFIPIYF
-218 GDVHAWRATPERVF
+218 GDVRAWRATPEEVL
-232 VRASVRGGGHGG
+232 VRAAVRGGGHGG
-244 DLLEADVALYAL
+244 DLLEADVALYDR
-256 DGSPVVRYRLTSKRV
+256 DGGPVARYRLTSKRV

-279 LLIPAEGTAPPVSHD
+279 LLTQPEA
-294 SVPVRTAAA
+294 
-303 QYDPAATGPSP
+303 PSP
-314 AAQYGP
+314 RQ
-320 PATSPAPAASAD
+320 ATPRPSAHTTVASG
-332 DPQAL
+332 DPRTV
-337 ISADLAALVASELG
+337 ITADLAALVAGELG
-351 ADASGIA
+351 TDAAGIA

-378 ELEGRVG
+378 ELEARVG

-400 ALAGHLAETVGA
+400 ALAGHLADTVGA
-412 KYRPDAATAVPAT
+412 SYRAADLPAAALDTEPTESTAIAQPPTTAPPAADPAAT
-425 TASQP
+425 
-430 GPGTSPAEFATQ
+430 
-442 PPELGSAPQAAAP
+442 PEPVAA
-455 TTGSTDPGPA
+455 D
-465 PYASTPTGSNELGTT
+465 
-480 PQAVIPTT
+480 
-488 GSTGPGPAPYA
+488 
-499 TTPTTGST
+499 
-507 GLGSSR
+507 
-513 TVGLAA
+513 
-519 AAGDELVTF
+519 DLVVF

-534 DTIARSRREATSLL
+534 DTSAHPRREPVTLL
-548 VFDTTDHPY
+548 VFDTVDHPY
-557 RHTGAAAVVRV
+557 PHGAPGTVVRV
-568 RSGDEFFSGASDFVV
+568 RPGSEFRSGTDAFVV
-583 NPADPRHMGLLVEQ
+583 DPADARHMDLVVNE
-597 LMARGLR
+597 LTARRSR
-604 FDAALYL
+604 FDAAVYL
-611 WPDAIGDDDSPELI
+611 WPEAATDGDPQALL

-636 RAAAGVPEPPVR
+636 RALGATAEPPVR
-648 LVLAVTRATPAGEL
+648 LVLALTPATPAGEA
-662 SCALLGGF
+662 SCALLGGA
-670 ARTLRLEQPQP
+670 ARTLRLEQPHP
-681 ILRAVQC
+681 VLRAVQRDAVR
-688 EPEAAIDDIVA
+688 PIDDIVA
-699 AELGV
+699 TELGID
-704 EERHPAAEIRYRAG
+704 ERDSATDIRYR
-718 RREIRL
+718 
-724 PRLRTDPTG
+724 G
-733 AAGDAVLRRGSVVVV
+733 AARQVRRTRPLATAAPHSGDAVLRRGAVVVV
-748 TGGFGGIARH
+748 TGAFGGIGRH
-758 LARRLATDYSA
+758 LARRLAADYGA
-769 RMVLVSRRP
+769 RLVLVSRRP
-778 LDAPG
+778 LDAPA

-788 ELNDIGAE
+788 ELGELGAE

-804 SVAED
+804 SVAAD

-820 FGPVEVLYHG
+820 FGPVDVLYHG
-830 AGQLRDGLVSG
+830 AGQLRDGLLSG
-841 TGRDEAIS
+841 SSRDDART
-849 VLAPKVH
+849 VLAPKIH
-856 GVRHLTRAL
+856 GVEHLTRAL
-865 PEAGLTVLF
+865 PETRLTVLF
-874 SSISAVLG
+874 SSVSAVLG

-888 YAAANRYLDV
+888 YAAANRYLDIV
-898 FAERRDR
+898 AEQRDR
-905 AGTRTV
+905 AGSRTV
-911 SVNWPLW
+911 SIGWPLW
-918 AEGGMHPPA
+918 AEGGMRPPA
-927 EQIAALRRAGIGLLP
+927 EQIEALRRAGVGLLP
-942 TTTGLDLV
+942 TAIGLDLLV
-950 LSCAALDRAQLAAV
+950 SCASLDRAHLAAV
-964 WGDPEVVRARLRPAA
+964 WGRPDTLRARLQPETSPPAA
-979 SPAST
+979 PVPVHESRAS
-984 SVESVTAG
+984 
-992 EQPAPARPT
+992 
-1001 GVEEPIAIV
+1001 VEEPIAIV

-1015 YPHADDLDEFWRN
+1015 YPDAENIEEFWRN

-1044 WLTAARDTPG
+1044 WLTAAADTPG
-1054 APPMTGGFL
+1054 APPMIGGFL
-1063 RDVGGFDPQ
+1063 RDVGGFDPR

-1101 AGYHHTDPT
+1101 AGYHHTDPA

-1123 WSDYRLLGVEAT
+1123 WSDYRLLGVAAS

-1182 RSMLDGECD
+1182 RSLLDGECD

-1207 RLLSSLGMM
+1207 LLLHSLGMM
-1216 SDSGRCRPFAASADG
+1216 SETGRCRPFAAGADG

-1283 EVITEA
+1283 EVIGEA

-1299 VDYLEAHGTG
+1299 IDYLEAHGTG
-1309 TPLGDPIEIAGLAA
+1309 TPLGDPIEIAGVAA
-1323 AFGRSDGTGRSRAL
+1323 AFGSSGRLRAL

-1359 LLQMRHGRIA
+1359 LLQLRHGRIA
-1369 PTLHAAQVNPAI
+1369 PTLHAAETNPAI
-1381 AFNSVPFHLP
+1381 AFDSVPFRLP

-1400 TVDGVIVPRHAGVS
+1400 TVDGVAVARHAGIS

-1421 NAHVVLAEFVDD
+1421 NAHVVLAEFIDD
-1433 RARSRAPGGSEVFV
+1433 RVPPAATGEPEIFV
-1447 LSARTAAQ
+1447 LSARTPER

-1461 IMAQHFR
+1461 VMARHFR
-1468 TLDPADFAD
+1468 ALDPADFLD

-1491 RLAVIA
+1491 RLAVVA
-1497 SSPSAVSDALD
+1497 SSPVEVADALD
-1508 QFRTDQL
+1508 RFGADQP

-1523 DAQTRPLFGPPASDQ
+1523 DAHTRPPLVAAAAD
-1538 DLARQWV
+1538 DRELARQWV
-1545 AGADI
+1545 AGADVD
-1550 EWRDRGGPER
+1550 WRGRGGPRR
-1560 RIPLPGYPFD
+1560 RIPLPGYPFE
-1570 RTDYWIITPPRSGFD
+1570 RTGYWIIAPPRSGFD
-1585 AAVAQFEAAT
+1585 TAVERFEASVR
-1595 GPAGIVEPGKP
+1595 PAGTVEPGKA

-1616 FATLAGMG
+1616 LTTFAGMG
-1624 LTPGEW
+1624 LTPGQW
-1630 TAESLDAALGV
+1630 TVRSLDARLGV
-1641 RPEFAR
+1641 RPEFDR
-1647 LRTSCLDILLRHG
+1647 LRTSCLDILRRHG
-1660 LVRSQ
+1660 LIRWHDDR
-1665 QGSIVVPGPPPGT
+1665 IEVPGPPPGT

-1683 DLLARFPETEAYVA
+1683 DLLARFPETEPYVA

-1722 GGDLE
+1722 GGDLD

-1747 ELVSALAQQRGPT
+1747 GLVSAVAHGEGAG
-1760 RPLRVVEIGAGT
+1760 RPVRIVEIGAGT
-1772 GGSTHAVLAALTEHG
+1772 GGSTHAVLDALTERG
-1787 IAYEYHYTDVSHS
+1787 IAFDYHYTDVSPS

-1810 AYPNLRFAVLDIE
+1810 TRSHVRFGVLDIE
-1823 TDPVAQG
+1823 ADPVAQG
-1830 FPAGDADL
+1830 FPAHGADL
-1838 VVCANVL
+1838 VICANVL
-1845 HATRSIDSTLRN
+1845 HATRSIDVTLRN
-1857 ARRLLAPGGV
+1857 IRRLLAPGGV
-1867 LAFTEATTDLEVLA
+1867 LACTEATTDLEVLA

-1888 GWHAYRDPAAR
+1888 GWHAYRDPEAR

-1904 LLSEQ
+1904 LLSES
-1909 QWRAALS
+1909 QWLDAMTT
-1916 AAGFTGVRAWGPG
+1916 AGFSGVRAWGPG
-1929 LSEDPEP
+1929 LSTDPEP
-1936 SFRLLAAVSAAAT
+1936 SFRLLAAVSVTAPSDLARPPADERPQPTAAGQLGLASTGTPAAGVRPDAEAAT
-1949 GASTRAA
+1949 VVGAA
-1956 HTPARG
+1956 
-1962 SQHTGDVPQMAPAAA
+1962 
-1977 TGASTQTVG
+1977 
-1986 NSALGAQRIGVV
+1986 
-1998 PEPAQASA
+1998 
-2006 VSSSTQ
+2006 
-2012 IAHIPAWEAERIG
+2012 
-2025 LESTRADVGTSEQF
+2025 
-2039 AEGSAPAVER
+2039 
-2049 LVSEPARTAT
+2049 
-2059 APASAAA
+2059 
-2066 VSALEAELIGLVADG
+2066 ALEAELVALVADG
-2081 LGVAHSEVRAELP
+2081 LGVGRGEVRAELP
-2094 LSKYGVDSILAVKI
+2094 LSDYGVDSILAVKI
-2108 IDRVNARYGLA
+2108 IDRVNARYRLT

-2129 SVRLLSRRMAADGA
+2129 SVRLLSRHMAEQGA
-2143 TATSTP
+2143 TANGGATAVSGTP
-2149 TTRPTDSAPTPMSSA
+2149 APTPRTATA
-2164 PHPSASSAQTV
+2164 PAR
-2175 GAPSEGPS
+2175 PS

-2192 IIGMSGEFP
+2192 IIGMSGQFP
-2201 GAADLAEFWR
+2201 GAANLDEFWR
-2211 NLAAGHDSVTE
+2211 NLAAGRDAVTE
-2222 VPASRWPVA
+2222 VPAARWPIA
-2231 DYFRPGPAT
+2231 EHFQPGPVT

-2263 DLVPAEADYMD
+2263 DMVPAEADYMD

-2280 LEHSWLA
+2280 LEHSRLA
-2287 LEDAAI
+2287 LDDAAI

-2316 LLRNRA
+2316 LLRNRG
-2322 TVGSHHMFT
+2322 TVGSHHVFT

-2358 CSSALVALHQACR
+2358 CSSALVAVHQACR
-2371 SLASGESELALAGG
+2371 SLATGESELALAGG

-2406 RGRCASFGA
+2406 RGRCASFDA

-2425 AGVVVLK
+2425 VGVVVLK

-2440 GDPIHGVIRGIGV
+2440 GDPIHGVIRGIGI

-2479 EGGIDPATI
+2479 DAGIDPSTI

-2507 ALTAAFRQYTD
+2507 ALTAAFRHYTD
-2518 AVAAIPVGSVKSNI
+2518 AVGAIPVGSVKSNI

-2547 LLAMRAGQVPP
+2547 LLAMRAGQLPP

-2572 ESPFFVNTALREWSG
+2572 QSPFFVNTEPRAWDG
-2587 PRRAAISSFGF
+2587 TPRRAAISSFGF
-2598 SGTNAHVVV
+2598 SGTNAHLVV
-2607 DAAPVADATRPH
+2607 DSAPVVAPARRATA
-2619 VPGGPQVIVLS
+2619 GQPQVVVLS

-2648 AANPDLVPA
+2648 TAHPDLSLA
-2657 DIARTLA
+2657 DVARTLA
-2664 HGRSGFEHRLAIV
+2664 VGRSGFEHRLAV
-2677 ADSVD
+2677 VGDSVD
-2682 AIAARLAAFA
+2682 AVAARLAAFA
-2692 EGDRPAGVFTGV
+2692 DGDRPAGVHTGTIDV
-2704 TDAVTDR
+2704 PAGDDDA
-2711 AGATVLGDPVA
+2711 AIVLDDPVA
-2722 AAQQWV
+2722 VARQWV
-2728 EGGHVE
+2728 EGGHVS
-2734 YAGWTDP
+2734 YAGWADP

-2757 CWVPDEGG
+2757 CWAPDMGAPGSEH
-2765 TASSTHATGLPPGAS
+2765 TAPHRDIDPAVVGEAQDLATPRAATSSTDGAPR
-2780 GEDVA
+2780 EM
-2785 AARRTVAA
+2785 RT
-2793 AEGFPVSDTA
+2793 PDTA
-2803 AAPTVPTP
+2803 AQLVSVTPQAEPRPDHSPAYPRPSETSPVSEATVSRTD
-2811 EAMSAPPT
+2811 SALRNAADD
-2819 PGQGASVPEN
+2819 G
-2829 VPARSTLAA
+2829 LAA
-2838 RVVAGVV
+2838 SD
-2845 TPADAGSARPL
+2845 TPLAWPDSAQRR
-2856 PVQAHAEAESTAPLW
+2856 QS
-2871 RTAETY
+2871 AETY

-2886 RLAPERIRSRIP
+2886 RLDPQRIRTRIP

-2921 PLPSTLFFE
+2921 PLPSTLLFE
-2930 YQTIRDLAGYLA
+2930 YQTVRDLAGYLA
-2942 DEHAPRVT
+2942 DEHGARLAAVT
-2950 ALASGLASAAA
+2950 ADSATAPGDAA
-2961 LGSAPASAHVIAGS
+2961 IAQGGPTTAPG
-2975 AHVDVAHSAPAV
+2975 D
-2987 AHAAPADP
+2987 AATAQGGPTTTPADP
-2995 AIEASHSAPVPAQTM
+2995 TTSPSGVSATA
-3010 ATGPAAAAVTHGAPM
+3010 
-3025 SAHIVVADPP
+3025 
-3035 AAPVPAHTMA
+3035 
-3045 VEPGGEDASHSAL
+3045 
-3058 HLTRVVANGPADTGV
+3058 RPAD
-3073 SQKSSPA
+3073 
-3080 RTVAADRAGFDPA
+3080 AAPA
-3093 PASAS
+3093 PASA
-3098 APAQRPTADDDD
+3098 APSPDDAHDAD

-3117 AGRFPMAGDIEEFW
+3117 AGKFPMAGDIEEFW

-3180 ARFFGITPKDAEE
+3180 ARFFGITPKDAEG

-3213 YTPDRVR
+3213 YSPDRVR
-3220 ASAASR
+3220 RSAAAR
-3226 GLLDAGVF
+3226 GLPDAGVF

-3256 ANRVSYHF
+3256 PNRVSYHF
-3264 GFSGPSLA
+3264 GFTGPSLA

-3286 ACESLRRGES
+3286 ACESLRRGEA

-3359 DRVYGVIRASAINH
+3359 DRVYGVIRGSTVNH
-3373 GGRTNGFTVPNPA
+3373 GGRTNGFTVPNPV

-3394 ALTTARVDAGD
+3394 ALTAARVDAAD

-3411 HGTGTSLGDPIE
+3411 HGTGTALGDPIE

-3435 TERGYCGIGSAKSIV
+3435 SERGYCGIGSAKSSV

-3463 KALLQLRHDTM
+3463 KALLQLRHDTI

-3479 SDPPNPGIDFAAT
+3479 SDPPNPGIDFATT
-3492 PFRIIDQPTAWPRPE
+3492 PFRVIDRPTPWPRPAE
-3507 DGQPRITAVS
+3507 GEPRITAVS

-3524 NAHVILA
+3524 NAHVILT
-3531 DAEPIASTPEDGQP
+3531 DAEPVETTPEDGRP
-3545 RLVVLSARDADRL
+3545 RIVVLSARDAERLAELAARTADRL
-3558 TELATRLARRLH
+3558 RA
-3570 EHPVP
+3570 HPLS

-3586 RTAFQHRLAVVAA
+3586 RAAFEHRLAVVAT

-3607 LYSAAASGTPAPA
+3607 LDSAADAGAPAPA
-3620 EGMLIF
+3620 EGLLVF
-3626 RGVARTHRELD
+3626 RGVARTHRDLD
-3637 ELPGESDADRAEIRA
+3637 ELPGESDADRAEVRA

-3673 WEQSYERPFG
+3673 WEQGYERPFG
-3683 GVVSLPG
+3683 RIVGLPG

-3699 IVPEDYRRRSHPAAP
+3699 IVPEDYRRRTQPH
-3714 QLVAK
+3714 LVAK
-3719 TVVAHETDASD
+3719 TVVAQETEPPRAEQ
-3730 AGRRN
+3730 RN
-3735 GHSTNGTAARD
+3735 GHSPNGTAHQNVPTSSEPAEARTAD
-3746 VLGADPTAPELLERD
+3746 VTGPATTSSATD
-3761 TATTPST
+3761 ATTPPADVPA
-3768 ITEPA
+3768 PA
-3773 TGITEPAGVT
+3773 TTPRADVAAPPADGEFD
-3783 PSNRHA
+3783 SELCDRLA
-3789 EPDEIVASSGIS
+3789 EH
-3801 APRPGSAEPTGDGF
+3801 
-3815 DTALRDQLSEQ
+3815 
-3826 IRDIFADLTKTDPAE
+3826 IRDIFADLTKSDPAE

-3877 TELYPTIASLSEY
+3877 TELHPTIASLSRY
-3890 LVAEGIIT
+3890 LVAEGIIS
-3898 GGTHAD
+3898 GAAHD
-3904 APRATETTAAAETQQ
+3904 APRPTTVAAATTPQQ
-3919 HIPPVTMDAPIP
+3919 DIPVVTMDAPIP

-3946 KLLHDLLSDTDVR
+3946 KLLHDLLTKSDVR

-3966 KTVDAAERR
+3966 KTVAAAERR
-3975 IKHFLGTYDPDGA
+3975 IKHFLSTYDPEA
-3988 LDKAFADRVT
+3988 TLDEAFAERVT
-3998 TVLGDVSSERLG
+3998 TVLGDVSVERLG
-4010 LDEVTWRRLAD
+4010 LDEVTWQRLAD
-4021 EVDLTIHAAGRTTL
+4021 DVDLTIHAAGRTTL

-4067 VSSFSALG
+4067 VSSFSVLG

-4114 ASEQG
+4114 ASERG

-4148 AYYDILKTMIEAGET
+4148 AYYDILKTMIETGET

-4178 SAAMVHIALRR
+4178 SAAIVHIALRR
-4189 PTYRETY
+4189 ATYRETY

-4210 RYVQRAGYEVSLVP
+4210 RYVQRAGYEVALVP

-4304 IGYLPAPRTAE
+4304 VGYIPAPRGAE
-4315 STAEVLR
+4315 PAAEVLR

>member
-1 MRGIDLDSFA
+1 MSGIELDSFA
-11 TTLRADDPVVRDH
+11 TTVRAEDPVVRDH

-50 QPADLTI
+50 RPGDLTI
-57 REALFQRPVALAE
+57 REALFQRPVALDA

-81 RPTGRIAIDVQ
+81 RVTGRVAIDVQ
-92 RLDHAGAPYGPVDP
+92 RLDVAGAPDGPVEP
-106 IAECVLVQS
+106 VAECVVVTT
-115 DSPGEPP
+115 DSAGEPP
-122 AMDIAAGA
+122 GIDVASFPAAS
-130 AQARGM
+130 QARGL
-136 AEMYAQSGSRGI
+136 AEMYAQSGGRGI

-159 FTRSGDIVTAT
+159 FSRRDDVVTAT
-170 MGLGPEAAAHLPG
+170 MGLGSEAAAHLPG

-192 ASTIVPFVDPQ
+192 ASTIVPFVDPH
-203 RLGADDDSAFIPIYF
+203 RLGVDDDSAFIPIYF
-218 GDVHAWRATPERVF
+218 GDVRAWRATPEEVY
-232 VRASVRGGGHGG
+232 VRATVHGGHGA
-244 DLLEADVALYAL
+244 DLLEADVALY
-256 DGSPVVRYRLTSKRV
+256 DRGGSPVVRYRLTSKRV

-279 LLIPAEGTAPPVSHD
+279 LLAQPGSDASPRPEPRRAANPVPTPDLPSN
-294 SVPVRTAAA
+294 
-303 QYDPAATGPSP
+303 DPRAVIT
-314 AAQYGP
+314 
-320 PATSPAPAASAD
+320 
-332 DPQAL
+332 
-337 ISADLAALVASELG
+337 ADLAALVAAELG
-351 ADASGIA
+351 TDPAGIA

-378 ELEGRVG
+378 ELEARVG
-385 EPLYPTLLFEYQTID
+385 EPLYPTLLFEYQTIE
-400 ALAGHLAETVGA
+400 ALAGHLTDTAGA
-412 KYRPDAATAVPAT
+412 NYRPAA
-425 TASQP
+425 
-430 GPGTSPAEFATQ
+430 
-442 PPELGSAPQAAAP
+442 
-455 TTGSTDPGPA
+455 
-465 PYASTPTGSNELGTT
+465 TT
-480 PQAVIPTT
+480 PQAHPDTDSTADPSVFDAGEPAVPTAEADT
-488 GSTGPGPAPYA
+488 DRRPSDPVAAPGPVVA
-499 TTPTTGST
+499 TEDD
-507 GLGSSR
+507 LI
-513 TVGLAA
+513 
-519 AAGDELVTF
+519 TF
-528 GFDWEP
+528 GFDWET
-534 DTIARSRREATSLL
+534 DTTTHTRREPTGLL
-548 VFDTTDHPY
+548 VFDTADHPY
-557 RHTGAAAVVRV
+557 PPSTATTVIRV
-568 RSGDEFFSGASDFVV
+568 RPGSEFVSGADTFVID
-583 NPADPRHMGLLVEQ
+583 PADAQHMDLLVAQ
-597 LMARGLR
+597 LTARRLS

-611 WPDAIGDDDSPELI
+611 WPEAVPDDDPQALI

-636 RAAAGVPEPPVR
+636 RATAGASEPPVR
-648 LVLAVTRATPAGEL
+648 RVLALTSATPAGES

-670 ARTLRLEQPQP
+670 ARTLRLEQPLP
-681 ILRAVQC
+681 LLRAVQRD
-688 EPEAAIDDIVA
+688 PATMVGDIVA
-699 AELGV
+699 TELGID
-704 EERHPAAEIRYRAG
+704 ERDPDTEIRYRDG
-718 RREIRL
+718 RRESRR
-724 PRLRTDPTG
+724 PRVLTDSV
-733 AAGDAVLRRGSVVVV
+733 AGSGDLVLRRGSVVVV

-758 LARRLATDYSA
+758 LARRLATEYGA
-769 RMVLVSRRP
+769 RLVLVSRRP
-778 LDAPG
+778 LDAAA

-788 ELNDIGAE
+788 ELNDLGSE

-804 SVAED
+804 SVAAD
-809 AERVAAIAHAT
+809 AERVAAITHAT
-820 FGPVEVLYHG
+820 FGPVDVLYHG
-830 AGQLRDGLVSG
+830 AGQLRDGLLSG
-841 TGRDEAIS
+841 SGRDDARS
-849 VLAPKVH
+849 VLAPKVY
-856 GVRHLTRAL
+856 GVGHLIRVL
-865 PEAGLTVLF
+865 PEARLTVLF
-874 SSISAVLG
+874 SSVSAVLG

-888 YAAANRYLDV
+888 YAAANRYLDA
-898 FAERRDR
+898 FAEQRDR
-905 AGTRTV
+905 AGHRTI
-911 SVNWPLW
+911 SVDWPLW
-918 AEGGMHPPA
+918 AEGGMRPPA
-927 EQIAALRRAGIGLLP
+927 EQIAALRRAGAGLLP
-942 TTTGLDLV
+942 TATGLDLL
-950 LSCAALDRAQLAAV
+950 LSCATLSRAQLAAV
-964 WGDPEVVRARLRPAA
+964 WGEPETLRARLQPAFAPVSAPAA
-979 SPAST
+979 DPRTVNEHHAAAS
-984 SVESVTAG
+984 G
-992 EQPAPARPT
+992 
-1001 GVEEPIAIV
+1001 EEPIAIV

-1015 YPHADDLDEFWRN
+1015 YPDAEDIEEFWRN

-1035 VGPVPAERW
+1035 VGPVPTDRW
-1044 WLTAARDTPG
+1044 WLTDVQGSPG
-1054 APPMTGGFL
+1054 APPMVGGFL
-1063 RDVGGFDPQ
+1063 RDVAGFDPQ

-1101 AGYHHTDPT
+1101 AGYHHSDPA

-1123 WSDYRLLGVEAT
+1123 WSDYRLLGVAAT
-1135 RDGDPVAVASIPS
+1135 RDGDPIAVASIPS

-1182 RSMLDGECD
+1182 RSLLDGECD

-1207 RLLSSLGMM
+1207 LLLHSLGMM
-1216 SDSGRCRPFAASADG
+1216 SDSGRCRPFAAAADG

-1283 EVITEA
+1283 EVIGAA
-1289 LRAAGVDPAA
+1289 LRAAGVDPGTI
-1299 VDYLEAHGTG
+1299 DYLEAHGTG

-1323 AFGRSDGTGRSRAL
+1323 AFGRSTGTGRSRAL

-1369 PTLHAAQVNPAI
+1369 PTLHAAQANPAI
-1381 AFNSVPFHLP
+1381 AFNSVPFRLP

-1400 TVDGVIVPRHAGVS
+1400 TVDGVAVARHAGIS

-1433 RARSRAPGGSEVFV
+1433 RARPAATGGPEIFV
-1447 LSARTAAQ
+1447 LSARTPQ
-1455 LRRYAE
+1455 RLHHYAE
-1461 IMAQHFR
+1461 IMARHFR
-1468 TLDPADFAD
+1468 TLDPADFTD

-1491 RLAVIA
+1491 RLAVVA
-1497 SSPSAVSDALD
+1497 STPVEVAQALD

-1523 DAQTRPLFGPPASDQ
+1523 DAQARPPLFAAAHSEQ

-1545 AGADI
+1545 AGAEVD
-1550 EWRDRGGPER
+1550 WRARGGPRR
-1560 RIPLPGYPFD
+1560 RIPLPGYPFE
-1570 RTDYWIITPPRSGFD
+1570 RTGYWIIAPPRSGFD
-1585 AAVAQFEAAT
+1585 AAVERFEASVQPT
-1595 GPAGIVEPGKP
+1595 GIVEPGKA

-1624 LTPGEW
+1624 LTAGEW
-1630 TAESLDAALGV
+1630 TARSLDARLGV
-1641 RPEFAR
+1641 RPEFDR
-1647 LRTSCLDILLRHG
+1647 LRTSCLDILRRHG
-1660 LVRSQ
+1660 LVRWQ
-1665 QGSIVVPGPPPGT
+1665 DDRIVVPGPPPGT

-1683 DLLARFPETEAYVA
+1683 DLLARFPETAPYVA

-1722 GGDLE
+1722 GGDLG
-1727 LVGAIYRGN
+1727 LVGSIYRGN

-1747 ELVSALAQQRGPT
+1747 ALVSALAQRHSDT
-1760 RPLRVVEIGAGT
+1760 RPLRIVEVGAGT
-1772 GGSTHAVLAALTEHG
+1772 GGSTHAVLEALAASG
-1787 IAYEYHYTDVSHS
+1787 IAFDYHYTDVSPS
-1800 FVAHGRRTFG
+1800 FLAHGRRTFG
-1810 AYPNLRFAVLDIE
+1810 TRENLRFAVLDIE

-1830 FPAGDADL
+1830 FPANEADL
-1838 VVCANVL
+1838 VLCANVL
-1845 HATRSIDSTLRN
+1845 HATRSIDATLRN
-1857 ARRLLAPGGV
+1857 VRRLLAPGGV
-1867 LAFTEATTDLEVLA
+1867 LAFTEATADLEVLA

-1888 GWHAYRDPAAR
+1888 GWHAYRDPEAR

-1904 LLSEQ
+1904 LLSEP
-1909 QWRAALS
+1909 QWQAAMT
-1916 AAGFTGVRAWGPG
+1916 AAGFSGVRSWGPG
-1929 LSEDPEP
+1929 LSADAEP
-1936 SFRLLAAVSAAAT
+1936 SFRLLAAVSATAQLRPVVAVEPSADTQPQPTVAAEL
-1949 GASTRAA
+1949 AA
-1956 HTPARG
+1956 IARLHPAVAVEPV
-1962 SQHTGDVPQMAPAAA
+1962 TDPQLHPAVSAEPAA
-1977 TGASTQTVG
+1977 
-1986 NSALGAQRIGVV
+1986 GAQAGPAVV
-1998 PEPAQASA
+1998 PERLAA
-2006 VSSSTQ
+2006 VSASPQ
-2012 IAHIPAWEAERIG
+2012 P
-2025 LESTRADVGTSEQF
+2025 
-2039 AEGSAPAVER
+2039 GSAP
-2049 LVSEPARTAT
+2049 
-2059 APASAAA
+2059 
-2066 VSALEAELIGLVADG
+2066 ALEAELVAIVADG
-2081 LGVAHSEVRAELP
+2081 LGVARSEVRAELP
-2094 LSKYGVDSILAVKI
+2094 LSEYGVDSILAVKI

-2129 SVRLLSRRMAADGA
+2129 SVRLLSAHMAEKGA
-2143 TATSTP
+2143 TATSAASARVPTRTSPITGASTP
-2149 TTRPTDSAPTPMSSA
+2149 GTRTVA
-2164 PHPSASSAQTV
+2164 AQ
-2175 GAPSEGPS
+2175 AARPS
-2183 ERSASMDIA
+2183 ERPASVDIA
-2192 IIGMSGEFP
+2192 IIGMSGQFP
-2201 GAADLAEFWR
+2201 GAANLEQFWG
-2211 NLAAGHDSVTE
+2211 NLAAGRDTVTE
-2222 VPASRWPVA
+2222 VPVSRWPIA
-2231 DYFRPGPAT
+2231 DHFRPGPAT

-2249 GFLDGVE
+2249 GFLDGVAE
-2256 QFDPAFF
+2256 FDPAFF

-2293 DPKSLRRT
+2293 DPKSLRRS
-2301 RCGVFAGSPGSDYAT
+2301 RCGVFAGSPGSDYAN
-2316 LLRNRA
+2316 LLRSRGTA
-2322 TVGSHHMFT
+2322 GSHHMFT

-2340 RVAYHLDL
+2340 RAAYHLDL

-2406 RGRCASFGA
+2406 RGRCASFA
-2415 DADGFVIAEG
+2415 DDADGFVIAEG
-2425 AGVVVLK
+2425 VGVVVLK
-2432 PLAAAERD
+2432 PLAAAQRD
-2440 GDPIHGVIRGIGV
+2440 GDPIHGVIRGIGI

-2465 SVRSQTELELAVYR
+2465 SVRAQTELELAVYR
-2479 EGGIDPATI
+2479 DGGIDPSTI

-2507 ALTAAFRQYTD
+2507 ALTAAFRRYTG
-2518 AVAAIPVGSVKSNI
+2518 AVGTVPVGSVKSNI

-2547 LLAMRAGQVPP
+2547 LLAMRAGQLPP
-2558 SLHVASVNPLLGLE
+2558 SLHVAAVNPLLGLD
-2572 ESPFFVNTALREWSG
+2572 ESPFFVNTELRPWTG
-2587 PRRAAISSFGF
+2587 TPHRAAISSFGF
-2598 SGTNAHVVV
+2598 SGTNAHLVV
-2607 DAAPVADATRPH
+2607 DGAPEPGMARRE
-2619 VPGGPQVIVLS
+2619 VPGGPQLVVLS

-2638 RMARTLRRHL
+2638 RMARSLRRHL
-2648 AANPDLVPA
+2648 TAHPELVPA

-2664 HGRSGFEHRLAIV
+2664 FGRGGFEHRLAV
-2677 ADSVD
+2677 VGDSVD
-2682 AIAARLAAFA
+2682 AIAARLAAFV
-2692 EGDRPAGVFTGV
+2692 EGDRPPGVFTG
-2704 TDAVTDR
+2704 TIDTATTDR
-2711 AGATVLGDPVA
+2711 AGAIALDDPVA
-2722 AAQQWV
+2722 AARQWV

-2734 YAGWTDP
+2734 YTGWSDP
-2741 AARRIHLPGY
+2741 GARRIHLPGY

-2757 CWVPDEGG
+2757 CWAPD
-2765 TASSTHATGLPPGAS
+2765 TSDAPSSTHAVDAVRLQDGPS
-2780 GEDVA
+2780 
-2785 AARRTVAA
+2785 ARRET
-2793 AEGFPVSDTA
+2793 AENSLIP
-2803 AAPTVPTP
+2803 AAPTV
-2811 EAMSAPPT
+2811 AAL
-2819 PGQGASVPEN
+2819 QGDN
-2829 VPARSTLAA
+2829 RLRNAA
-2838 RVVAGVV
+2838 DHDTRGLV
-2845 TPADAGSARPL
+2845 TPDAEPVSSGSAALR
-2856 PVQAHAEAESTAPLW
+2856 QAAEI
-2871 RTAETY
+2871 Y

-2886 RLAPERIRSRIP
+2886 RLDPQRIRTRIP

-2930 YQTIRDLAGYLA
+2930 YQTVRDIAGYLA
-2942 DEHAPRVT
+2942 DEHAPRLTVLT
-2950 ALASGLASAAA
+2950 ADATSAAPWPGNAAVATHEAPSPGNADDATHEAPWPSNDAGVTPAAIAPSKAADTTPAATAASNADDATATGHPSGAAHTVALDDTGREFA
-2961 LGSAPASAHVIAGS
+2961 LG
-2975 AHVDVAHSAPAV
+2975 D
-2987 AHAAPADP
+2987 
-2995 AIEASHSAPVPAQTM
+2995 
-3010 ATGPAAAAVTHGAPM
+3010 
-3025 SAHIVVADPP
+3025 
-3035 AAPVPAHTMA
+3035 
-3045 VEPGGEDASHSAL
+3045 
-3058 HLTRVVANGPADTGV
+3058 
-3073 SQKSSPA
+3073 
-3080 RTVAADRAGFDPA
+3080 
-3093 PASAS
+3093 
-3098 APAQRPTADDDD
+3098 ADDSD

-3117 AGRFPMAGDIEEFW
+3117 AGKFPMAGDVEEFW

-3151 REYLSDDP
+3151 REYLSEDP
-3159 DEPGTTYARWGGFID
+3159 DEPGTTYARWGGFLD

-3200 FLETSWAALEDAG
+3200 FLETAWAALEDAG
-3213 YTPDRVR
+3213 YSPDRVR
-3220 ASAASR
+3220 RSAAAR
-3226 GLLDAGVF
+3226 GLPDAGVF

-3264 GFSGPSLA
+3264 GFNGPSLA

-3286 ACESLRRGES
+3286 ACASLRRGES

-3359 DRVYGVIRASAINH
+3359 DRVYGVIRGSTINH
-3373 GGRTNGFTVPNPA
+3373 GGRTNGFTVPNPV
-3386 AQADLIGR
+3386 AQTDLIGR
-3394 ALTTARVDAGD
+3394 ALTAARVDAGD

-3411 HGTGTSLGDPIE
+3411 HGTGTALGDPIE

-3435 TERGYCGIGSAKSIV
+3435 AERGYCGIGSAKSSV

-3463 KALLQLRHDTM
+3463 KALLQLRHDTI

-3479 SDPPNPGIDFAAT
+3479 GDPPNPGIDFAAS
-3492 PFRIIDQPTAWPRPE
+3492 PFRVIDRPTAWPRPD
-3507 DGQPRITAVS
+3507 DGKPRVTAVS

-3524 NAHVILA
+3524 NAHVILT
-3531 DAEPIASTPEDGQP
+3531 DAEPTVPTAEDGQP
-3545 RLVVLSARDADRL
+3545 RIVVLSARDGDRLAELAARTADRL
-3558 TELATRLARRLH
+3558 R
-3570 EHPVP
+3570 EHPLP

-3586 RTAFQHRLAVVAA
+3586 RSAFAHRLAVVAT

-3607 LYSAAASGTPAPA
+3607 LDSAADPSVPAPA
-3620 EGMLIF
+3620 EGLLVF

-3637 ELPGESDADRAEIRA
+3637 ELPGESDADRAEVRA

-3673 WEQSYERPFG
+3673 WEQGYDQPFG
-3683 GVVSLPG
+3683 RTVSLPG

-3699 IVPEDYRRRSHPAAP
+3699 IVPEDYRRRSHPAP
-3714 QLVAK
+3714 QVVAK
-3719 TVVAHETDASD
+3719 TVVAQEIEPPRAEQ
-3730 AGRRN
+3730 RN
-3735 GHSTNGTAARD
+3735 GRSTNGTAHR
-3746 VLGADPTAPELLERD
+3746 
-3761 TATTPST
+3761 
-3768 ITEPA
+3768 TEPA
-3773 TGITEPAGVT
+3773 STEPIGSPTNLPASTGVAQPVT
-3783 PSNRHA
+3783 TDPTNAA
-3789 EPDEIVASSGIS
+3789 EPVTTDPTGV
-3801 APRPGSAEPTGDGF
+3801 AEPVTTDPTDAAEPVTNTSTGGTESVTNTPTGGTESVITTPPGGTESVTIGPTGVAEAVTDPTSSTEPVTTTPTDDGLF
-3815 DTALRDQLSEQ
+3815 DSALCDRLAEH
-3826 IRDIFADLTKTDPAE
+3826 IRDIFADLTKSDPAD
-3841 LDLDAEFADF
+3841 LDLDADFTDF

-3877 TELYPTIASLSEY
+3877 TELYPTIASLSHY
-3890 LVAEGIIT
+3890 LVADGIIA
-3898 GGTHAD
+3898 GTTRDD
-3904 APRATETTAAAETQQ
+3904 APRATAVDPAATIQQ
-3919 HIPPVTMDAPIP
+3919 DIPPVRMDAPIP

-3946 KLLHDLLSDTDVR
+3946 KLLHDLLTRSDVR

-3966 KTVDAAERR
+3966 KTVAAAERR
-3975 IKHFLGTYDPDGA
+3975 VKHFLSTYDPDGT
-3988 LDKAFADRVT
+3988 LDRAFADRVT
-3998 TVLGDVSSERLG
+3998 TVLGDVASERLG
-4010 LDEVTWRRLAD
+4010 LDEVTWRRIAD

-4114 ASEQG
+4114 AGERG

-4148 AYYDILKTMIEAGET
+4148 AYYDILKTMIETGET
-4163 MLTPVHWDISPVDYV
+4163 MLTPVHWDITPVDYV
-4178 SAAMVHIALRR
+4178 SAAITHIALHRA
-4189 PTYRETY
+4189 TYRETY

-4210 RYVQRAGYEVSLVP
+4210 RYVQRAGYKVDLVP
-4224 LEEFHRRATDR
+4224 LEEFHRKATDR
-4235 QIYRL
+4235 QIHRL

-4282 AAGIDCPPTEE
+4282 AAGIDCPPTED

-4304 IGYLPAPRTAE
+4304 VGYIPVPRAAE
-4315 STAEVLR
+4315 STAEALR

>member
-1 MRGIDLDSFA
+1 MSGIDFDSFA
-11 TTLRADDPVVRDH
+11 TTLRAEDPVVRDH

-50 QPADLTI
+50 RPGELTI
-57 REALFQRPVALAE
+57 REALFQRPVALAD

-81 RPTGRIAIDVQ
+81 RPTGRVAIDVQ
-92 RLDHAGAPYGPVDP
+92 SVDAAGAPVGPIDP
-106 IAECVLVQS
+106 VAECVVVRS
-115 DSPGEPP
+115 DTFDEPP
-122 AMDIAAGA
+122 GIDVAEFREAAR
-130 AQARGM
+130 ARGM
-136 AEMYAQSGSRGI
+136 SELYAQTGGRGI
-148 EHRDFMRATGH
+148 DHRDFMRATGH
-159 FTRSGDIVTAT
+159 FARRDDVVTA
-170 MGLGPEAAAHLPG
+170 MLGLGAEAAAHLPG

-192 ASTIVPFVDPQ
+192 ASTIVPFIDPH
-203 RLGADDDSAFIPIYF
+203 RLGVDDDSAFIPIYF
-218 GDVHAWRATPERVF
+218 GDVRAWRATPDEVF
-232 VRASVRGGGHGG
+232 VRAAVRGGGHGG
-244 DLLEADVALYAL
+244 DLLEAEVALYGR
-256 DGSPVVRYRLTSKRV
+256 DGAPVARYRLTSKRV

-279 LLIPAEGTAPPVSHD
+279 LLTRSEAPSARQTAPRSSTHATAPVASGD
-294 SVPVRTAAA
+294 PRAMITA
-303 QYDPAATGPSP
+303 DVT
-314 AAQYGP
+314 
-320 PATSPAPAASAD
+320 
-332 DPQAL
+332 
-337 ISADLAALVASELG
+337 ALVAGELG
-351 ADASGIA
+351 ADAAGIA

-378 ELEGRVG
+378 ELEARIG

-412 KYRPDAATAVPAT
+412 RYRAADLPTADPTESAAIAQPRATAPVEAPPISEPAAT
-425 TASQP
+425 
-430 GPGTSPAEFATQ
+430 
-442 PPELGSAPQAAAP
+442 PEPVAA
-455 TTGSTDPGPA
+455 D
-465 PYASTPTGSNELGTT
+465 
-480 PQAVIPTT
+480 
-488 GSTGPGPAPYA
+488 
-499 TTPTTGST
+499 
-507 GLGSSR
+507 
-513 TVGLAA
+513 
-519 AAGDELVTF
+519 DLVVF

-534 DTIARSRREATSLL
+534 DTTAHPRREPTSLL
-548 VFDTTDHPY
+548 VFDSVDHPY
-557 RHTGAAAVVRV
+557 PHAATGTVVRV
-568 RSGDEFFSGASDFVV
+568 RPGNEFHSSTDAYVID
-583 NPADPRHMGLLVEQ
+583 PADARHMDLLIAE
-597 LMARGLR
+597 LTARRSR
-604 FDAALYL
+604 FDAAMYL
-611 WPDAIGDDDSPELI
+611 WPDTVTGDDPQGLL

-636 RAAAGVPEPPVR
+636 RALGGTAEPPVR
-648 LVLAVTRATPAGEL
+648 LVLALTPATPAGEA
-662 SCALLGGF
+662 SCALLGGS
-670 ARTLRLEQPQP
+670 ARTLRLEQPHP
-681 ILRAVQC
+681 VLRAVQRDPVRPI
-688 EPEAAIDDIVA
+688 EDIVA
-699 AELGV
+699 TELGV
-704 EERHPAAEIRYRAG
+704 DERDSATEIRYQGATRQI
-718 RREIRL
+718 RRTHPL
-724 PRLRTDPTG
+724 T
-733 AAGDAVLRRGSVVVV
+733 AATPSSGDAVLRHGAVVVV
-748 TGGFGGIARH
+748 TGAFGGIGRH
-758 LARRLATDYSA
+758 LARRLAADYGA
-769 RMVLVSRRP
+769 RLVLVSRRP
-778 LDAPG
+778 LDASA

-788 ELNDIGAE
+788 ELGELGAE

-804 SVAED
+804 SVAAD

-830 AGQLRDGLVSG
+830 AGQLRDGLLSG
-841 TGRDEAIS
+841 SSRDDART
-849 VLAPKVH
+849 VLAPKIY
-856 GVRHLTRAL
+856 GVEHLTRAM
-865 PEAGLTVLF
+865 PETRLTVLF
-874 SSISAVLG
+874 SSVSAVLG

-888 YAAANRYLDV
+888 YAAANRYLDIV
-898 FAERRDR
+898 AEQRDR
-905 AGTRTV
+905 AGSRTI
-911 SVNWPLW
+911 SIGWPLW
-918 AEGGMHPPA
+918 AKGGMRPPA
-927 EQIAALRRAGIGLLP
+927 EQIEALRRAGVGLLP
-942 TTTGLDLV
+942 TATGLDLL
-950 LSCAALDRAQLAAV
+950 LSSASWDRAQLAAV
-964 WGDPEVVRARLRPAA
+964 WGRPDTLRARLQPAA
-979 SPAST
+979 PPDAEAAAPVPVHASRAT
-984 SVESVTAG
+984 
-992 EQPAPARPT
+992 
-1001 GVEEPIAIV
+1001 VEEPIAIV

-1015 YPHADDLDEFWRN
+1015 YPDAEDIEEFWRN

-1035 VGPVPAERW
+1035 VGPLPAERW
-1044 WLTAARDTPG
+1044 WLTSARDTPG
-1054 APPMTGGFL
+1054 APPMIGGFL

-1101 AGYHHTDPT
+1101 AGYHHTDPA

-1123 WSDYRLLGVEAT
+1123 WSDYRLLGVAAS

-1182 RSMLDGECD
+1182 RSLLEGECD

-1207 RLLSSLGMM
+1207 LLLHSLGMM
-1216 SDSGRCRPFAASADG
+1216 SESGRCRPFAAGADG

-1283 EVITEA
+1283 EVIGEA
-1289 LRAAGVDPAA
+1289 LRAAGIDPAA
-1299 VDYLEAHGTG
+1299 IDYLEAHGTG

-1323 AFGRSDGTGRSRAL
+1323 AFGRSGDAGRSRAL

-1369 PTLHAAQVNPAI
+1369 PTLHAAQVNPAV
-1381 AFNSVPFHLP
+1381 AFNSVPFRLP

-1400 TVDGVIVPRHAGVS
+1400 TVDGVAVARHAGIS

-1421 NAHVVLAEFVDD
+1421 NAHVVLAEYLDD
-1433 RARSRAPGGSEVFV
+1433 RAHPAATGEPEIFV
-1447 LSARTAAQ
+1447 LSARTPER
-1455 LRRYAE
+1455 LRRYAQL
-1461 IMAQHFR
+1461 MARHFR
-1468 TLDPADFAD
+1468 ALDPADFLD
-1477 AVRTLQVGRPALAH
+1477 AVRTLQAGRPALAH
-1491 RLAVIA
+1491 RLAVVA
-1497 SSPSAVSDALD
+1497 SSPVEVADALE
-1508 QFRTDQL
+1508 QYGADQL

-1523 DAQTRPLFGPPASDQ
+1523 DAHTRPPLFAPAVD
-1538 DLARQWV
+1538 DRELARQWV
-1545 AGADI
+1545 AGADVD
-1550 EWRDRGGPER
+1550 WRARGGPRR
-1560 RIPLPGYPFD
+1560 RIPLPGYPFE
-1570 RTDYWIITPPRSGFD
+1570 RTDYWIIAPPRSGFD
-1585 AAVAQFEAAT
+1585 TAVERFEASVR
-1595 GPAGIVEPGKP
+1595 PAGTVEPGKA

-1616 FATLAGMG
+1616 LTTFAGMG

-1630 TAESLDAALGV
+1630 TVQSLDARLGV
-1641 RPEFAR
+1641 RPQFDR
-1647 LRTSCLDILLRHG
+1647 LRTSCLDILRRHG
-1660 LVRSQ
+1660 LIRWHDDR
-1665 QGSIVVPGPPPGT
+1665 IEVPGPPPGT
-1678 SGMRA
+1678 GGMRA
-1683 DLLARFPETEAYVA
+1683 DLLARFPETEPYVT

-1703 AAYPRVLRGE
+1703 AAYPRVLRGK

-1722 GGDLE
+1722 GGDLD

-1747 ELVSALAQQRGPT
+1747 GLVSAVAQREGAG
-1760 RPLRVVEIGAGT
+1760 RPVRIVEIGAGT
-1772 GGSTHAVLAALTEHG
+1772 GGSTHAVLDALTERG
-1787 IAYEYHYTDVSHS
+1787 IAFDYHYTDVSPS

-1810 AYPNLRFAVLDIE
+1810 TRSHVRFDVLDIE
-1823 TDPVAQG
+1823 ADPLAQG
-1830 FPAGDADL
+1830 FPAQEADL
-1838 VVCANVL
+1838 VICANVL
-1845 HATRSIDSTLRN
+1845 HATRSIEVTLRN
-1857 ARRLLAPGGV
+1857 IRRLLAPGGV
-1867 LAFTEATTDLEVLA
+1867 LACTEATTDLEVLA
-1881 LTFGLLE
+1881 LTFGLLD
-1888 GWHAYRDPAAR
+1888 GWHAYRDPEAR

-1904 LLSEQ
+1904 LLSES
-1909 QWRAALS
+1909 QWLDAMTT
-1916 AAGFTGVRAWGPG
+1916 AGFSGVRAWGPG
-1929 LSEDPEP
+1929 LSTDPEP
-1936 SFRLLAAVSAAAT
+1936 SFRLLAA
-1949 GASTRAA
+1949 
-1956 HTPARG
+1956 
-1962 SQHTGDVPQMAPAAA
+1962 
-1977 TGASTQTVG
+1977 
-1986 NSALGAQRIGVV
+1986 
-1998 PEPAQASA
+1998 
-2006 VSSSTQ
+2006 
-2012 IAHIPAWEAERIG
+2012 
-2025 LESTRADVGTSEQF
+2025 TS
-2039 AEGSAPAVER
+2039 V
-2049 LVSEPARTAT
+2049 T
-2059 APASAAA
+2059 APSDLARPPADERPQRAAA
-2066 VSALEAELIGLVADG
+2066 VESSSAAGQFGLPNTRTPAGEVRPDVEPAVVAGAAALEAELVALVAEG
-2081 LGVAHSEVRAELP
+2081 LGVGRGEVRAELP
-2094 LSKYGVDSILAVKI
+2094 LSDYGVDSILAVKI
-2108 IDRVNARYGLA
+2108 IDRVNARYGSA

-2129 SVRLLSRRMAADGA
+2129 SVRQLSRHLAEQGA
-2143 TATSTP
+2143 TANGGAAAASGAPAPRNVTAP
-2149 TTRPTDSAPTPMSSA
+2149 ARPT
-2164 PHPSASSAQTV
+2164 
-2175 GAPSEGPS
+2175 

-2192 IIGMSGEFP
+2192 IIGMSGQFP
-2201 GAADLAEFWR
+2201 GAANLDEFWR
-2211 NLAAGHDSVTE
+2211 DLAAGRDAVTE
-2222 VPASRWPVA
+2222 IPEARWPIA
-2231 DYFRPGPAT
+2231 EHFHPGPAT

-2263 DLVPAEADYMD
+2263 DMVPAEADYMD

-2280 LEHSWLA
+2280 LEHSRLA

-2293 DPKSLRRT
+2293 DPKSLRRA

-2316 LLRNRA
+2316 LLRNRG
-2322 TVGSHHMFT
+2322 TIGSHHVFT

-2371 SLASGESELALAGG
+2371 SLATGESELALAGG

-2406 RGRCASFGA
+2406 RGRCAGFDA

-2425 AGVVVLK
+2425 VGVVVLK

-2440 GDPIHGVIRGIGV
+2440 GDPIHGVIRGIGI

-2479 EGGIDPATI
+2479 DAGIDPSTI

-2507 ALTAAFRQYTD
+2507 ALTAAFRHYTD
-2518 AVAAIPVGSVKSNI
+2518 AVGVIPVGSVKSNI

-2547 LLAMRAGQVPP
+2547 LLAMRAGQLPP
-2558 SLHVASVNPLLGLE
+2558 SLHVTSVNPLLGLE
-2572 ESPFFVNTALREWSG
+2572 QSPFFVNTELRAWEG
-2587 PRRAAISSFGF
+2587 APRRAAISSFGF
-2598 SGTNAHVVV
+2598 SGTNAHLVV
-2607 DAAPVADATRPH
+2607 DGAPVVAAARRAT
-2619 VPGGPQVIVLS
+2619 PGQPQVVVLS

-2648 AANPDLVPA
+2648 SAHPDLSLA
-2657 DIARTLA
+2657 DVARTLA
-2664 HGRSGFEHRLAIV
+2664 VGRSAFEHRLAV
-2677 ADSVD
+2677 VGDSVD
-2682 AIAARLAAFA
+2682 AVAARLAAFA
-2692 EGDRPAGVFTGV
+2692 DGDRPAGVHTG
-2704 TDAVTDR
+2704 TIDAP
-2711 AGATVLGDPVA
+2711 GADHDAPTVLDDPVA
-2722 AAQQWV
+2722 VARQWV
-2728 EGGHVE
+2728 EGGHVSH
-2734 YAGWTDP
+2734 AGWTDP

-2757 CWVPDEGG
+2757 CWAPDLSAGSSEHTARPPRRDLDPVAVGEAQDLATQHAA
-2765 TASSTHATGLPPGAS
+2765 TASTDAAPREPRALGTVARPAS
-2780 GEDVA
+2780 GTPTAEPTPDYSPVHPQPSEA
-2785 AARRTVAA
+2785 SPASAARMATVCRTSSAVRNAA
-2793 AEGFPVSDTA
+2793 DDGTDGL
-2803 AAPTVPTP
+2803 AAPDGSRVWPD
-2811 EAMSAPPT
+2811 SA
-2819 PGQGASVPEN
+2819 QRRQS
-2829 VPARSTLAA
+2829 
-2838 RVVAGVV
+2838 
-2845 TPADAGSARPL
+2845 
-2856 PVQAHAEAESTAPLW
+2856 
-2871 RTAETY
+2871 AETY

-2886 RLAPERIRSRIP
+2886 RLDPQRIRTRIP

-2921 PLPSTLFFE
+2921 PLPSTLLFE
-2930 YQTIRDLAGYLA
+2930 YQTVRDLAGYLA
-2942 DEHAPRVT
+2942 DEHGTRLADVT
-2950 ALASGLASAAA
+2950 AGAATTPGGA
-2961 LGSAPASAHVIAGS
+2961 TTAPGDPTTSPSRAPATARPADVAPASAC
-2975 AHVDVAHSAPAV
+2975 
-2987 AHAAPADP
+2987 AAPSPGD
-2995 AIEASHSAPVPAQTM
+2995 
-3010 ATGPAAAAVTHGAPM
+3010 
-3025 SAHIVVADPP
+3025 AH
-3035 AAPVPAHTMA
+3035 
-3045 VEPGGEDASHSAL
+3045 DA
-3058 HLTRVVANGPADTGV
+3058 
-3073 SQKSSPA
+3073 
-3080 RTVAADRAGFDPA
+3080 
-3093 PASAS
+3093 
-3098 APAQRPTADDDD
+3098 D

-3117 AGRFPMAGDIEEFW
+3117 AGKFPMAGDIEEFW

-3159 DEPGTTYARWGGFID
+3159 DEPGATYARWGGFID

-3213 YTPDRVR
+3213 YSPDRVR
-3220 ASAASR
+3220 RSAAAR
-3226 GLLDAGVF
+3226 GLPDAGVF

-3256 ANRVSYHF
+3256 PNRVSYHF
-3264 GFSGPSLA
+3264 GFTGPSLA

-3286 ACESLRRGES
+3286 ACESLRRGEA

-3359 DRVYGVIRASAINH
+3359 DRVYGVIRGSTVNH
-3373 GGRTNGFTVPNPA
+3373 GGRTNGFTVPNPV

-3394 ALTTARVDAGD
+3394 ALTAARVDAAD

-3411 HGTGTSLGDPIE
+3411 HGTGTALGDPIE

-3435 TERGYCGIGSAKSIV
+3435 SERGYCGIGSAKSGV

-3463 KALLQLRHDTM
+3463 KALLQLRHDTI

-3479 SDPPNPGIDFAAT
+3479 SDPPNPAIDFATT
-3492 PFRIIDQPTAWPRPE
+3492 PFHVVDRPTAWPRPG
-3507 DGQPRITAVS
+3507 DGTPRITAVS

-3524 NAHVILA
+3524 NAHVILT
-3531 DAEPIASTPEDGQP
+3531 DAEPIEATPEDGRP
-3545 RLVVLSARDADRL
+3545 RIVVLSARDADRL
-3558 TELATRLARRLH
+3558 AELAARTADRLRD
-3570 EHPVP
+3570 HPLS

-3586 RTAFQHRLAVVAA
+3586 RAAFEHRLAVVAT

-3607 LYSAAASGTPAPA
+3607 LDSAAASSTPAPA
-3620 EGMLIF
+3620 EGLLIF
-3626 RGVARTHRELD
+3626 RGVARTHRDLD
-3637 ELPGESDADRAEIRA
+3637 ELPGESDADRAEVRA

-3673 WEQSYERPFG
+3673 WEQGYERPFG
-3683 GVVSLPG
+3683 RIVSLPG

-3699 IVPEDYRRRSHPAAP
+3699 IVPEDYRRRTHAATHV
-3714 QLVAK
+3714 VAK
-3719 TVVAHETDASD
+3719 TVVAQETEPPHPEQ
-3730 AGRRN
+3730 RN
-3735 GHSTNGTAARD
+3735 GHAPNGTAHHNGATSSEPAEAHTAD
-3746 VLGADPTAPELLERD
+3746 VAAPAADVTAPAASEPSGGEFDSELCDRL
-3761 TATTPST
+3761 
-3768 ITEPA
+3768 
-3773 TGITEPAGVT
+3773 
-3783 PSNRHA
+3783 A
-3789 EPDEIVASSGIS
+3789 EH
-3801 APRPGSAEPTGDGF
+3801 
-3815 DTALRDQLSEQ
+3815 

-3877 TELYPTIASLSEY
+3877 TELHPTIASLSRY
-3890 LVAEGIIT
+3890 LVAEAIIT
-3898 GGTHAD
+3898 GAAHDD
-3904 APRATETTAAAETQQ
+3904 APRPTTVAAATTTQQ
-3919 HIPPVTMDAPIP
+3919 DIPVVTMDAPIP

-3946 KLLHDLLSDTDVR
+3946 KLLHDLLTHTDVR

-3966 KTVDAAERR
+3966 KTVAAAERR
-3975 IKHFLGTYDPDGA
+3975 IKHFLSTYDPEAA
-3988 LDKAFADRVT
+3988 LDEAFAERVSA
-3998 TVLGDVSSERLG
+3998 VLGDVSVERLG

-4021 EVDLTIHAAGRTTL
+4021 DVDLTIHAAGRTTL

-4114 ASEQG
+4114 ASERG

-4148 AYYDILKTMIEAGET
+4148 AYYDILKTMIETGET

-4178 SAAMVHIALRR
+4178 SAAIVHIALRR
-4189 PTYRETY
+4189 ATYRETY

-4210 RYVQRAGYEVSLVP
+4210 RYVQRAGYEVALVP

-4304 IGYLPAPRTAE
+4304 VGYIPAPRGAE
-4315 STAEVLR
+4315 PAAEVLR

>member
-1 MRGIDLDSFA
+1 MSGIDLDSFA
-11 TTLRADDPVVRDH
+11 TTLRAEDPVVRDH

-43 AAMAAGY
+43 AAMTAGY
-50 QPADLTI
+50 RPGDLTI

-70 DGAVRIAFRVD
+70 DGAARIAFRVD
-81 RPTGRIAIDVQ
+81 RPTGRVAIDVQ
-92 RLDHAGAPYGPVDP
+92 RLDAAGAPVGVTEPV
-106 IAECVLVQS
+106 AECVVMHVV
-115 DSPGEPP
+115 SPDEPHGIDVTGFR
-122 AMDIAAGA
+122 AS
-130 AQARGM
+130 AQARGL

-148 EHRDFMRATGH
+148 EHRAFMRATGH
-159 FTRSGDIVTAT
+159 FARRDDVVTAAL
-170 MGLGPEAAAHLPG
+170 GLGPEAAAHLPG

-192 ASTIVPFVDPQ
+192 ASTIVPFIDPH
-203 RLGADDDSAFIPIYF
+203 RLGVDDDSAFIPIYF
-218 GDVHAWRATPERVF
+218 GDVRAWRATPEEVF
-232 VRASVRGGGHGG
+232 VRAAVRGGHGG
-244 DLLEADVALYAL
+244 DLLEADVALYAP
-256 DGSPVVRYRLTSKRV
+256 DGSPVARYRLTSKRV

-279 LLIPAEGTAPPVSHD
+279 LLTRPEAASPPPPA
-294 SVPVRTAAA
+294 
-303 QYDPAATGPSP
+303 SP
-314 AAQYGP
+314 P
-320 PATSPAPAASAD
+320 PATPPISVGHTPS
-332 DPQAL
+332 DPRAV
-337 ISADLAALVASELG
+337 IIADLAALVAGGIG
-351 ADASGIA
+351 ADPVGIA

-378 ELEGRVG
+378 ELEARVG
-385 EPLYPTLLFEYQTID
+385 EPLYPTLLFEYQTIE
-400 ALAGHLAETVGA
+400 ALAGHLSEKVGA
-412 KYRPDAATAVPAT
+412 NYRPGDTAV
-425 TASQP
+425 
-430 GPGTSPAEFATQ
+430 SPAAQ
-442 PPELGSAPQAAAP
+442 VRVDARSDSSAPPPITSAQPTEAVAIPAASVA
-455 TTGSTDPGPA
+455 DD
-465 PYASTPTGSNELGTT
+465 L
-480 PQAVIPTT
+480 I
-488 GSTGPGPAPYA
+488 
-499 TTPTTGST
+499 
-507 GLGSSR
+507 
-513 TVGLAA
+513 
-519 AAGDELVTF
+519 TF

-534 DTIARSRREATSLL
+534 DLTPHARHEPAALL
-548 VFDTTDHPY
+548 VFDSPDHPY
-557 RHTGAAAVVRV
+557 PQGPATVVRV
-568 RSGDEFFSGASDFVV
+568 RPGNEFLSEADQFVV
-583 NPADPRHMGLLVEQ
+583 DPANAQHMQRLIAALVS
-597 LMARGLR
+597 RRVR

-611 WPDAIGDDDSPELI
+611 WPEAAPDADPQYVI
-625 ERVYLPLRDLV
+625 ERVYLPLRDLL
-636 RAAAGVPEPPVR
+636 RAIAAVPEPPVR
-648 LVLAVTRATPAGEL
+648 RVLAVTPATPAGE
-662 SCALLGGF
+662 SICALLGGS
-670 ARTLRLEQPQP
+670 ARTLRLEQPYP
-681 ILRAVQC
+681 ILRAVQRD
-688 EPEAAIDDIVA
+688 PAGAIEDIVA
-699 AELGV
+699 TELGV
-704 EERHPAAEIRYRAG
+704 DERDTATEIRYHGG
-718 RREIRL
+718 RRQVRRARL
-724 PRLRTDPTG
+724 FSDATPG
-733 AAGDAVLRRGSVVVV
+733 SGDAVLRPGSVVVI
-748 TGGFGGIARH
+748 TGGFGGIGQQ
-758 LARRLATDYSA
+758 LARRLAAEYGA
-769 RMVLVSRRP
+769 RLVLVSRRA
-778 LDAPG
+778 LDA
-783 AGLLA
+783 AAAALLA
-788 ELNDIGAE
+788 ELGELGAE

-804 SVAED
+804 SVTAD

-830 AGQLRDGLVSG
+830 AGQLRDGLLAG
-841 TGRDEAIS
+841 TGRDDARS
-849 VLAPKVH
+849 VLAPKVY
-856 GVRHLTRAL
+856 GVAHLTRAL
-865 PEAGLTVLF
+865 PEVRLTVLF
-874 SSISAVLG
+874 SSVSAVLG

-898 FAERRDR
+898 VAEQRDR
-905 AGTRTV
+905 AGSRTV
-911 SVNWPLW
+911 SVGWPLW
-918 AEGGMHPPA
+918 AEGGMRPPA
-927 EQIAALRRAGIGLLP
+927 EQITALRRAGAGLLP
-942 TTTGLDLV
+942 TATGLDLL
-950 LSCAALDRAQLAAV
+950 LSCATLNRAQLAAV
-964 WGDPEVVRARLRPAA
+964 WGEPEALRARLQPAAA
-979 SPAST
+979 SPTVSAADPSP
-984 SVESVTAG
+984 AG
-992 EQPAPARPT
+992 HRPSAD
-1001 GVEEPIAIV
+1001 EPIAVV

-1015 YPHADDLDEFWRN
+1015 YPGAEDIEEFWRN

-1044 WLTAARDTPG
+1044 WLTAVRDAPG
-1054 APPMTGGFL
+1054 APPMIGGFL

-1101 AGYHHTDPT
+1101 AGYHHTDPA

-1123 WSDYRLLGVEAT
+1123 WSDYRLLGVAASRE
-1135 RDGDPVAVASIPS
+1135 GDPVAVASIPS

-1182 RSMLDGECD
+1182 RSLLDGECD
-1191 AAIVGGV
+1191 AALVGGV

-1207 RLLSSLGMM
+1207 LLLHSLGMM
-1216 SDSGRCRPFAASADG
+1216 SGTGRCRPFAAAADG

-1255 IHGLILGSAVNHGG
+1255 IHGLILGSAINHGG

-1283 EVITEA
+1283 EVIGEA

-1299 VDYLEAHGTG
+1299 IDYLEAHGTG
-1309 TPLGDPIEIAGLAA
+1309 TPLGDPIEIAGLAS
-1323 AFGRSDGTGRSRAL
+1323 AFGRSPEAGRSRAL

-1369 PTLHAAQVNPAI
+1369 PTLHAAQANPAI

-1391 RELEDWPRR
+1391 RDAEDWPRR
-1400 TVDGVIVPRHAGVS
+1400 TVDGVAAARHAGIS

-1421 NAHVVLAEFVDD
+1421 NAHVVVAEYLEERVPS
-1433 RARSRAPGGSEVFV
+1433 AGTGEPEIFV
-1447 LSARTAAQ
+1447 LSARTPER
-1455 LRRYAE
+1455 LHRYAE
-1461 IMAQHFR
+1461 IMAGHFR
-1468 TLDPADFAD
+1468 TLDPADFHD

-1491 RLAVIA
+1491 RLAVVA
-1497 SSPSAVSDALD
+1497 SAPIEVADALD
-1508 QFRTDQL
+1508 RFRTDQL

-1523 DAQTRPLFGPPASDQ
+1523 DAQTRPPLSAPAADHQ
-1538 DLARQWV
+1538 ELARQWV
-1545 AGADI
+1545 AGAEVD
-1550 EWRDRGGPER
+1550 WRGRGGPRR
-1560 RIPLPGYPFD
+1560 RIPLPGYPFE
-1570 RTDYWIITPPRSGFD
+1570 RTDYWISTPPSSGFD
-1585 AAVAQFEAAT
+1585 AVVERFEAAVQ
-1595 GPAGIVEPGKP
+1595 PAGVVEPGKA
-1606 ELGRYAAMLL
+1606 ELGRYAAMRL

-1630 TAESLDAALGV
+1630 TARSLDARLGL
-1641 RPEFAR
+1641 RPEFDR
-1647 LRTSCLDILLRHG
+1647 LRTSCLDILRRHD

-1665 QGSIVVPGPPPGT
+1665 DGRIVVPGPPPGT

-1683 DLLARFPETEAYVA
+1683 DLLARFPQTQPYVT

-1747 ELVSALAQQRGPT
+1747 ALVSAAARQAGRT
-1760 RPLRVVEIGAGT
+1760 RPLRIIEIGAGT
-1772 GGSTHAVLAALTEHG
+1772 GGSTHAVLDALTERG
-1787 IAYEYHYTDVSHS
+1787 IAFDYHYTDVSHS

-1810 AYPNLRFAVLDIE
+1810 TRDNLRFAVLDIE
-1823 TDPVAQG
+1823 ADPVAQG
-1830 FPAGDADL
+1830 FPAHEADL
-1838 VVCANVL
+1838 VLCANVL
-1845 HATRSIDSTLRN
+1845 HATRSIDATLRN
-1857 ARRLLAPGGV
+1857 VQRLLAPGGV
-1867 LAFTEATTDLEVLA
+1867 LACTEATTDLEVLA

-1888 GWHAYRDPAAR
+1888 GWHAYRDPEAR

-1904 LLSEQ
+1904 LLSEP
-1909 QWRAALS
+1909 QWRAALT

-1929 LSEDPEP
+1929 LSTDPEP
-1936 SFRLLAAVSAAAT
+1936 SFRLLAAVGSTVPAPALSQPADAAAEQSESAVAAGAPLQPT
-1949 GASTRAA
+1949 GAVEPTAAARPTVAVGPTLDTRLHPAEAA
-1956 HTPARG
+1956 
-1962 SQHTGDVPQMAPAAA
+1962 QPAAVA
-1977 TGASTQTVG
+1977 RT
-1986 NSALGAQRIGVV
+1986 
-1998 PEPAQASA
+1998 EPAVAGHPTTVTAPSR
-2006 VSSSTQ
+2006 
-2012 IAHIPAWEAERIG
+2012 P
-2025 LESTRADVGTSEQF
+2025 
-2039 AEGSAPAVER
+2039 GSAP
-2049 LVSEPARTAT
+2049 
-2059 APASAAA
+2059 
-2066 VSALEAELIGLVADG
+2066 ALEAELAAIVADG
-2081 LGVAHSEVRAELP
+2081 LGVARSEVRAELP
-2094 LSKYGVDSILAVKI
+2094 LSEYGVDSILAVKI

-2129 SVRLLSRRMAADGA
+2129 SVRLLSARMAAEGA
-2143 TATSTP
+2143 EATSASATP
-2149 TTRPTDSAPTPMSSA
+2149 APAPASSISNVPTPGTRTA
-2164 PHPSASSAQTV
+2164 AAQT
-2175 GAPSEGPS
+2175 ARPS
-2183 ERSASMDIA
+2183 ERSASMDVA
-2192 IIGMSGEFP
+2192 IIGMSGQFP
-2201 GAADLAEFWR
+2201 GAANLEEFWR
-2211 NLAAGHDSVTE
+2211 NLAAGHDAVTE
-2222 VPASRWPVA
+2222 IPATRWPIA
-2231 DYFRPGPAT
+2231 GHFRPGPAT

-2249 GFLDGVE
+2249 GFLAGVE

-2293 DPKSLRRT
+2293 DPKTLRRS

-2316 LLRNRA
+2316 LLRNRG
-2322 TVGSHHMFT
+2322 TVGSHHLFT
-2331 GNSPAILPA
+2331 GNSPAVLPA

-2406 RGRCASFGA
+2406 RGRCASFDAG
-2415 DADGFVIAEG
+2415 ADGFVIAEG
-2425 AGVVVLK
+2425 VGVVVLK

-2440 GDPIHGVIRGIGV
+2440 GDPIHGVIRGIGI

-2465 SVRSQTELELAVYR
+2465 SVRAQTELELAVYR
-2479 EGGIDPATI
+2479 DGGIDPSTI

-2507 ALTAAFRQYTD
+2507 ALTAAFRHYTG
-2518 AVAAIPVGSVKSNI
+2518 AVGAIPVGSVKSNI

-2547 LLAMRAGQVPP
+2547 LLAMRAAQLPP
-2558 SLHVASVNPLLGLE
+2558 SLHVEAVNPLLRLE
-2572 ESPFFVNTALREWSG
+2572 ESPFFVNTGLRAWDGS

-2598 SGTNAHVVV
+2598 SGTNAHLVV
-2607 DAAPVADATRPH
+2607 DDAPAVAAARPAM
-2619 VPGGPQVIVLS
+2619 PGAPQVIVLS
-2630 ARSATSLT
+2630 ARSTTSLA
-2638 RMARTLRRHL
+2638 RMARALRRYLSAHPDVVL
-2648 AANPDLVPA
+2648 ADV
-2657 DIARTLA
+2657 ARTLA
-2664 HGRSGFEHRLAIV
+2664 FGRSGFEHRLAV
-2677 ADSVD
+2677 VGDTVD
-2682 AIAARLAAFA
+2682 AVAARLAAFA
-2692 EGDRPAGVFTGV
+2692 EGDRPAGVFTGTIDTPV
-2704 TDAVTDR
+2704 ADR
-2711 AGATVLGDPVA
+2711 TAATVLNDPAA
-2722 AAQQWV
+2722 AAQAWV
-2728 EGGHVE
+2728 EGGRVE
-2734 YAGWTDP
+2734 YVGWIDP
-2741 AARRIHLPGY
+2741 LARRIHLPGY

-2757 CWVPDEGG
+2757 CWAPEVGAP
-2765 TASSTHATGLPPGAS
+2765 SST
-2780 GEDVA
+2780 EA
-2785 AARRTVAA
+2785 AEVGRSPRGVFQPAGSEAPALGARRGAIPSTDSVPRELRA
-2793 AEGFPVSDTA
+2793 SDTA
-2803 AAPTVPTP
+2803 DTMLP
-2811 EAMSAPPT
+2811 APPT
-2819 PGQGASVPEN
+2819 VDPVPESSSARSESAAGTPAAPHAGALRDITDRAADGLAAPDAAPRGSVPL
-2829 VPARSTLAA
+2829 R
-2838 RVVAGVV
+2838 
-2845 TPADAGSARPL
+2845 
-2856 PVQAHAEAESTAPLW
+2856 ES
-2871 RTAETY
+2871 AETY

-2886 RLAPERIRSRIP
+2886 RLDPQRIRTRIP

-2930 YQTIRDLAGYLA
+2930 YQTVRDLAGYLA
-2942 DEHAPRVT
+2942 DEHAPR
-2950 ALASGLASAAA
+2950 LAVLTDSTPETTSSG
-2961 LGSAPASAHVIAGS
+2961 
-2975 AHVDVAHSAPAV
+2975 D
-2987 AHAAPADP
+2987 
-2995 AIEASHSAPVPAQTM
+2995 
-3010 ATGPAAAAVTHGAPM
+3010 
-3025 SAHIVVADPP
+3025 VVA
-3035 AAPVPAHTMA
+3035 AEHTTASSNSAEPVLGR
-3045 VEPGGEDASHSAL
+3045 VDDAE
-3058 HLTRVVANGPADTGV
+3058 
-3073 SQKSSPA
+3073 
-3080 RTVAADRAGFDPA
+3080 
-3093 PASAS
+3093 
-3098 APAQRPTADDDD
+3098 

-3117 AGRFPMAGDIEEFW
+3117 AGKFPMAGDIEQFW

-3159 DEPGTTYARWGGFID
+3159 DEPGATYARWGGFLD

-3213 YTPDRVR
+3213 YSPDRVR
-3220 ASAASR
+3220 RSAAAR
-3226 GLLDAGVF
+3226 DLPDAGVF

-3256 ANRVSYHF
+3256 ANRVSYHL
-3264 GFSGPSLA
+3264 GFTGPSLA

-3286 ACESLRRGES
+3286 ACESLRRGEA

-3347 VLKPLRHARADG
+3347 VLKPLRHAIADG
-3359 DRVYGVIRASAINH
+3359 DRIHGVIRGSTVNH
-3373 GGRTNGFTVPNPA
+3373 GGRTNGFTVPNPV
-3386 AQADLIGR
+3386 AQTDLIGR
-3394 ALTTARVDAGD
+3394 ALTAARVEAGD

-3411 HGTGTSLGDPIE
+3411 HGTGTALGDPIE

-3435 TERGYCGIGSAKSIV
+3435 AERGYCGIGSAKSSV

-3463 KALLQLRHDTM
+3463 KALLQLRHDTI

-3492 PFRIIDQPTAWPRPE
+3492 PFRVIDRPTPWPRPG
-3507 DGQPRITAVS
+3507 DGKPRVTAVS

-3524 NAHVILA
+3524 NAHLILT
-3531 DAEPIASTPEDGQP
+3531 DAEPVDPTPEDGRP
-3545 RLVVLSARDADRL
+3545 RIVVLSARDADRL
-3558 TELATRLARRLH
+3558 AELAARTAARLR
-3570 EHPVP
+3570 ENPMP

-3586 RTAFQHRLAVVAA
+3586 RATFDHRLAVVAT
-3599 STAELVEL
+3599 STAELVAL
-3607 LYSAAASGTPAPA
+3607 LDSTTDAGAPAPA
-3620 EGMLIF
+3620 EGLLVF
-3626 RGVARTHRELD
+3626 HGVARTHRDLD
-3637 ELPGESDADRAEIRA
+3637 ELPGESDADRAEVRA

-3673 WEQSYERPFG
+3673 WEQGYAKPFG
-3683 GVVSLPG
+3683 RIVGLPG

-3699 IVPEDYRRRSHPAAP
+3699 IVPEDYRRRTHPAP
-3714 QLVAK
+3714 QVVAK
-3719 TVVAHETDASD
+3719 TVVAQEAEPPQ
-3730 AGRRN
+3730 AQQRN
-3735 GHSTNGTAARD
+3735 GHATNGAAPQD
-3746 VLGADPTAPELLERD
+3746 IPGESVEPPVVVAPEPVVTD
-3761 TATTPST
+3761 
-3768 ITEPA
+3768 PA
-3773 TGITEPAGVT
+3773 A
-3783 PSNRHA
+3783 
-3789 EPDEIVASSGIS
+3789 D
-3801 APRPGSAEPTGDGF
+3801 GSDS
-3815 DTALRDQLSEQ
+3815 ALRDRLAEH
-3826 IRDIFADLTKTDPAE
+3826 IREIFADLTKTDPAD

-3877 TELYPTIASLSEY
+3877 TELHPTIASLSRY

-3898 GGTHAD
+3898 GAAQEQG
-3904 APRATETTAAAETQQ
+3904 PRPTSVAAATAAQQ
-3919 HIPPVTMDAPIP
+3919 DIPVVTMDAPIP

-3946 KLLHDLLSDTDVR
+3946 KLLHDLLTRTDAR

-3966 KTVDAAERR
+3966 KTVAAAERR
-3975 IKHFLGTYDPDGA
+3975 IKHFLSTYDPDA
-3988 LDKAFADRVT
+3988 TLDEAFAERVT
-3998 TVLGDVSSERLG
+3998 TVLGDVADERLG

-4021 EVDLTIHAAGRTTL
+4021 DVDLTIHAAGRTTL

-4062 KYLVY
+4062 RYLVY

-4114 ASEQG
+4114 ASERG

-4148 AYYDILKTMIEAGET
+4148 AYYDILKTMIETGET
-4163 MLTPVHWDISPVDYV
+4163 MLTPVHWDITPVDYV
-4178 SAAMVHIALRR
+4178 SAAIVHIATQR

-4210 RYVQRAGYEVSLVP
+4210 RYVQRAGYEVDLVP

-4282 AAGIDCPPTEE
+4282 AAGIDCPPTED
-4293 LVRVYLAHCAE
+4293 LVRMYLAHCAE
-4304 IGYLPAPRTAE
+4304 VGYIPAPRGAE
-4315 STAEVLR
+4315 PTAEVLR

>member
-1 MRGIDLDSFA
+1 MSGIDLNSFA
-11 TTLRADDPVVRDH
+11 TTLRAEDPVVRDH

-50 QPADLTI
+50 QPGDLTI
-57 REALFQRPVALAE
+57 REALFQRPVALAD
-70 DGAVRIAFRVD
+70 DGAARIAFRVD

-92 RLDHAGAPYGPVDP
+92 RLDAAGVPVGAVEP
-106 IAECVLVQS
+106 VAECVVQQTES
-115 DSPGEPP
+115 ADEPQGI
-122 AMDIAAGA
+122 DVTGFRAAL
-130 AQARGM
+130 ARGI

-148 EHRDFMRATGH
+148 EHRAFMRATGH
-159 FTRSGDIVTAT
+159 FARRDDVVTAT
-170 MGLGPEAAAHLPG
+170 LGLGTEAAAHLPG

-192 ASTIVPFVDPQ
+192 ASTIVPFIDPH
-203 RLGADDDSAFIPIYF
+203 RLGVDDDSAFIPIYF
-218 GDVHAWRATPERVF
+218 GDVRAWRATPEEVF
-232 VRASVRGGGHGG
+232 VRASLRGGHGG
-244 DLLEADVALYAL
+244 DLLEAEVALYDP
-256 DGSPVVRYRLTSKRV
+256 DGSPVARYRLTSKRV

-279 LLIPAEGTAPPVSHD
+279 LLTQPE
-294 SVPVRTAAA
+294 AASP
-303 QYDPAATGPSP
+303 QRPAAPT
-314 AAQYGP
+314 
-320 PATSPAPAASAD
+320 AASAAVPLGD
-332 DPQAL
+332 ARAV
-337 ISADLAALVASELG
+337 ITADLAALVAGELG
-351 ADASGIA
+351 AEPAGIA

-378 ELEGRVG
+378 ELEARVG
-385 EPLYPTLLFEYQTID
+385 EPLYPTLLFEYQTIE
-400 ALAGHLAETVGA
+400 ALAGHLSEIVGA
-412 KYRPDAATAVPAT
+412 NYRPGDTAVPSAT
-425 TASQP
+425 PVRIDAHPTESVP
-430 GPGTSPAEFATQ
+430 NATQ
-442 PPELGSAPQAAAP
+442 SSTSAKTSEAVATPVVSA
-455 TTGSTDPGPA
+455 SVPA
-465 PYASTPTGSNELGTT
+465 VDDLIA
-480 PQAVIPTT
+480 
-488 GSTGPGPAPYA
+488 
-499 TTPTTGST
+499 
-507 GLGSSR
+507 
-513 TVGLAA
+513 
-519 AAGDELVTF
+519 F

-534 DTIARSRREATSLL
+534 DPAAHPRREPAALL
-548 VFDTTDHPY
+548 VFDTADHPY
-557 RHTGAAAVVRV
+557 PHGAATAVRV
-568 RSGDEFFSGASDFVV
+568 RPGNEFVAGTDRFDVDPANPEHMERLVAQLASRRV
-583 NPADPRHMGLLVEQ
+583 
-597 LMARGLR
+597 R

-611 WPDAIGDDDSPELI
+611 WPEAVTDTDPQGLI
-625 ERVYLPLRDLV
+625 ERVYLPLRDLL
-636 RAAAGVPEPPVR
+636 RAAAAAPEPPMR
-648 LVLAVTRATPAGEL
+648 RILALTPATPAGE
-662 SCALLGGF
+662 STCALLGGL

-681 ILRAVQC
+681 ILRAVQR
-688 EPEAAIDDIVA
+688 EPGGAIEDIVA
-699 AELGV
+699 TELGV
-704 EERHPAAEIRYRAG
+704 DERDSATEIRYLGG
-718 RREIRL
+718 RRQIRRS
-724 PRLRTDPTG
+724 RLLADTTPSS
-733 AAGDAVLRRGSVVVV
+733 GDAVPRPGSVVVI
-748 TGGFGGIARH
+748 TGGFGGIGRQ
-758 LARRLATDYSA
+758 LARRLATECGA

-778 LDAPG
+778 LDA
-783 AGLLA
+783 AAAALLA
-788 ELNDIGAE
+788 ELGHLGAE

-804 SVAED
+804 SVAAD
-809 AERVAAIAHAT
+809 ADRVAAIAHAT

-830 AGQLRDGLVSG
+830 AGQLRDGLLAG
-841 TGRDEAIS
+841 TGRDDAIS
-849 VLAPKVH
+849 VLAPKVY
-856 GVRHLTRAL
+856 GVTHLTRAL
-865 PEAGLTVLF
+865 PEVRLTVLF
-874 SSISAVLG
+874 SSVSAVLG

-898 FAERRDR
+898 FAEQRDQS
-905 AGTRTV
+905 GSRTI
-911 SVNWPLW
+911 SVGWPLW
-918 AEGGMHPPA
+918 AEGGMRPPA
-927 EQIAALRRAGIGLLP
+927 EQIAALRRAGVGLLP
-942 TTTGLDLV
+942 TATGLDLLV
-950 LSCAALDRAQLAAV
+950 SCATLNRAHLATV
-964 WGDPEVVRARLRPAA
+964 WGEPEALRARLQPAA
-979 SPAST
+979 
-984 SVESVTAG
+984 
-992 EQPAPARPT
+992 ARPT
-1001 GVEEPIAIV
+1001 AAVIEPSPAAHRRSVAEPIAIV

-1015 YPHADDLDEFWRN
+1015 YPDAEDIEEFWRN

-1044 WLTAARDTPG
+1044 WLTAAGDAPG
-1054 APPMTGGFL
+1054 APPMIGGFL

-1101 AGYHHTDPT
+1101 AGYHHTDPA
-1110 VRDRRVGVFVGAT
+1110 VRDRRVGVFVGST
-1123 WSDYRLLGVEAT
+1123 WSDYRLLGVAAARE
-1135 RDGDPVAVASIPS
+1135 GDPVAVASIPS

-1182 RSMLDGECD
+1182 RSLLDGECD
-1191 AAIVGGV
+1191 AALVGGV

-1207 RLLSSLGMM
+1207 RLLHSLGMM
-1216 SDSGRCRPFAASADG
+1216 SDTGRCRPFAAAADG

-1283 EVITEA
+1283 EVIGEA
-1289 LRAAGVDPAA
+1289 LRAAGVDPTAI
-1299 VDYLEAHGTG
+1299 DYLEAHGTG

-1323 AFGRSDGTGRSRAL
+1323 AFGRSPGAGHSRAL

-1369 PTLHAAQVNPAI
+1369 PTLHAEQANPAI
-1381 AFNSVPFHLP
+1381 AFNSVPFRLP
-1391 RELEDWPRR
+1391 REVQEWPRR
-1400 TVDGVIVPRHAGVS
+1400 TIDGVAVARHAGIS

-1421 NAHVVLAEFVDD
+1421 NAHVVLAEYLDD
-1433 RARSRAPGGSEVFV
+1433 RVRPAATGEPEIFV
-1447 LSARTAAQ
+1447 LSARTPER

-1461 IMAQHFR
+1461 TMARHFR
-1468 TLDPADFAD
+1468 TLDPADFRD

-1491 RLAVIA
+1491 RLAVVA
-1497 SSPSAVSDALD
+1497 SAPAEVADALD

-1523 DAQTRPLFGPPASDQ
+1523 DAQTRPTLSAPTSDDQ
-1538 DLARQWV
+1538 ELARRWV
-1545 AGADI
+1545 AGAEFD
-1550 EWRDRGGPER
+1550 WRGRGGPLR
-1560 RIPLPGYPFD
+1560 RIPLPGYPFE
-1570 RTDYWIITPPRSGFD
+1570 RTDYWIIAPPRSGFD
-1585 AAVAQFEAAT
+1585 AAVQRFEAAVE
-1595 GPAGIVEPGKP
+1595 PAGVVEPGKA
-1606 ELGRYAAMLL
+1606 ELGRYAAMRL

-1630 TAESLDAALGV
+1630 TARSVDARLGI
-1641 RPEFAR
+1641 RPEFDR
-1647 LRTSCLDILLRHG
+1647 LRTSCLDILRRHE

-1665 QGSIVVPGPPPGT
+1665 DGRIVVPGPPPGT
-1678 SGMRA
+1678 GGMRA
-1683 DLLARFPETEAYVA
+1683 DLLARFPETQPYVT

-1747 ELVSALAQQRGPT
+1747 GLVSAVAQPPGPA
-1760 RPLRVVEIGAGT
+1760 RPLRIIEIGAGT
-1772 GGSTHAVLAALTEHG
+1772 GGSTHAVLDALTERA
-1787 IAYEYHYTDVSHS
+1787 IAFDYHYTDVSHS

-1810 AYPNLRFAVLDIE
+1810 TRENLRFTVLDIE
-1823 TDPVAQG
+1823 ADPVAQG
-1830 FPAGDADL
+1830 FPAHEADL
-1838 VVCANVL
+1838 VLCANVL
-1845 HATRSIDSTLRN
+1845 HATRSIGTTLRN
-1857 ARRLLAPGGV
+1857 VRRLLAPGGV
-1867 LAFTEATTDLEVLA
+1867 LACTEATTDLEVLA

-1888 GWHAYRDPAAR
+1888 GWHAYRDPEAR
-1899 IPHSP
+1899 LPHSP
-1904 LLSEQ
+1904 LLSES
-1909 QWRAALS
+1909 QWNTALA
-1916 AAGFTGVRAWGPG
+1916 AAGFTGIRSWGPG
-1929 LSEDPEP
+1929 LSTDPEP
-1936 SFRLLAAVSAAAT
+1936 SFRLLAAVSASVPAVAQSQPTVAA
-1949 GASTRAA
+1949 AA
-1956 HTPARG
+1956 KL
-1962 SQHTGDVPQMAPAAA
+1962 QPAAA
-1977 TGASTQTVG
+1977 AELHVEPGLVS
-1986 NSALGAQRIGVV
+1986 GAQSQPTVAADPQV
-1998 PEPAQASA
+1998 QPTVAAELQVQPTA
-2006 VSSSTQ
+2006 VSGAQSQPTVAVDPQ
-2012 IAHIPAWEAERIG
+2012 VHPALAVE
-2025 LESTRADVGTSEQF
+2025 
-2039 AEGSAPAVER
+2039 SAPVAPLHPADAARPAAETR
-2049 LVSEPARTAT
+2049 TEPTVVTVLSQPGTAQ
-2059 APASAAA
+2059 
-2066 VSALEAELIGLVADG
+2066 ALEAELTAIVADG
-2081 LGVAHSEVRAELP
+2081 LGVARSEVRVD
-2094 LSKYGVDSILAVKI
+2094 LSLSEYGVDSILAVKI

-2129 SVRLLSRRMAADGA
+2129 SVRLLSARLAQEGA
-2143 TATSTP
+2143 EATSASGAPARARTAP
-2149 TTRPTDSAPTPMSSA
+2149 VSNLPTPGTRTA
-2164 PHPSASSAQTV
+2164 A
-2175 GAPSEGPS
+2175 ERPS
-2183 ERSASMDIA
+2183 ERSASMDVA
-2192 IIGMSGEFP
+2192 IIGMSGQFP
-2201 GAADLAEFWR
+2201 GAANLDEFWR
-2211 NLAAGHDSVTE
+2211 NLAAGHDAVTE
-2222 VPASRWPVA
+2222 IPATRWPIA
-2231 DYFRPGPAT
+2231 DHFRPAPAT

-2293 DPKSLRRT
+2293 DPKSLRRS

-2316 LLRNRA
+2316 LLRNSG
-2322 TVGSHHMFT
+2322 TVGSHHLFT

-2406 RGRCASFGA
+2406 RGRCASFDA

-2425 AGVVVLK
+2425 VGVVVLK

-2479 EGGIDPATI
+2479 DGGIDPSTI

-2507 ALTAAFRQYTD
+2507 ALTAAFRRYTG
-2518 AVAAIPVGSVKSNI
+2518 AVGAIPVGSVKSNI

-2547 LLAMRAGQVPP
+2547 LLAMRARQLPP
-2558 SLHVASVNPLLGLE
+2558 SLHVAAVNPLLGLAD
-2572 ESPFFVNTALREWSG
+2572 SPFFVNTELRAWDGS

-2598 SGTNAHVVV
+2598 SGTNAHLVV
-2607 DAAPVADATRPH
+2607 DDAPAVAAAGPAAPGA
-2619 VPGGPQVIVLS
+2619 PQVIVLS
-2630 ARSATSLT
+2630 ARSTTSLA
-2638 RMARTLRRHL
+2638 RMARSLRRYLSAHPDAVL
-2648 AANPDLVPA
+2648 ADV
-2657 DIARTLA
+2657 ARTLA
-2664 HGRSGFEHRLAIV
+2664 FGRSGFEHRLAVV
-2677 ADSVD
+2677 ADTVD
-2682 AIAARLAAFA
+2682 AVAARLAAFA
-2692 EGDRPAGVFTGV
+2692 EGDRPAGVFTG
-2704 TDAVTDR
+2704 TIDAPAERT
-2711 AGATVLGDPVA
+2711 GATVLNDPAA
-2722 AAQQWV
+2722 AAQAWV
-2728 EGGHVE
+2728 EGVQVE

-2741 AARRIHLPGY
+2741 SARRIHLPGY

-2757 CWVPDEGG
+2757 CWAPEVG
-2765 TASSTHATGLPPGAS
+2765 ASSSTRPAAVGRSRQGVSQPADSEAPGLAAMRATSPSTGAAPRKLRAS
-2780 GEDVA
+2780 DS
-2785 AARRTVAA
+2785 
-2793 AEGFPVSDTA
+2793 AEGMLPAPPMAEPVLDNISAPSEIADNTLATA
-2803 AAPTVPTP
+2803 APPHDSVLRNEADHAAHGFTP
-2811 EAMSAPPT
+2811 
-2819 PGQGASVPEN
+2819 
-2829 VPARSTLAA
+2829 
-2838 RVVAGVV
+2838 
-2845 TPADAGSARPL
+2845 DAGSTSPGSLPL
-2856 PVQAHAEAESTAPLW
+2856 RQS
-2871 RTAETY
+2871 AETY

-2886 RLAPERIRSRIP
+2886 RLGPQRIRTRIP

-2930 YQTIRDLAGYLA
+2930 YQTVRDLAGYLA
-2942 DEHAPRVT
+2942 DEHAPR
-2950 ALASGLASAAA
+2950 LAA
-2961 LGSAPASAHVIAGS
+2961 LTDSKPETTSSG
-2975 AHVDVAHSAPAV
+2975 D
-2987 AHAAPADP
+2987 
-2995 AIEASHSAPVPAQTM
+2995 
-3010 ATGPAAAAVTHGAPM
+3010 
-3025 SAHIVVADPP
+3025 VVA
-3035 AAPVPAHTMA
+3035 PAHTA
-3045 VEPGGEDASHSAL
+3045 AS
-3058 HLTRVVANGPADTGV
+3058 T
-3073 SQKSSPA
+3073 
-3080 RTVAADRAGFDPA
+3080 
-3093 PASAS
+3093 S
-3098 APAQRPTADDDD
+3098 APDSADDAE

-3117 AGRFPMAGDIEEFW
+3117 AGKFPMAGDIDEFW

-3159 DEPGTTYARWGGFID
+3159 DEPGTTYARWGGFLG

-3213 YTPDRVR
+3213 YSPDRVR
-3220 ASAASR
+3220 RSAAAR
-3226 GLLDAGVF
+3226 GLPDAGVF

-3256 ANRVSYHF
+3256 ANRVSYHL
-3264 GFSGPSLA
+3264 GFNGPSLA

-3286 ACESLRRGES
+3286 ACESLRRGEA

-3359 DRVYGVIRASAINH
+3359 DRIHGVIRGSTLNH
-3373 GGRTNGFTVPNPA
+3373 GGRTNGFTVPNPV

-3394 ALTTARVDAGD
+3394 ALTAARVDAGD

-3411 HGTGTSLGDPIE
+3411 HGTGTALGDPIE

-3435 TERGYCGIGSAKSIV
+3435 AERGYCGIGSAKSSV

-3463 KALLQLRHDTM
+3463 KALLQLRHDTI

-3492 PFRIIDQPTAWPRPE
+3492 PFRVIDRPTPWPRPD
-3507 DGQPRITAVS
+3507 DGGPRVTAVS

-3524 NAHVILA
+3524 NAHLILT
-3531 DAEPIASTPEDGQP
+3531 DAEPIAPTPEDGRP
-3545 RLVVLSARDADRL
+3545 RIVVLSARDADRL
-3558 TELATRLARRLH
+3558 AELAARTADRLRD
-3570 EHPVP
+3570 HPLS

-3586 RTAFQHRLAVVAA
+3586 RAAFDHRLAVVAT
-3599 STAELVEL
+3599 STAELVAL
-3607 LYSAAASGTPAPA
+3607 LDSTADSSAPAPA
-3620 EGMLIF
+3620 EGLLVF
-3626 RGVARTHRELD
+3626 HGVARTHRDLD
-3637 ELPGESDADRAEIRA
+3637 ELPGESDAERAEVRA

-3673 WEQSYERPFG
+3673 WEQGYEQPFG
-3683 GVVSLPG
+3683 RIVGLPG

-3699 IVPEDYRRRSHPAAP
+3699 IVPEDYRRRTNPTA
-3714 QLVAK
+3714 QVVAK
-3719 TVVAHETDASD
+3719 TVFAQETEVPQAQL
-3730 AGRRN
+3730 RN
-3735 GHSTNGTAARD
+3735 GHTTNGSAQQAIPSEP
-3746 VLGADPTAPELLERD
+3746 VQ
-3761 TATTPST
+3761 TPAVVS
-3768 ITEPA
+3768 P
-3773 TGITEPAGVT
+3773 EPAGT
-3783 PSNRHA
+3783 EPSG
-3789 EPDEIVASSGIS
+3789 DESDS
-3801 APRPGSAEPTGDGF
+3801 
-3815 DTALRDQLSEQ
+3815 ALRDRLAEH
-3826 IRDIFADLTKTDPAE
+3826 IRDIFADLTKTDPDD

-3877 TELYPTIASLSEY
+3877 TELYPTIASLSGY
-3890 LVAEGIIT
+3890 LVDEGIIT
-3898 GGTHAD
+3898 GAAQEG
-3904 APRATETTAAAETQQ
+3904 PRPTTVAAATAAQQ
-3919 HIPPVTMDAPIP
+3919 DIPVVTMDAPIP

-3946 KLLHDLLSDTDVR
+3946 KLLHDLLTRTDVR

-3966 KTVDAAERR
+3966 KTVAAAERR
-3975 IKHFLGTYDPDGA
+3975 IKHFLGTYDPEA
-3988 LDKAFADRVT
+3988 TLDEAFAERVT

-4021 EVDLTIHAAGRTTL
+4021 DVDLTIHAAGRTTL

-4048 GTRRAVEFALRSRG
+4048 GTRRAVEFALSSRG
-4062 KYLVY
+4062 KYLLY

-4114 ASEQG
+4114 ASERG

-4148 AYYDILKTMIEAGET
+4148 AYYDILKTMIETGET
-4163 MLTPVHWDISPVDYV
+4163 MLTPVHWDITPVDYV
-4178 SAAMVHIALRR
+4178 SAAMVHIATRR

-4210 RYVQRAGYEVSLVP
+4210 RYVQRAGYEVELVP

-4240 GTDEVYDS
+4240 GTDDVYDS

-4293 LVRVYLAHCAE
+4293 LVRTYLTHCAE
-4304 IGYLPAPRTAE
+4304 VGYIPAPRGAE
-4315 STAEVLR
+4315 PTAEVLR

>member
-1 MRGIDLDSFA
+1 MSGIELDSFA
-11 TTLRADDPVVRDH
+11 TTVRAGDPVVRDH

-50 QPADLTI
+50 RPGDLTI
-57 REALFQRPVALAE
+57 REALFQRPVALDA

-81 RPTGRIAIDVQ
+81 RVTGRVAIDVQ
-92 RLDHAGAPYGPVDP
+92 RLDAAGAPDGPVEP
-106 IAECVLVQS
+106 VAECVVVPT
-115 DSPGEPP
+115 DSTGEPP
-122 AMDIAAGA
+122 GIDVASFPAA
-130 AQARGM
+130 AQARGL
-136 AEMYAQSGSRGI
+136 AEMYAQSGGRGI

-159 FTRSGDIVTAT
+159 FSRRDDVVTAT
-170 MGLGPEAAAHLPG
+170 MGLGSEAAAHLPG

-192 ASTIVPFVDPQ
+192 ASTIVPFVDPH
-203 RLGADDDSAFIPIYF
+203 RLGVDDDSAFIPIYF
-218 GDVHAWRATPERVF
+218 GDVRAWRATPEEVY
-232 VRASVRGGGHGG
+232 VRATVHGGHGA
-244 DLLEADVALYAL
+244 DLLEADVALYDR

-271 RGSADIQR
+271 RGSADIRR
-279 LLIPAEGTAPPVSHD
+279 LLAQSGSHA
-294 SVPVRTAAA
+294 SPRPEPRRTANLVPTPDLPSN
-303 QYDPAATGPSP
+303 DPRAVIT
-314 AAQYGP
+314 
-320 PATSPAPAASAD
+320 
-332 DPQAL
+332 
-337 ISADLAALVASELG
+337 ADLAALVAAELG
-351 ADASGIA
+351 ADPAGIA

-378 ELEGRVG
+378 ELEARVG
-385 EPLYPTLLFEYQTID
+385 EPLYPTLLFEYQTIE
-400 ALAGHLAETVGA
+400 ALAGHLADTAGA
-412 KYRPDAATAVPAT
+412 NYRPAAV
-425 TASQP
+425 
-430 GPGTSPAEFATQ
+430 
-442 PPELGSAPQAAAP
+442 
-455 TTGSTDPGPA
+455 
-465 PYASTPTGSNELGTT
+465 T
-480 PQAVIPTT
+480 PQAHPEIDSTAEPTVFDAGEHPAVPT
-488 GSTGPGPAPYA
+488 SEAGTDRRPSDPVAAPGPVVA
-499 TTPTTGST
+499 TE
-507 GLGSSR
+507 
-513 TVGLAA
+513 
-519 AAGDELVTF
+519 DDLVTF
-528 GFDWEP
+528 GFDWET
-534 DTIARSRREATSLL
+534 DTTTHARREPTGLL
-548 VFDTTDHPY
+548 VFDTADHPY
-557 RHTGAAAVVRV
+557 PPSTATTVIRV
-568 RSGDEFFSGASDFVV
+568 RPGSEFVSGADTFVID
-583 NPADPRHMGLLVEQ
+583 PADAQHMDLLVAQ
-597 LMARGLR
+597 LTARRLR

-611 WPDAIGDDDSPELI
+611 WPEAVPDDDPQALI

-636 RAAAGVPEPPVR
+636 RATAGASEPPVR
-648 LVLAVTRATPAGEL
+648 RVLALTSATPAGES

-670 ARTLRLEQPQP
+670 ARTLRLEQPLP
-681 ILRAVQC
+681 LLRAVQRD
-688 EPEAAIDDIVA
+688 PATMVGDIVVT
-699 AELGV
+699 ELGID
-704 EERHPAAEIRYRAG
+704 ERDPDTEIRYRDG
-718 RREIRL
+718 RREVRR
-724 PRLRTDPTG
+724 PRVHTDSV
-733 AAGDAVLRRGSVVVV
+733 AGSGDPVLRRGSVVVV

-758 LARRLATDYSA
+758 LARRLATEYGA
-769 RMVLVSRRP
+769 RLVLVSRRP
-778 LDAPG
+778 LDAAA

-788 ELNDIGAE
+788 ELNDLGSE

-804 SVAED
+804 SVAAD
-809 AERVAAIAHAT
+809 AERVAAITHAT
-820 FGPVEVLYHG
+820 FGPVDVLYHG
-830 AGQLRDGLVSG
+830 AGQLRDGLLSG
-841 TGRDEAIS
+841 SGRDDARS
-849 VLAPKVH
+849 VLAPKIY
-856 GVRHLTRAL
+856 GVGHLIRVL
-865 PEAGLTVLF
+865 PEARLTVLF
-874 SSISAVLG
+874 SSVSAVLG

-888 YAAANRYLDV
+888 YAAANRYLDA
-898 FAERRDR
+898 FAEQRDR
-905 AGTRTV
+905 AGHRTI
-911 SVNWPLW
+911 SVDWPLW
-918 AEGGMHPPA
+918 AEGGMRPPA
-927 EQIAALRRAGIGLLP
+927 EQIAALRRAGAGLLP
-942 TTTGLDLV
+942 TATGLDLL
-950 LSCAALDRAQLAAV
+950 LSCATLSRAQLAAV
-964 WGDPEVVRARLRPAA
+964 WGEPETLRARLQPASPPVSAPAA
-979 SPAST
+979 DFGTVNEHHAAAS
-984 SVESVTAG
+984 G
-992 EQPAPARPT
+992 
-1001 GVEEPIAIV
+1001 EEPIAIV

-1015 YPHADDLDEFWRN
+1015 YPDAEDIEEFWRN

-1035 VGPVPAERW
+1035 VGPVPADRW
-1044 WLTAARDTPG
+1044 WLTDVQGSPG
-1054 APPMTGGFL
+1054 APPMVGGFL
-1063 RDVGGFDPQ
+1063 RDVAGFDPQ

-1101 AGYHHTDPT
+1101 AGYHHSDPA

-1123 WSDYRLLGVEAT
+1123 WSDYRLLGVAAT

-1182 RSMLDGECD
+1182 RSLLDGECD

-1207 RLLSSLGMM
+1207 LLLHSLGMM
-1216 SDSGRCRPFAASADG
+1216 SDSGRCRPFAAAADG

-1283 EVITEA
+1283 EVIGAA
-1289 LRAAGVDPAA
+1289 LRAAGVDPGTI
-1299 VDYLEAHGTG
+1299 DYLEAHGTG

-1323 AFGRSDGTGRSRAL
+1323 AFGRSTGTGRSRAL

-1369 PTLHAAQVNPAI
+1369 PTLHAAQANPAI
-1381 AFNSVPFHLP
+1381 AFNSVPFRLP

-1400 TVDGVIVPRHAGVS
+1400 TVDGVAVARHAGIS

-1421 NAHVVLAEFVDD
+1421 NAHVVLAEFLDD
-1433 RARSRAPGGSEVFV
+1433 RARPAATGGPEIFV
-1447 LSARTAAQ
+1447 LSARTPQ
-1455 LRRYAE
+1455 RLHRYAE
-1461 IMAQHFR
+1461 IMARHFR
-1468 TLDPADFAD
+1468 TLDPADFTD

-1491 RLAVIA
+1491 RLAVVA
-1497 SSPSAVSDALD
+1497 SAPLEVAEALD

-1523 DAQTRPLFGPPASDQ
+1523 DAQARPPLFAAAHGEQ

-1545 AGADI
+1545 AGAEVD
-1550 EWRDRGGPER
+1550 WRARGGPRR
-1560 RIPLPGYPFD
+1560 RIPLPGYPFE
-1570 RTDYWIITPPRSGFD
+1570 RTGYWIIAPPRSGFD
-1585 AAVAQFEAAT
+1585 AAVERFEASVQPT
-1595 GPAGIVEPGKP
+1595 GIVEPGKA

-1624 LTPGEW
+1624 LTAGEW
-1630 TAESLDAALGV
+1630 TAQSLDARLGV
-1641 RPEFAR
+1641 RPEFDR
-1647 LRTSCLDILLRHG
+1647 LRTSCLDILRRHG
-1660 LVRSQ
+1660 LVRWQ
-1665 QGSIVVPGPPPGT
+1665 DDRIVVLGPPPGT

-1683 DLLARFPETEAYVA
+1683 DLLARFPETAPYVA
-1697 LLDACL
+1697 LLDTCL

-1722 GGDLE
+1722 GGDLG
-1727 LVGAIYRGN
+1727 LVGSIYRGN

-1747 ELVSALAQQRGPT
+1747 ALVSALAQRHSDT
-1760 RPLRVVEIGAGT
+1760 RPLRIVEVGAGT
-1772 GGSTHAVLAALTEHG
+1772 GGSTHAVLEALAASG
-1787 IAYEYHYTDVSHS
+1787 IAFDYHYTDVSPS
-1800 FVAHGRRTFG
+1800 FLAHGRRTFG
-1810 AYPNLRFAVLDIE
+1810 TRENLRFAVLDIE

-1830 FPAGDADL
+1830 FPANEADL
-1838 VVCANVL
+1838 VLCANVL
-1845 HATRSIDSTLRN
+1845 HATRSIDTTLRN
-1857 ARRLLAPGGV
+1857 VRRLLAPGGI
-1867 LAFTEATTDLEVLA
+1867 LAFTEATADLEVLA

-1888 GWHAYRDPAAR
+1888 GWHAYRDPEAR

-1904 LLSEQ
+1904 LLSEP
-1909 QWRAALS
+1909 QWQAAMT
-1916 AAGFTGVRAWGPG
+1916 AAGFSGVRSWGPG
-1929 LSEDPEP
+1929 LSADAEP
-1936 SFRLLAAVSAAAT
+1936 SFRLLAAVSATAQLPPTVAVEPSADTQPQPTVAAEL
-1949 GASTRAA
+1949 AA
-1956 HTPARG
+1956 VAQLHPA
-1962 SQHTGDVPQMAPAAA
+1962 VAVEPAADRQLHPA
-1977 TGASTQTVG
+1977 MA
-1986 NSALGAQRIGVV
+1986 AEPAAGAQAR
-1998 PEPAQASA
+1998 PAVAAERLAA
-2006 VSSSTQ
+2006 VSASPQ
-2012 IAHIPAWEAERIG
+2012 P
-2025 LESTRADVGTSEQF
+2025 
-2039 AEGSAPAVER
+2039 GSAP
-2049 LVSEPARTAT
+2049 
-2059 APASAAA
+2059 
-2066 VSALEAELIGLVADG
+2066 ALEAELVAIVADG
-2081 LGVAHSEVRAELP
+2081 LGVARSEVRAELP
-2094 LSKYGVDSILAVKI
+2094 LSEYGVDSILAVKI
-2108 IDRVNARYGLA
+2108 IDRINARYGLA

-2129 SVRLLSRRMAADGA
+2129 SVRLLSAHMAEKGA
-2143 TATSTP
+2143 TATSAASARVPARTSPITGASTP
-2149 TTRPTDSAPTPMSSA
+2149 GTRTVA
-2164 PHPSASSAQTV
+2164 AQ
-2175 GAPSEGPS
+2175 AARPS
-2183 ERSASMDIA
+2183 ERPASMDIA
-2192 IIGMSGEFP
+2192 IIGMSGQFP
-2201 GAADLAEFWR
+2201 GAANLEQFWG
-2211 NLAAGHDSVTE
+2211 NLAAGRDTVTE
-2222 VPASRWPVA
+2222 VPVSRWPIA
-2231 DYFRPGPAT
+2231 DHFRPGPAT

-2249 GFLDGVE
+2249 GFLDGVAE
-2256 QFDPAFF
+2256 FDPAFF

-2293 DPKSLRRT
+2293 DPKSLRRS
-2301 RCGVFAGSPGSDYAT
+2301 RCGVFAGSPGSDYAN
-2316 LLRNRA
+2316 LLRSRGTA
-2322 TVGSHHMFT
+2322 GSHHMFT

-2406 RGRCASFGA
+2406 RGRCASFA
-2415 DADGFVIAEG
+2415 DDADGFVIAEG
-2425 AGVVVLK
+2425 VGVVVLK
-2432 PLAAAERD
+2432 PLAAAQRD
-2440 GDPIHGVIRGIGV
+2440 GDPIHGVIRGIGI

-2465 SVRSQTELELAVYR
+2465 SVRAQTELELAVYR
-2479 EGGIDPATI
+2479 DGGIDPSTI

-2507 ALTAAFRQYTD
+2507 ALTAAFRRYTG
-2518 AVAAIPVGSVKSNI
+2518 AVGTVPVGSVKSNI

-2547 LLAMRAGQVPP
+2547 LLAMRAGQLPP
-2558 SLHVASVNPLLGLE
+2558 SLHVAAVNPLLGLD
-2572 ESPFFVNTALREWSG
+2572 ESPFFVNTELRPWTG
-2587 PRRAAISSFGF
+2587 TPHRAAISSFGF
-2598 SGTNAHVVV
+2598 SGTNAHLVV
-2607 DAAPVADATRPH
+2607 DSAPEPGTARRE
-2619 VPGGPQVIVLS
+2619 VPGGPQLVVLS

-2638 RMARTLRRHL
+2638 RMARSLRRHL
-2648 AANPDLVPA
+2648 AAHPELVPA

-2664 HGRSGFEHRLAIV
+2664 FGRGGFEHRLAV
-2677 ADSVD
+2677 VGDSVD
-2682 AIAARLAAFA
+2682 AIAARLAAFV
-2692 EGDRPAGVFTGV
+2692 EGDRPPGVFTG
-2704 TDAVTDR
+2704 TIDTATTDR
-2711 AGATVLGDPVA
+2711 AGAIALDDPVA
-2722 AAQQWV
+2722 AARQWV

-2734 YAGWTDP
+2734 YTGWSDP
-2741 AARRIHLPGY
+2741 GARRIHLPGY
-2751 EFDRER
+2751 EFERER
-2757 CWVPDEGG
+2757 CWAPD
-2765 TASSTHATGLPPGAS
+2765 TSDAPSSTHAV
-2780 GEDVA
+2780 D
-2785 AARRTVAA
+2785 AARLQDGPSTRRETAENSLIPAA
-2793 AEGFPVSDTA
+2793 PTA
-2803 AAPTVPTP
+2803 AAPQDDNRLRNGADHDARGLVTP
-2811 EAMSAPPT
+2811 DAEPVSSGSAPLR
-2819 PGQGASVPEN
+2819 Q
-2829 VPARSTLAA
+2829 AA
-2838 RVVAGVV
+2838 
-2845 TPADAGSARPL
+2845 
-2856 PVQAHAEAESTAPLW
+2856 EI
-2871 RTAETY
+2871 Y

-2886 RLAPERIRSRIP
+2886 RLDPQRIRTRIP

-2930 YQTIRDLAGYLA
+2930 YQTVRDIAGYLA
-2942 DEHAPRVT
+2942 DEHAPRLTVLT
-2950 ALASGLASAAA
+2950 ADATSAAPWPGNAAVATREAPSPGNAADATHEAPWPSNDAGVTPAAIAPSKAADTTPAATSPSDAADATGHPSGAAHTVALDDTGRESA
-2961 LGSAPASAHVIAGS
+2961 LG
-2975 AHVDVAHSAPAV
+2975 D
-2987 AHAAPADP
+2987 
-2995 AIEASHSAPVPAQTM
+2995 
-3010 ATGPAAAAVTHGAPM
+3010 
-3025 SAHIVVADPP
+3025 
-3035 AAPVPAHTMA
+3035 
-3045 VEPGGEDASHSAL
+3045 
-3058 HLTRVVANGPADTGV
+3058 
-3073 SQKSSPA
+3073 
-3080 RTVAADRAGFDPA
+3080 
-3093 PASAS
+3093 
-3098 APAQRPTADDDD
+3098 ADDSD

-3117 AGRFPMAGDIEEFW
+3117 AGKFPMAGDVEEFW

-3151 REYLSDDP
+3151 REYLSEDP
-3159 DEPGTTYARWGGFID
+3159 DEPGTTYARWGGFLD

-3213 YTPDRVR
+3213 YSPDRVR
-3220 ASAASR
+3220 RSAAAR
-3226 GLLDAGVF
+3226 GLPDAGVF

-3264 GFSGPSLA
+3264 GFNGPSLA

-3286 ACESLRRGES
+3286 ACASLRRGES

-3359 DRVYGVIRASAINH
+3359 DRVYGVIRGSTVNH
-3373 GGRTNGFTVPNPA
+3373 GGRTNGFTVPNPV
-3386 AQADLIGR
+3386 AQTDLIGR
-3394 ALTTARVDAGD
+3394 ALTAARVDAGD

-3411 HGTGTSLGDPIE
+3411 HGTGTALGDPIE

-3435 TERGYCGIGSAKSIV
+3435 SERGYCGIGSAKSSV

-3463 KALLQLRHDTM
+3463 KALLQLRHDTI

-3479 SDPPNPGIDFAAT
+3479 GDPPNPGIDFAAS
-3492 PFRIIDQPTAWPRPE
+3492 PFRVIDRPTAWPRPD
-3507 DGQPRITAVS
+3507 DGKPRVTAVS

-3524 NAHVILA
+3524 NAHVILT
-3531 DAEPIASTPEDGQP
+3531 DAEPTVPSAEDGQP
-3545 RLVVLSARDADRL
+3545 RIVVLSARDGDRLAELAARTADRL
-3558 TELATRLARRLH
+3558 R
-3570 EHPVP
+3570 EHPLP

-3586 RTAFQHRLAVVAA
+3586 RSAFAHRLAVVAT

-3607 LYSAAASGTPAPA
+3607 LDSAADPSVPAPA
-3620 EGMLIF
+3620 EGLLVF

-3637 ELPGESDADRAEIRA
+3637 ELPGESDADRAEVRA

-3673 WEQSYERPFG
+3673 WEQGYDQPFG
-3683 GVVSLPG
+3683 RTVSLPG

-3699 IVPEDYRRRSHPAAP
+3699 IVPEDYRKRSHPAP

-3719 TVVAHETDASD
+3719 TVVAQEVEPPRAEQ
-3730 AGRRN
+3730 RN
-3735 GHSTNGTAARD
+3735 GRSTNGTAHRAEPASTEPIGSPTNLPAPTG
-3746 VLGADPTAPELLERD
+3746 VAQPVTTDPTGVAEP
-3761 TATTPST
+3761 ATTDPT
-3768 ITEPA
+3768 DATEPA
-3773 TGITEPAGVT
+3773 TTDLTDATEPAT
-3783 PSNRHA
+3783 NT
-3789 EPDEIVASSGIS
+3789 
-3801 APRPGSAEPTGDGF
+3801 PTGGTESVTNTLPGGTERVTDTLPGGTERVTDTPPGGTESVTIDPTGVAEAVTDSTSSTEPVTTTPTDDEF
-3815 DTALRDQLSEQ
+3815 DSALCDRLAEH
-3826 IRDIFADLTKTDPAE
+3826 IRDIFADLTKSDPAD
-3841 LDLDAEFADF
+3841 LDLDADFTDF

-3877 TELYPTIASLSEY
+3877 TELYPTIASLSHY
-3890 LVAEGIIT
+3890 LVADGIIA
-3898 GGTHAD
+3898 GTTRDD
-3904 APRATETTAAAETQQ
+3904 APRATAVDPAATVQQ
-3919 HIPPVTMDAPIP
+3919 DIPPVRMDAPIP

-3946 KLLHDLLSDTDVR
+3946 KLLHDLLTRSDVR

-3966 KTVDAAERR
+3966 KTVAAAERR
-3975 IKHFLGTYDPDGA
+3975 VKHFLSTYDPDGT
-3988 LDKAFADRVT
+3988 LDQAFADRVT
-3998 TVLGDVSSERLG
+3998 TVLGDVASERLG
-4010 LDEVTWRRLAD
+4010 LDEVTWRRIAD

-4114 ASEQG
+4114 AGERG

-4148 AYYDILKTMIEAGET
+4148 AYYDILKTMIETGET
-4163 MLTPVHWDISPVDYV
+4163 MLTPVHWDITPVDYV
-4178 SAAMVHIALRR
+4178 SAAITHIALHRA
-4189 PTYRETY
+4189 TYRETY

-4210 RYVQRAGYEVSLVP
+4210 RYVQRAGYKVDLVP
-4224 LEEFHRRATDR
+4224 LEEFHRKATDR
-4235 QIYRL
+4235 QIHRL

-4282 AAGIDCPPTEE
+4282 AAGIDCPPTED

-4304 IGYLPAPRTAE
+4304 VGYIPVPRAAE
-4315 STAEVLR
+4315 STAEALR

>member
-1 MRGIDLDSFA
+1 MSGIDLNSFA
-11 TTLRADDPVVRDH
+11 TTLRAEDPVVRDH

-50 QPADLTI
+50 QPGDLTI
-57 REALFQRPVALAE
+57 REALFQRPVALAD
-70 DGAVRIAFRVD
+70 DGAARIAFRVD
-81 RPTGRIAIDVQ
+81 RPTGRVAIDVQ
-92 RLDHAGAPYGPVDP
+92 RLDAVGVPVGAVEPV
-106 IAECVLVQS
+106 AECVVQQTES
-115 DSPGEPP
+115 AGQPRGIDVTGFRASAGE
-122 AMDIAAGA
+122 
-130 AQARGM
+130 RGI

-148 EHRDFMRATGH
+148 EHRAFMRATGH
-159 FTRSGDIVTAT
+159 FARRDDVVTAT
-170 MGLGPEAAAHLPG
+170 LALGPEAAAHLPG

-192 ASTIVPFVDPQ
+192 ASTIVPFIDPH
-203 RLGADDDSAFIPIYF
+203 RLGVDADSAFIPIYF
-218 GDVHAWRATPERVF
+218 GDVRAWRATPEEVF
-232 VRASVRGGGHGG
+232 VRASLRGGQGG
-244 DLLEADVALYAL
+244 DLLEAEVALYDP
-256 DGSPVVRYRLTSKRV
+256 DGSPVARYRLTSKRV

-279 LLIPAEGTAPPVSHD
+279 LLTQPDVASPQRPAAPTAVSAPTAPGD
-294 SVPVRTAAA
+294 ARAMIT
-303 QYDPAATGPSP
+303 
-314 AAQYGP
+314 
-320 PATSPAPAASAD
+320 
-332 DPQAL
+332 
-337 ISADLAALVASELG
+337 ADLAALVAGELG
-351 ADASGIA
+351 AEPAGIA

-378 ELEGRVG
+378 ELEARVG
-385 EPLYPTLLFEYQTID
+385 EPLYPTLLFEYQTIE
-400 ALAGHLAETVGA
+400 ALAGHLTDTVGA
-412 KYRPDAATAVPAT
+412 NYRPGDTAVPAAAPVGTNANPTESVSSATLST
-425 TASQP
+425 TSAQASE
-430 GPGTSPAEFATQ
+430 TVAT
-442 PPELGSAPQAAAP
+442 PVASAPPSAAE
-455 TTGSTDPGPA
+455 D
-465 PYASTPTGSNELGTT
+465 L
-480 PQAVIPTT
+480 I
-488 GSTGPGPAPYA
+488 
-499 TTPTTGST
+499 
-507 GLGSSR
+507 
-513 TVGLAA
+513 
-519 AAGDELVTF
+519 TF

-534 DTIARSRREATSLL
+534 DPTAHARREPAALL

-557 RHTGAAAVVRV
+557 PHGAATVVRV
-568 RSGDEFFSGASDFVV
+568 RPGNEFLAGADGFDVDPA
-583 NPADPRHMGLLVEQ
+583 NPEHMERLVAQ
-597 LMARGLR
+597 LASRRVR
-604 FDAALYL
+604 FDAAVYL
-611 WPDAIGDDDSPELI
+611 WPEAVTETDPQALV
-625 ERVYLPLRDLV
+625 ERVYLPLRDLL
-636 RAAAGVPEPPVR
+636 RAAASAPEPPMR
-648 LVLAVTRATPAGEL
+648 RILALTPATRAGES
-662 SCALLGGF
+662 SCALLGGL

-681 ILRAVQC
+681 ILRAVQR
-688 EPEAAIDDIVA
+688 EPGGAIEDIVA
-699 AELGV
+699 VELGV
-704 EERHPAAEIRYRAG
+704 DERDFATEIRYLGG
-718 RREIRL
+718 RRQIRRSRL
-724 PRLRTDPTG
+724 IADTPRSGGTVPRP
-733 AAGDAVLRRGSVVVV
+733 GSVVVI
-748 TGGFGGIARH
+748 TGGFGGIGRQ
-758 LARRLATDYSA
+758 LARRLATAYRA

-778 LDAPG
+778 LDA
-783 AGLLA
+783 AAAELLA
-788 ELNDIGAE
+788 ELGDLGAE

-804 SVAED
+804 SVAAD
-809 AERVAAIAHAT
+809 ADRVAAIAHAT

-830 AGQLRDGLVSG
+830 AGQLRDGLLAG
-841 TGRDEAIS
+841 TGRDDAIS
-849 VLAPKVH
+849 VLAPKVY
-856 GVRHLTRAL
+856 GVTHLARAL
-865 PEAGLTVLF
+865 PEVRLTVLF
-874 SSISAVLG
+874 SSVSAVLG

-898 FAERRDR
+898 FAEQRDQ
-905 AGTRTV
+905 AGSRTI
-911 SVNWPLW
+911 SVGWPLW
-918 AEGGMHPPA
+918 AEGGMRPPA
-927 EQIAALRRAGIGLLP
+927 EQIAALRRAGVGLLP
-942 TTTGLDLV
+942 TATGLDLL
-950 LSCAALDRAQLAAV
+950 LSCATLNRAHSAAV
-964 WGDPEVVRARLRPAA
+964 WGEPEALRARLQPAA
-979 SPAST
+979 ARPTAT
-984 SVESVTAG
+984 VT
-992 EQPAPARPT
+992 EPAPAGHRPS
-1001 GVEEPIAIV
+1001 VAEPIAIV

-1015 YPHADDLDEFWRN
+1015 YPDAEDIEEFWRN

-1044 WLTAARDTPG
+1044 WLTAARDAPG
-1054 APPMTGGFL
+1054 APPMIGGFL

-1101 AGYHHTDPT
+1101 AGYHHTDPA
-1110 VRDRRVGVFVGAT
+1110 VRDRRVGVFVGST
-1123 WSDYRLLGVEAT
+1123 WSDYRLLGVAAG
-1135 RDGDPVAVASIPS
+1135 RQGDPVAVASIPS

-1182 RSMLDGECD
+1182 RSLLDGECD
-1191 AAIVGGV
+1191 AALVGGV

-1207 RLLSSLGMM
+1207 LLLHSLGMM
-1216 SDSGRCRPFAASADG
+1216 SGTGRCRPFAAAADG

-1283 EVITEA
+1283 EVIGEA
-1289 LRAAGVDPAA
+1289 LSAAGVDPAA
-1299 VDYLEAHGTG
+1299 IDYLEAHGTG

-1323 AFGRSDGTGRSRAL
+1323 AFGGSPDSGRFRAL

-1359 LLQMRHGRIA
+1359 LLQIRHGRIA
-1369 PTLHAAQVNPAI
+1369 PTLHAEQANPAI
-1381 AFNSVPFHLP
+1381 AFDSVPFRLP
-1391 RELEDWPRR
+1391 REVQEWPRR
-1400 TVDGVIVPRHAGVS
+1400 TVDGVAVARHAGIS

-1421 NAHVVLAEFVDD
+1421 NAHVVLAEYLDD
-1433 RARSRAPGGSEVFV
+1433 RVRPAATGEPEIFV
-1447 LSARTAAQ
+1447 LSARTPER

-1461 IMAQHFR
+1461 TMARHFR
-1468 TLDPADFAD
+1468 TLDPADFRD

-1491 RLAVIA
+1491 RLAVVA
-1497 SSPSAVSDALD
+1497 SAPAEVADALD

-1515 GPVVTGTV
+1515 GPVVTGAV
-1523 DAQTRPLFGPPASDQ
+1523 DAQTRPPLSAPPDDDQ
-1538 DLARQWV
+1538 ELARQWV
-1545 AGADI
+1545 AGAEVD
-1550 EWRDRGGPER
+1550 WRGRGGPWR
-1560 RIPLPGYPFD
+1560 RIPLPGYPFE
-1570 RTDYWIITPPRSGFD
+1570 RADYWIIAPPRSGFD
-1585 AAVAQFEAAT
+1585 AAVERFEAAVE
-1595 GPAGIVEPGKP
+1595 PAGVVEPGKA
-1606 ELGRYAAMLL
+1606 ELGRYAAMRL

-1630 TAESLDAALGV
+1630 TARSVDARLGV
-1641 RPEFAR
+1641 RPEFDR
-1647 LRTSCLDILLRHG
+1647 LRTSCLDILRRHE

-1665 QGSIVVPGPPPGT
+1665 DGRIVVPGPPPGT
-1678 SGMRA
+1678 GGMRA
-1683 DLLARFPETEAYVA
+1683 DLLARFPETQPYVA

-1703 AAYPRVLRGE
+1703 TAYPRVLRGE

-1747 ELVSALAQQRGPT
+1747 ALVSAVAQRPGPA
-1760 RPLRVVEIGAGT
+1760 RPLRVIEIGAGT
-1772 GGSTHAVLAALTEHG
+1772 GGSTHAVLDALTERG
-1787 IAYEYHYTDVSHS
+1787 IAFDYLYTDVSHS

-1810 AYPNLRFAVLDIE
+1810 NRENLRFAVLDIE
-1823 TDPVAQG
+1823 ADPVAQG
-1830 FPAGDADL
+1830 FPAHEADL
-1838 VVCANVL
+1838 VLCANVL
-1845 HATRSIDSTLRN
+1845 HATRSIDATLRN
-1857 ARRLLAPGGV
+1857 VRRLLTPGGV
-1867 LAFTEATTDLEVLA
+1867 LACTEATTDLEVLA

-1888 GWHAYRDPAAR
+1888 GWHAYRDPEAR
-1899 IPHSP
+1899 LPHSP
-1904 LLSEQ
+1904 LLSES
-1909 QWRAALS
+1909 QWNTALA
-1916 AAGFTGVRAWGPG
+1916 AAGFTGIRSWGPG
-1929 LSEDPEP
+1929 LSMDPEP
-1936 SFRLLAAVSAAAT
+1936 SFRLLAAVSASVPAVAQSRSTVAAAAELHVEPALVSGVQSQPT
-1949 GASTRAA
+1949 VAADPQVQPTVADLQGQPTAVSGVQSQPTVAAEPQVQPALAVESAPVAPLHPAGA
-1956 HTPARG
+1956 AR
-1962 SQHTGDVPQMAPAAA
+1962 PAA
-1977 TGASTQTVG
+1977 
-1986 NSALGAQRIGVV
+1986 
-1998 PEPAQASA
+1998 
-2006 VSSSTQ
+2006 
-2012 IAHIPAWEAERIG
+2012 EART
-2025 LESTRADVGTSEQF
+2025 ESTV
-2039 AEGSAPAVER
+2039 
-2049 LVSEPARTAT
+2049 T
-2059 APASAAA
+2059 APAQPGTAQ
-2066 VSALEAELIGLVADG
+2066 ALEAELAAIVADG
-2081 LGVAHSEVRAELP
+2081 LGVARSEVRVDLP
-2094 LSKYGVDSILAVKI
+2094 LSEYGVDSILAVKI
-2108 IDRVNARYGLA
+2108 IDRVNARYGSA

-2129 SVRLLSRRMAADGA
+2129 SVRLLSARLAQEGAEATSASVA
-2143 TATSTP
+2143 TAPARTAPVS
-2149 TTRPTDSAPTPMSSA
+2149 DVPTP
-2164 PHPSASSAQTV
+2164 
-2175 GAPSEGPS
+2175 GARTAAERPS

-2192 IIGMSGEFP
+2192 IIGMSGQFP
-2201 GAADLAEFWR
+2201 GAANLDEFWR
-2211 NLAAGHDSVTE
+2211 NLAAGHDAVSE
-2222 VPASRWPVA
+2222 IPATRWPIA
-2231 DYFRPGPAT
+2231 DHFRPGPAI

-2256 QFDPAFF
+2256 EFDPAFF

-2316 LLRNRA
+2316 LLRNRG
-2322 TVGSHHMFT
+2322 TVGSHHLFT
-2331 GNSPAILPA
+2331 GNSPAVLPA

-2406 RGRCASFGA
+2406 RGRCASFDAG
-2415 DADGFVIAEG
+2415 ADGFVIAEG
-2425 AGVVVLK
+2425 VGVVVLK

-2440 GDPIHGVIRGIGV
+2440 GDPIHGVIRGIGI

-2479 EGGIDPATI
+2479 DGGIDPSTI

-2507 ALTAAFRQYTD
+2507 ALTAAFRRYTG
-2518 AVAAIPVGSVKSNI
+2518 AVGAIPVGSVKSNI

-2547 LLAMRAGQVPP
+2547 LLAMHARQLPP
-2558 SLHVASVNPLLGLE
+2558 SLHVAAVNPLLGLAD
-2572 ESPFFVNTALREWSG
+2572 SPFFVNTGLRAWDGS

-2598 SGTNAHVVV
+2598 SGTNAHLVV
-2607 DAAPVADATRPH
+2607 DDAPAAAAAGAAAPGA
-2619 VPGGPQVIVLS
+2619 PQVVVLS

-2638 RMARTLRRHL
+2638 RMARSLRRHL
-2648 AANPDLVPA
+2648 SAHPDAVLA
-2657 DIARTLA
+2657 DVARTLA
-2664 HGRSGFEHRLAIV
+2664 FGRSGFEHRLAVV
-2677 ADSVD
+2677 ADTVD
-2682 AIAARLAAFA
+2682 ALVARLAAFA
-2692 EGDRPAGVFTGV
+2692 EGDRPAGVFTG
-2704 TDAVTDR
+2704 TIDAPADR
-2711 AGATVLGDPVA
+2711 TGATVLNDPA
-2722 AAQQWV
+2722 ATAHAWV
-2728 EGGHVE
+2728 DGVQVE
-2734 YAGWTDP
+2734 FAGWTDP

-2757 CWVPDEGG
+2757 CWAPEVD
-2765 TASSTHATGLPPGAS
+2765 ASSSTRPAAVGRSPQGGFQPADSEAPARAAMRAPAPSTG
-2780 GEDVA
+2780 
-2785 AARRTVAA
+2785 ARKLQA
-2793 AEGFPVSDTA
+2793 SDTA
-2803 AAPTVPTP
+2803 DGTLP
-2811 EAMSAPPT
+2811 APPT
-2819 PGQGASVPEN
+2819 VEPVPEHLSA
-2829 VPARSTLAA
+2829 PMQSAEE
-2838 RVVAGVV
+2838 
-2845 TPADAGSARPL
+2845 TPATAAPPNDSLLRNGADHPAHGFASPDAGSTSSGSL
-2856 PVQAHAEAESTAPLW
+2856 PVRQS
-2871 RTAETY
+2871 AETY

-2886 RLAPERIRSRIP
+2886 RLDPQRIRTRIP

-2930 YQTIRDLAGYLA
+2930 YQTVRDLAGYLA
-2942 DEHAPRVT
+2942 DEHAPRLAVLTDAKPETISPGDVVAPAHT
-2950 ALASGLASAAA
+2950 AV
-2961 LGSAPASAHVIAGS
+2961 PASAPGS
-2975 AHVDVAHSAPAV
+2975 AD
-2987 AHAAPADP
+2987 D
-2995 AIEASHSAPVPAQTM
+2995 AQ
-3010 ATGPAAAAVTHGAPM
+3010 
-3025 SAHIVVADPP
+3025 
-3035 AAPVPAHTMA
+3035 
-3045 VEPGGEDASHSAL
+3045 
-3058 HLTRVVANGPADTGV
+3058 
-3073 SQKSSPA
+3073 
-3080 RTVAADRAGFDPA
+3080 
-3093 PASAS
+3093 
-3098 APAQRPTADDDD
+3098 

-3117 AGRFPMAGDIEEFW
+3117 AGKFPMAGDIEEFW

-3159 DEPGTTYARWGGFID
+3159 DEPGTTYARWGGFLD

-3213 YTPDRVR
+3213 YSPDRVR
-3220 ASAASR
+3220 RSAAAR
-3226 GLLDAGVF
+3226 GLPDAGVF

-3256 ANRVSYHF
+3256 ANRVSYHL
-3264 GFSGPSLA
+3264 GFTGPSLA

-3286 ACESLRRGES
+3286 ACESLRRGEA

-3359 DRVYGVIRASAINH
+3359 DRIHGVIRGSTLNH
-3373 GGRTNGFTVPNPA
+3373 GGRTNGFTVPNPV

-3394 ALTTARVDAGD
+3394 ALTAARVEAGD

-3411 HGTGTSLGDPIE
+3411 HGTGTALGDPIE

-3435 TERGYCGIGSAKSIV
+3435 AERGYCGIGSAKSGV

-3463 KALLQLRHDTM
+3463 KALLQLRHDTI

-3492 PFRIIDQPTAWPRPE
+3492 PFRVIDRATPWPRPG
-3507 DGQPRITAVS
+3507 DAKPRVTAVS

-3524 NAHVILA
+3524 NAHLILT
-3531 DAEPIASTPEDGQP
+3531 DAEPIAPTPEDGRP
-3545 RLVVLSARDADRL
+3545 RIVVLSARDADRL
-3558 TELATRLARRLH
+3558 AELAARTADRLRDNPLS
-3570 EHPVP
+3570 

-3586 RTAFQHRLAVVAA
+3586 RAAFDHRLAVVAT
-3599 STAELVEL
+3599 STAELVAL
-3607 LYSAAASGTPAPA
+3607 LDSTADAGVPAPA
-3620 EGMLIF
+3620 EGLLVF
-3626 RGVARTHRELD
+3626 HGVARTHRDLD
-3637 ELPGESDADRAEIRA
+3637 ELPGESDADRAEVRA

-3673 WEQSYERPFG
+3673 WEQGYEQPFG
-3683 GVVSLPG
+3683 RIVGLPG

-3699 IVPEDYRRRSHPAAP
+3699 IVPEDYRRRTHPAT
-3714 QLVAK
+3714 QVVAK
-3719 TVVAHETDASD
+3719 TVVAQEAEPPQPQL
-3730 AGRRN
+3730 RN
-3735 GHSTNGTAARD
+3735 GHATNGNANQTSPSEPVETPAL
-3746 VLGADPTAPELLERD
+3746 VSPE
-3761 TATTPST
+3761 SSC
-3768 ITEPA
+3768 TEPS
-3773 TGITEPAGVT
+3773 G
-3783 PSNRHA
+3783 
-3789 EPDEIVASSGIS
+3789 DESDI
-3801 APRPGSAEPTGDGF
+3801 
-3815 DTALRDQLSEQ
+3815 ALRDRLAEH
-3826 IRDIFADLTKTDPAE
+3826 IRDIFADLTKTDPDD

-3877 TELYPTIASLSEY
+3877 TELYPTIASLSRY
-3890 LVAEGIIT
+3890 LVSEGIIT
-3898 GGTHAD
+3898 GVAREQG
-3904 APRATETTAAAETQQ
+3904 PRPTTVAAATAAQQ
-3919 HIPPVTMDAPIP
+3919 DIPVVTMDAPIP

-3946 KLLHDLLSDTDVR
+3946 KLLHDLLTRTDVR

-3966 KTVDAAERR
+3966 KTVAAAERR
-3975 IKHFLGTYDPDGA
+3975 IKHFLGTYDPEA
-3988 LDKAFADRVT
+3988 TLDEAFAERVT

-4010 LDEVTWRRLAD
+4010 LDEVAWGRLAD
-4021 EVDLTIHAAGRTTL
+4021 DVDLTIHAAGRTTL

-4062 KYLVY
+4062 KYLLY

-4114 ASEQG
+4114 ASESG

-4148 AYYDILKTMIEAGET
+4148 AYYDILKTMIETGET
-4163 MLTPVHWDISPVDYV
+4163 MLTPVHWDITPVDYV
-4178 SAAMVHIALRR
+4178 SAAMVHIATQR

-4210 RYVQRAGYEVSLVP
+4210 RYVQRAGYEVDLVP

-4282 AAGIDCPPTEE
+4282 AAGIDCPPTED
-4293 LVRVYLAHCAE
+4293 LVRTYLAHCAE
-4304 IGYLPAPRTAE
+4304 VGYIPAPRGAE
-4315 STAEVLR
+4315 PTAEVLR

>member
-1 MRGIDLDSFA
+1 MSGIELDSFA
-11 TTLRADDPVVRDH
+11 TTVRAEDPVVRDH

-50 QPADLTI
+50 RPGELTI
-57 REALFQRPVALAE
+57 REALFQRPVALGA

-92 RLDHAGAPYGPVDP
+92 RLDAAGAADGPVEP
-106 IAECVLVQS
+106 IAECTVVRS
-115 DSPGEPP
+115 DSAVAPPGIDVGSFP
-122 AMDIAAGA
+122 AAG
-130 AQARGM
+130 QARGM
-136 AEMYAQSGSRGI
+136 AQMYAQSGGRGI
-148 EHRDFMRATGH
+148 EHRDFMRVTGH
-159 FTRSGDIVTAT
+159 FSRSDDVVTAT

-203 RLGADDDSAFIPIYF
+203 RLGVDDDSAFIPIYF
-218 GDVHAWRATPERVF
+218 GDVRAWRATPEQVH
-232 VRASVRGGGHGG
+232 VRAAVHGGHGA
-244 DLLEADVALYAL
+244 DLLEADVALYDR
-256 DGSPVVRYRLTSKRV
+256 DGSPVARYRLTSKRV

-279 LLIPAEGTAPPVSHD
+279 LLAQPGRDAPAP
-294 SVPVRTAAA
+294 RRAA
-303 QYDPAATGPSP
+303 DPG
-314 AAQYGP
+314 
-320 PATSPAPAASAD
+320 PAPAAAPN
-332 DPQAL
+332 DPRAV
-337 ISADLAALVASELG
+337 ITADLAALVAAELG
-351 ADASGIA
+351 ADPSGIA

-378 ELEGRVG
+378 ELETRVG
-385 EPLYPTLLFEYQTID
+385 EPLYPTLLFEYQTIE
-400 ALAGHLAETVGA
+400 ALAGHLADTAGA
-412 KYRPDAATAVPAT
+412 NYRPANPTSAPRTHPGIDAAGELRHRDDQATAEQAGAIDITQAAESLPTALDAAEPLSTPVRDAGTDPRTPVAVPEPPSAT
-425 TASQP
+425 
-430 GPGTSPAEFATQ
+430 E
-442 PPELGSAPQAAAP
+442 EDL
-455 TTGSTDPGPA
+455 
-465 PYASTPTGSNELGTT
+465 
-480 PQAVIPTT
+480 I
-488 GSTGPGPAPYA
+488 
-499 TTPTTGST
+499 
-507 GLGSSR
+507 
-513 TVGLAA
+513 
-519 AAGDELVTF
+519 TF
-528 GFDWEP
+528 GFDWDSDTSVHPRHEP
-534 DTIARSRREATSLL
+534 TGLL
-548 VFDTTDHPY
+548 VFDTADHPY
-557 RHTGAAAVVRV
+557 SHSTAATVVRV
-568 RSGDEFFSGASDFVV
+568 RPGSEFVSGADAFVI
-583 NPADPRHMGLLVEQ
+583 DPTDAQHMELLIAQ
-597 LMARGLR
+597 LAARRVR

-611 WPDAIGDDDSPELI
+611 WPETVTEDDPQSLI
-625 ERVYLPLRDLV
+625 ERVYLPLRDFV
-636 RAAAGVPEPPVR
+636 RATAGVSDPPVR
-648 LVLAVTRATPAGEL
+648 RVLALGPATPAGEAC
-662 SCALLGGF
+662 CALLGGF
-670 ARTLRLEQPQP
+670 ARTLRLEQPLP
-681 ILRAVQC
+681 LLRAVQYD
-688 EPEAAIDDIVA
+688 PAAVIGEIVST
-699 AELGV
+699 ELGID
-704 EERHPAAEIRYRAG
+704 ERDPDTEVRYHDGHREV
-718 RREIRL
+718 RR
-724 PRLRTDPTG
+724 PRLLAG
-733 AAGDAVLRRGSVVVV
+733 SAAGSGDTVLRPGSVVVI

-758 LARRLATDYSA
+758 LAHRLAAEYRA
-769 RMVLVSRRP
+769 RLVLVSRRA
-778 LDAPG
+778 LDAAA

-788 ELNDIGAE
+788 DLNDLGAE

-804 SVAED
+804 SVAAG

-830 AGQLRDGLVSG
+830 AGQLRDGLVAGS
-841 TGRDEAIS
+841 GRDDARS
-849 VLAPKVH
+849 VLAPKVY
-856 GVRHLTRAL
+856 GIAHLARAL
-865 PEAGLTVLF
+865 PEAELTVLF
-874 SSISAVLG
+874 SSVSAVLG

-888 YAAANRYLDV
+888 YAAANRYLDAV
-898 FAERRDR
+898 AEQRDR
-905 AGTRTV
+905 AGNRTV

-927 EQIAALRRAGIGLLP
+927 EQIAALRRAGVGLLP
-942 TTTGLDLV
+942 TATGLDLL
-950 LSCAALDRAQLAAV
+950 LSCATLNRAQLAAV
-964 WGDPEVVRARLRPAA
+964 WGQAETLRARLQPVSAPTAA
-979 SPAST
+979 PQTTNERRA
-984 SVESVTAG
+984 AADG
-992 EQPAPARPT
+992 D
-1001 GVEEPIAIV
+1001 EPIAIV

-1015 YPHADDLDEFWRN
+1015 YPDAEDIEEFWRN

-1035 VGPVPAERW
+1035 VGPVPADRW
-1044 WLTAARDTPG
+1044 WLTAVQGSPG

-1063 RDVGGFDPQ
+1063 SDVAGFDPQ

-1101 AGYHHTDPT
+1101 AGYHHTDPA

-1123 WSDYRLLGVEAT
+1123 WSDYRLLGVAAT
-1135 RDGDPVAVASIPS
+1135 RDGEPVAVASIPS

-1182 RSMLDGECD
+1182 RSLLDGECD

-1207 RLLSSLGMM
+1207 LLLHSLGMM
-1216 SDSGRCRPFAASADG
+1216 SDSGRCRPFAAAADG

-1255 IHGLILGSAVNHGG
+1255 IHGLVLGSAVNHGG

-1283 EVITEA
+1283 EVISAA
-1289 LRAAGVDPAA
+1289 LRAAGVDPGTI
-1299 VDYLEAHGTG
+1299 DYLEAHGTG

-1323 AFGRSDGTGRSRAL
+1323 AFGRSAGTGRSRAL

-1346 LEAAAGVAGLTRV
+1346 LEAAAGVAGVTRV

-1369 PTLHAAQVNPAI
+1369 PTLHAEQANPAI

-1391 RELEDWPRR
+1391 RELEEWPRR
-1400 TVDGVIVPRHAGVS
+1400 TVDGVVTARHAGIS

-1421 NAHVVLAEFVDD
+1421 NAHVVLAEFVDE
-1433 RARSRAPGGSEVFV
+1433 RVRPAATGGPEIFV
-1447 LSARTAAQ
+1447 LSARTPER

-1461 IMAQHFR
+1461 IMARHFR
-1468 TLDPADFAD
+1468 TLDPADFTD

-1491 RLAVIA
+1491 RLAVVA
-1497 SSPSAVSDALD
+1497 SAPIEVAEALD

-1515 GPVVTGTV
+1515 GPVVTGAV
-1523 DAQTRPLFGPPASDQ
+1523 DAHARPPLYAPARSEQ
-1538 DLARQWV
+1538 ELARQWV

-1550 EWRDRGGPER
+1550 DWRARGGPLR
-1560 RIPLPGYPFD
+1560 RTPLPGYPFE
-1570 RTDYWIITPPRSGFD
+1570 RTGYWIIAPPRAGFD
-1585 AAVAQFEAAT
+1585 AAVERFEASVQPT
-1595 GPAGIVEPGKP
+1595 GIVEPGKA

-1624 LTPGEW
+1624 LTAGEW
-1630 TAESLDAALGV
+1630 TAKSLDARLGV
-1641 RPEFAR
+1641 RPEFDR
-1647 LRTSCLDILLRHG
+1647 LRTSCLDILRRHG
-1660 LVRSQ
+1660 LVRWQ
-1665 QGSIVVPGPPPGT
+1665 DDRIVVPGPPPGT

-1683 DLLARFPETEAYVA
+1683 DLLARFPETAPYVT
-1697 LLDACL
+1697 LMGACL

-1722 GGDLE
+1722 GGDLG

-1736 AAYDFTNGLLA
+1736 AAYDFSNGLLA
-1747 ELVSALAQQRGPT
+1747 ALVSAIAHRHDDTQ
-1760 RPLRVVEIGAGT
+1760 PLRIIEVGAGT
-1772 GGSTHAVLAALTEHG
+1772 GGSTHAVLEALAASG
-1787 IAYEYHYTDVSHS
+1787 IAFDYHYTDVSPS
-1800 FVAHGRRTFG
+1800 FLAHGRRTFG
-1810 AYPNLRFAVLDIE
+1810 TRAHLDFAVLDIE
-1823 TDPVAQG
+1823 ADPVAQG
-1830 FPAGDADL
+1830 FPAHEADL
-1838 VVCANVL
+1838 VICANVL
-1845 HATRSIDSTLRN
+1845 HATRSIDATLRN
-1857 ARRLLAPGGV
+1857 VRRLLTPGGV

-1888 GWHAYRDPAAR
+1888 GWHAYRDPEAR

-1904 LLSEQ
+1904 LLSER
-1909 QWRAALS
+1909 QWQAAMT
-1916 AAGFTGVRAWGPG
+1916 AAGFSGVRSWGPG
-1929 LSEDPEP
+1929 LSADAEP
-1936 SFRLLAAVSAAAT
+1936 SFRLLAAVSAAAP
-1949 GASTRAA
+1949 AA
-1956 HTPARG
+1956 Q
-1962 SQHTGDVPQMAPAAA
+1962 SQTAIAAAPAAA
-1977 TGASTQTVG
+1977 RSQTV
-1986 NSALGAQRIGVV
+1986 AAT
-1998 PEPAQASA
+1998 EPATAQTQPTAADEPAAAQPVFAVAAAQPRASVAQSAADARSRFEIATARSSRGIAAEPVSA
-2006 VSSSTQ
+2006 VPPRV
-2012 IAHIPAWEAERIG
+2012 AVAAEPAAATHSGPAVAAEQP
-2025 LESTRADVGTSEQF
+2025 TAV
-2039 AEGSAPAVER
+2039 SAPAQ
-2049 LVSEPARTAT
+2049 SGNT
-2059 APASAAA
+2059 
-2066 VSALEAELIGLVADG
+2066 SALEAELVAIVADG
-2081 LGVAHSEVRAELP
+2081 LGVARSEVRAELP
-2094 LSKYGVDSILAVKI
+2094 LSEYGVDSILAVKI
-2108 IDRVNARYGLA
+2108 IDQVNARYGLT

-2129 SVRLLSRRMAADGA
+2129 SVRLLSARMAEEGA
-2143 TATSTP
+2143 AATSAQPVTAPATP
-2149 TTRPTDSAPTPMSSA
+2149 VSGASTPA
-2164 PHPSASSAQTV
+2164 IRTAAQT
-2175 GAPSEGPS
+2175 ARPS
-2183 ERSASMDIA
+2183 ERSTSMDIA
-2192 IIGMSGEFP
+2192 IIGMSGQFP
-2201 GAADLAEFWR
+2201 GAADLEQFWR
-2211 NLAAGHDSVTE
+2211 NLAAGRDTVTE
-2222 VPASRWPVA
+2222 VPASRWPIA
-2231 DYFRPGPAT
+2231 DFFRSGPAA

-2249 GFLDGVE
+2249 GFLDGVAE
-2256 QFDPAFF
+2256 FDPAFF

-2301 RCGVFAGSPGSDYAT
+2301 RCGVFAGSPGSDYAN
-2316 LLRNRA
+2316 LLRNRG

-2371 SLASGESELALAGG
+2371 SLATGESELALAGG

-2406 RGRCASFGA
+2406 RGRCASFA
-2415 DADGFVIAEG
+2415 DDADGFVIAEG
-2425 AGVVVLK
+2425 VGVVVLK
-2432 PLAAAERD
+2432 PLSAAQRD
-2440 GDPIHGVIRGIGV
+2440 GDPIHGVIRGIGI

-2465 SVRSQTELELAVYR
+2465 SVRAQTELELAVYR
-2479 EGGIDPATI
+2479 DGGIDPSTI

-2507 ALTAAFRQYTD
+2507 ALTAAFRHYTG
-2518 AVAAIPVGSVKSNI
+2518 AVGAIPVGSVKSNI

-2547 LLAMRAGQVPP
+2547 LLAMRAGQLPP
-2558 SLHVASVNPLLGLE
+2558 SLHVASVNPLLGLAD
-2572 ESPFFVNTALREWSG
+2572 SPFFVNTELRPWNGS
-2587 PRRAAISSFGF
+2587 PHRAAISSFGF

-2607 DAAPVADATRPH
+2607 DGAPEPSTVRLD
-2619 VPGGPQVIVLS
+2619 VPGGPQLVVLS
-2630 ARSATSLT
+2630 ARNATSLT
-2638 RMARTLRRHL
+2638 RMARSLRRHL
-2648 AANPDLVPA
+2648 SAHPELVPA

-2664 HGRSGFEHRLAIV
+2664 LGRSGFEHRLAV
-2677 ADSVD
+2677 VGDSVD

-2692 EGDRPAGVFTGV
+2692 EGDRPAGVFTGTV
-2704 TDAVTDR
+2704 DTPTRDR
-2711 AGATVLGDPVA
+2711 AGAIVLDDPVTA
-2722 AAQQWV
+2722 ARQWV
-2728 EGGHVE
+2728 EGAHVH
-2734 YAGWTDP
+2734 YTGWSDP

-2751 EFDRER
+2751 EFDREK
-2757 CWVPDEGG
+2757 CWAPD
-2765 TASSTHATGLPPGAS
+2765 ASGARPSPRAADARSRQHPSEPAGVGDSQALAEPQGLAESPDLAASPGPVESQSAAVSQSEVQGLTEPRRAAATGTTAEPRTAADPRRAVLPATGAAPRPLRAADTVQGVAPGTPNPGALDGTPAS
-2780 GEDVA
+2780 IE
-2785 AARRTVAA
+2785 A
-2793 AEGFPVSDTA
+2793 AEGQAVPGFATNARQGEGTRRNDRDA
-2803 AAPTVPTP
+2803 HGLAP
-2811 EAMSAPPT
+2811 
-2819 PGQGASVPEN
+2819 
-2829 VPARSTLAA
+2829 R
-2838 RVVAGVV
+2838 AG
-2845 TPADAGSARPL
+2845 
-2856 PVQAHAEAESTAPLW
+2856 ESTSPGSTQL
-2871 RTAETY
+2871 RQTAETY
-2877 LKGLLAEYC
+2877 LKDLLAEYC
-2886 RLAPERIRSRIP
+2886 RLDPLRVRTRIP

-2907 LISKMNDRLETDFG
+2907 LISKMNDRLESDFG

-2930 YQTIRDLAGYLA
+2930 YQTVRDIAGYLA
-2942 DEHAPRVT
+2942 DEHAPR
-2950 ALASGLASAAA
+2950 LAA
-2961 LGSAPASAHVIAGS
+2961 LTTPASAPSNA
-2975 AHVDVAHSAPAV
+2975 ADATPTATAP
-2987 AHAAPADP
+2987 
-2995 AIEASHSAPVPAQTM
+2995 S
-3010 ATGPAAAAVTHGAPM
+3010 
-3025 SAHIVVADPP
+3025 
-3035 AAPVPAHTMA
+3035 
-3045 VEPGGEDASHSAL
+3045 
-3058 HLTRVVANGPADTGV
+3058 N
-3073 SQKSSPA
+3073 
-3080 RTVAADRAGFDPA
+3080 AADRTSTGKAPGNAADRTSTGTAPGSA
-3093 PASAS
+3093 ADTTTTSPASEAAHTVALDHTGGES
-3098 APAQRPTADDDD
+3098 ALGGTEDAD

-3117 AGRFPMAGDIEEFW
+3117 AGKFPMAGNVEEFW

-3159 DEPGTTYARWGGFID
+3159 DEPGTTYARWGGFLD

-3200 FLETSWAALEDAG
+3200 FLETCWAAMEDAG
-3213 YTPDRVR
+3213 YSPDRVR
-3220 ASAASR
+3220 RSAAKR
-3226 GLLDAGVF
+3226 GLPDAGVF

-3264 GFSGPSLA
+3264 GFNGPSLA

-3286 ACESLRRGES
+3286 ACESLRRGEA

-3359 DRVYGVIRASAINH
+3359 DRVYGVIRGSTINH
-3373 GGRTNGFTVPNPA
+3373 GGRTNGFTVPNPV

-3394 ALTTARVDAGD
+3394 ALTAARVDAGD

-3411 HGTGTSLGDPIE
+3411 HGTGTALGDPIE
-3423 IAALTKAYRRST
+3423 IAALTKTFRRST
-3435 TERGYCGIGSAKSIV
+3435 SERGYCGIGSAKSSV

-3463 KALLQLRHDTM
+3463 KALLQLRHDTI

-3479 SDPPNPGIDFAAT
+3479 SDPPNPGIDFAAS
-3492 PFRIIDQPTAWPRPE
+3492 PFRVIDRPTAWPRPD
-3507 DGQPRITAVS
+3507 DGRPRVTAVS

-3524 NAHVILA
+3524 NAHVILT
-3531 DAEPIASTPEDGQP
+3531 DAEPVAPTPEDGQP
-3545 RLVVLSARDADRL
+3545 RIVVLSARDADRL
-3558 TELATRLARRLH
+3558 AELAARTADRLRD
-3570 EHPVP
+3570 HPLP

-3586 RTAFQHRLAVVAA
+3586 RGAFEHRLAVVAT

-3607 LYSAAASGTPAPA
+3607 LDSTAVSNVPVPA
-3620 EGMLIF
+3620 EGLLVF
-3626 RGVARTHRELD
+3626 RGVARTHRDLD
-3637 ELPGESDADRAEIRA
+3637 ELPGESDADRAEVRA

-3673 WEQSYERPFG
+3673 WEQGYERPFG
-3683 GVVSLPG
+3683 RTVSLPT

-3699 IVPEDYRRRSHPAAP
+3699 IVPEDYRRRSHPAP
-3714 QLVAK
+3714 HVVAK
-3719 TVVAHETDASD
+3719 TVVAQEIEPT
-3730 AGRRN
+3730 RN
-3735 GHSTNGTAARD
+3735 GRSTNGTAHRILPASTEP
-3746 VLGADPTAPELLERD
+3746 VESPTLPASPGGTEPVTTTTPGATEPVTTTPPGGTESVTTTPPGATEPITTTPTGGNQPAGTEPTA
-3761 TATTPST
+3761 
-3768 ITEPA
+3768 
-3773 TGITEPAGVT
+3773 
-3783 PSNRHA
+3783 
-3789 EPDEIVASSGIS
+3789 DESDSG
-3801 APRPGSAEPTGDGF
+3801 
-3815 DTALRDQLSEQ
+3815 LRDRLAEH

-3841 LDLDAEFADF
+3841 LDLDADFTDF

-3877 TELYPTIASLSEY
+3877 TELYPTIASLSQY
-3890 LVAEGIIT
+3890 LVADGIIAGAT
-3898 GGTHAD
+3898 GND
-3904 APRATETTAAAETQQ
+3904 APRATAAAATAAVQQ
-3919 HIPPVTMDAPIP
+3919 DIPPVNTDAPIP

-3946 KLLHDLLSDTDVR
+3946 KLLHDLLTRSDVR

-3966 KTVDAAERR
+3966 KTVAAAERR
-3975 IKHFLGTYDPDGA
+3975 VKHFLSTYDPDGT
-3988 LDKAFADRVT
+3988 LDQVFAERVT

-4010 LDEVTWRRLAD
+4010 LDEVTWRRIAD

-4114 ASEQG
+4114 ASERG

-4148 AYYDILKTMIEAGET
+4148 AYYDILKTMIETGET
-4163 MLTPVHWDISPVDYV
+4163 MLTPVHWDITPVDYV
-4178 SAAMVHIALRR
+4178 SAAITHIALHRA
-4189 PTYRETY
+4189 TYRETY

-4210 RYVQRAGYEVSLVP
+4210 RYVQRAGYEVDLVP

-4235 QIYRL
+4235 QIHRL

-4282 AAGIDCPPTEE
+4282 AAGIDCPPTED

-4304 IGYLPAPRTAE
+4304 VGYIPAPRAAE
-4315 STAEVLR
+4315 STAEALR

>member
-1 MRGIDLDSFA
+1 MSGIELDSFA
-11 TTLRADDPVVRDH
+11 TTLRAEDPVVRDH

-50 QPADLTI
+50 RPGELTI
-57 REALFQRPVALAE
+57 REALFQRPVALAD

-92 RLDHAGAPYGPVDP
+92 SLDAKGVPVGAIEPV
-106 IAECVLVQS
+106 AECVVVRSASS
-115 DSPGEPP
+115 DQPPGI
-122 AMDIAAGA
+122 DAAELRA
-130 AQARGM
+130 ASRARGM
-136 AEMYAQSGSRGI
+136 AELYAQTGGRGI
-148 EHRDFMRATGH
+148 DHREFMRATGY
-159 FTRSGDIVTAT
+159 FARRDDVVTAT
-170 MGLGPEAAAHLPG
+170 LGLGAEAAAHLPG

-192 ASTIVPFVDPQ
+192 ASTIVPFIDPQ
-203 RLGADDDSAFIPIYF
+203 RLGVDDDSAFIPIFF
-218 GDVHAWRATPERVF
+218 GDVRAWRPTPEEVL
-232 VRASVRGGGHGG
+232 VRAAVRGGGHGG
-244 DLLEADVALYAL
+244 DLLEADVALYDR
-256 DGSPVVRYRLTSKRV
+256 DGAPVARYRLTSKRV

-279 LLIPAEGTAPPVSHD
+279 LLTRPQAAPTGQATPRPTT
-294 SVPVRTAAA
+294 VPVASG
-303 QYDPAATGPSP
+303 DPRAVIT
-314 AAQYGP
+314 
-320 PATSPAPAASAD
+320 
-332 DPQAL
+332 
-337 ISADLAALVASELG
+337 ADLAALVAGELG
-351 ADASGIA
+351 ADAAGIA

-378 ELEGRVG
+378 ELEARVG

-400 ALAGHLAETVGA
+400 ALAGHLADIVGA
-412 KYRPDAATAVPAT
+412 NYRPATSTPDTVPAEST
-425 TASQP
+425 VI
-430 GPGTSPAEFATQ
+430 AEV
-442 PPELGSAPQAAAP
+442 AAP
-455 TTGSTDPGPA
+455 PTVDQV
-465 PYASTPTGSNELGTT
+465 ASPESVV
-480 PQAVIPTT
+480 A
-488 GSTGPGPAPYA
+488 
-499 TTPTTGST
+499 
-507 GLGSSR
+507 
-513 TVGLAA
+513 
-519 AAGDELVTF
+519 DDLVVF

-534 DTIARSRREATSLL
+534 DTTAHTRREPTSLL
-548 VFDTTDHPY
+548 VFDTAEHPY
-557 RHTGAAAVVRV
+557 PHGAAATVIRV
-568 RSGDEFFSGASDFVV
+568 RPGGEFVSGTDAFVV
-583 NPADPRHMGLLVEQ
+583 HPADARHMESLVDQ
-597 LMARGLR
+597 LTARRLR
-604 FDAALYL
+604 FDAAVYL
-611 WPDAIGDDDSPELI
+611 WPETTTDSDPQALI
-625 ERVYLPLRDLV
+625 ERVYLPLRDLL
-636 RAAAGVPEPPVR
+636 RAVAGVSEPPVR
-648 LVLAVTRATPAGEL
+648 LVLALTPATPAGES
-662 SCALLGGF
+662 SCALLGGA

-681 ILRAVQC
+681 LLRAIQRD
-688 EPEAAIDDIVA
+688 PARPIDDIVA
-699 AELGV
+699 TELGV
-704 EERHPAAEIRYRAG
+704 DERDPATEIRYHGAE
-718 RREIRL
+718 RRIR
-724 PRLRTDPTG
+724 RTRPLTDATPSS
-733 AAGDAVLRRGSVVVV
+733 GDAVLRTGSVVVV

-758 LARRLATDYSA
+758 LARRLAAEYSA
-769 RMVLVSRRP
+769 RLVLVSRRP
-778 LDAPG
+778 LDASA

-788 ELNDIGAE
+788 ELGELGAE

-804 SVAED
+804 SVAAD
-809 AERVAAIAHAT
+809 AERVATIAHAT
-820 FGPVEVLYHG
+820 FGPVDVLYHG
-830 AGQLRDGLVSG
+830 AGQLRDGLLSG
-841 TGRDEAIS
+841 SSRDDART
-849 VLAPKVH
+849 VLAPKVY
-856 GVRHLTRAL
+856 GVEHLTRAL
-865 PEAGLTVLF
+865 PETRLTVLF
-874 SSISAVLG
+874 SSVSAVLG

-898 FAERRDR
+898 FAEQRDR
-905 AGTRTV
+905 AGSRTI
-911 SVNWPLW
+911 SIGWPLW
-918 AEGGMHPPA
+918 AEGGMRPPA
-927 EQIAALRRAGIGLLP
+927 EQIAALRRAGVGLLP
-942 TTTGLDLV
+942 TATGLDLL
-950 LSCAALDRAQLAAV
+950 LSCATLHRAQLAAV
-964 WGDPEVVRARLRPAA
+964 WGHSDILRARL
-979 SPAST
+979 
-984 SVESVTAG
+984 
-992 EQPAPARPT
+992 QPATAPSDAPSAPGDAHHATVPVDEHRKS
-1001 GVEEPIAIV
+1001 VEEPIAIV

-1015 YPHADDLDEFWRN
+1015 YPDAENIEEFWRN

-1044 WLTAARDTPG
+1044 WLTSVRGTPG

-1101 AGYHHTDPT
+1101 AGYHHTDPA

-1123 WSDYRLLGVEAT
+1123 WSDYRLLGVAAS

-1182 RSMLDGECD
+1182 RSLLDGECD
-1191 AAIVGGV
+1191 AALVGGV

-1207 RLLSSLGMM
+1207 LLLHSLGMM
-1216 SDSGRCRPFAASADG
+1216 SESGRCRPFAASADG

-1283 EVITEA
+1283 DVIGEA
-1289 LRAAGVDPAA
+1289 LRAAGVDAA
-1299 VDYLEAHGTG
+1299 AIDYLEAHGTG

-1323 AFGRSDGTGRSRAL
+1323 AFGRNDGGRSRAL

-1359 LLQMRHGRIA
+1359 LLQLRHGRIA

-1381 AFNSVPFHLP
+1381 AFNSVPFRLP

-1400 TVDGVIVPRHAGVS
+1400 TVDGVAVARHAGIS

-1421 NAHVVLAEFVDD
+1421 NAHVVLAEFIDD
-1433 RARSRAPGGSEVFV
+1433 RVRPGATGEPEIFV
-1447 LSARTAAQ
+1447 LSARTPER

-1461 IMAQHFR
+1461 IMARHFR
-1468 TLDPADFAD
+1468 TLDPADFLD

-1491 RLAVIA
+1491 RLAVVA
-1497 SSPSAVSDALD
+1497 SSPLEVADALD
-1508 QFRTDQL
+1508 QFGADQL
-1515 GPVVTGTV
+1515 GPVVTGSV
-1523 DAQTRPLFGPPASDQ
+1523 DAHTRPPLHAPAAD
-1538 DLARQWV
+1538 DRELARQWV
-1545 AGADI
+1545 AGADVD
-1550 EWRDRGGPER
+1550 WRGRGGPR
-1560 RIPLPGYPFD
+1560 QRIPLPGYPFE
-1570 RTDYWIITPPRSGFD
+1570 RTDYWIIAPPRAGFD
-1585 AAVAQFEAAT
+1585 AAVERFDASIQ
-1595 GPAGIVEPGKP
+1595 PAGTVEPGKA

-1616 FATLAGMG
+1616 FATFAGMG

-1630 TAESLDAALGV
+1630 TTRSLDARLGV
-1641 RPEFAR
+1641 RPEFDR
-1647 LRTSCLDILLRHG
+1647 LRTSCLDILRRHG
-1660 LVRSQ
+1660 LVRWHDDR
-1665 QGSIVVPGPPPGT
+1665 IEVPGPPPGT
-1678 SGMRA
+1678 GGMRA
-1683 DLLARFPETEAYVA
+1683 DLLARFPETEPYVA

-1713 LSATEVLFP
+1713 MSATEVLFP

-1747 ELVSALAQQRGPT
+1747 GLVSDVAQRHGET
-1760 RPLRVVEIGAGT
+1760 RPVRIVEVGAGT
-1772 GGSTHAVLAALTEHG
+1772 GGSTHAVLDALTERG
-1787 IAYEYHYTDVSHS
+1787 IAFDYHYTDVSHS

-1810 AYPNLRFAVLDIE
+1810 TRSNVRFGVLDIE
-1823 TDPVAQG
+1823 TDPIAQG
-1830 FPAGDADL
+1830 FPAHQADL
-1838 VVCANVL
+1838 VICANVL
-1845 HATRSIDSTLRN
+1845 HATRSIDATLRN
-1857 ARRLLAPGGV
+1857 VRRLLAPGGV
-1867 LAFTEATTDLEVLA
+1867 LACTEATADLEVLA

-1888 GWHAYRDPAAR
+1888 GWHAYRDPEAR
-1899 IPHSP
+1899 LPYSP
-1904 LLSEQ
+1904 LLSES
-1909 QWRAALS
+1909 QWRDAMS
-1916 AAGFTGVRAWGPG
+1916 AAGFSEIRAWGPG

-1936 SFRLLAAVSAAAT
+1936 SFRLLAAVSATTLPAVALPPADVQPAT
-1949 GASTRAA
+1949 ARVGLADTENPPAGARPDA
-1956 HTPARG
+1956 
-1962 SQHTGDVPQMAPAAA
+1962 
-1977 TGASTQTVG
+1977 
-1986 NSALGAQRIGVV
+1986 
-1998 PEPAQASA
+1998 EPAT
-2006 VSSSTQ
+2006 VS
-2012 IAHIPAWEAERIG
+2012 G
-2025 LESTRADVGTSEQF
+2025 
-2039 AEGSAPAVER
+2039 
-2049 LVSEPARTAT
+2049 
-2059 APASAAA
+2059 AA
-2066 VSALEAELIGLVADG
+2066 ALEAELVALVAEG
-2081 LGVAHSEVRAELP
+2081 LGVGRGEVRAELP
-2094 LSKYGVDSILAVKI
+2094 LSDYGVDSILAVKI
-2108 IDRVNARYGLA
+2108 IDRVNARYDLA

-2129 SVRLLSRRMAADGA
+2129 SVRLLSRHMAEQGASAPRTA
-2143 TATSTP
+2143 TAP
-2149 TTRPTDSAPTPMSSA
+2149 PAR
-2164 PHPSASSAQTV
+2164 
-2175 GAPSEGPS
+2175 PS
-2183 ERSASMDIA
+2183 ERSTSMDIA
-2192 IIGMSGEFP
+2192 IIGMSGQFP
-2201 GAADLAEFWR
+2201 GAANLEEFWR
-2211 NLAAGHDSVTE
+2211 DLATGRDAVTE
-2222 VPASRWPVA
+2222 IPAGRWPIA
-2231 DYFRPGPAT
+2231 EHFRPGLAT

-2256 QFDPAFF
+2256 EFDPAFF
-2263 DLVPAEADYMD
+2263 DIVPAEADYMD

-2316 LLRNRA
+2316 LLRNRG
-2322 TVGSHHMFT
+2322 TVGSHHVFT

-2371 SLASGESELALAGG
+2371 SLTAGESELALAGG

-2406 RGRCASFGA
+2406 RGRCASFDA

-2425 AGVVVLK
+2425 VGVVVLK

-2479 EGGIDPATI
+2479 DGGIDPSTI

-2500 GDPIEIE
+2500 GDPIELE
-2507 ALTAAFRQYTD
+2507 ALTAAFRRYTD
-2518 AVAAIPVGSVKSNI
+2518 AVGVIPVGSVKSNI

-2572 ESPFFVNTALREWSG
+2572 QSPFFVNTELRAWDG
-2587 PRRAAISSFGF
+2587 APRRAAISSFGF
-2598 SGTNAHVVV
+2598 SGTNAHLVV
-2607 DAAPVADATRPH
+2607 DGAPAVATARRAG
-2619 VPGGPQVIVLS
+2619 PGEPQVVVLS
-2630 ARSATSLT
+2630 ARSATSLS
-2638 RMARTLRRHL
+2638 RMARTLRRQLTAHPNLSL
-2648 AANPDLVPA
+2648 ADV
-2657 DIARTLA
+2657 ARTLA
-2664 HGRSGFEHRLAIV
+2664 VGRSEFEHRLAV
-2677 ADSVD
+2677 VGDSVD
-2682 AIAARLAAFA
+2682 AVVARLAAFA
-2692 EGDRPAGVFTGV
+2692 DGDRPAGVYTGT
-2704 TDAVTDR
+2704 TDTPAADR
-2711 AGATVLGDPVA
+2711 DTATVLDDPEAVA
-2722 AAQQWV
+2722 RQWV
-2728 EGGHVE
+2728 EGGHVSH
-2734 YAGWTDP
+2734 AGWADP

-2757 CWVPDEGG
+2757 CWAPDMSAPSSEH
-2765 TASSTHATGLPPGAS
+2765 TARPSHSSVVGEAQDLAATQRTAAPSTGAAPRELS
-2780 GEDVA
+2780 
-2785 AARRTVAA
+2785 
-2793 AEGFPVSDTA
+2793 TA
-2803 AAPTVPTP
+2803 AAVASGTSTVETALDGPATSSQAVGGSSVPATQTAAALQDNSALQNPADDRARGLAAPDHAQPTP
-2811 EAMSAPPT
+2811 PDPT
-2819 PGQGASVPEN
+2819 QRRQS
-2829 VPARSTLAA
+2829 
-2838 RVVAGVV
+2838 
-2845 TPADAGSARPL
+2845 
-2856 PVQAHAEAESTAPLW
+2856 
-2871 RTAETY
+2871 AETY

-2886 RLAPERIRSRIP
+2886 RLDPQRIRTRIP

-2921 PLPSTLFFE
+2921 PMPSTLMFE
-2930 YQTIRDLAGYLA
+2930 YQTVRDLAGYLA
-2942 DEHAPRVT
+2942 DEHGPRLAAITDDTTT
-2950 ALASGLASAAA
+2950 ATAASG
-2961 LGSAPASAHVIAGS
+2961 GAPASVGS
-2975 AHVDVAHSAPAV
+2975 VASEPTAPAEHSA
-2987 AHAAPADP
+2987 D
-2995 AIEASHSAPVPAQTM
+2995 
-3010 ATGPAAAAVTHGAPM
+3010 
-3025 SAHIVVADPP
+3025 D
-3035 AAPVPAHTMA
+3035 
-3045 VEPGGEDASHSAL
+3045 
-3058 HLTRVVANGPADTGV
+3058 
-3073 SQKSSPA
+3073 
-3080 RTVAADRAGFDPA
+3080 
-3093 PASAS
+3093 
-3098 APAQRPTADDDD
+3098 ADDADD
-3110 DIAVIGM
+3110 AEDIAVIGM
-3117 AGRFPMAGDIEEFW
+3117 AGKFPMAGDIEEFW

-3213 YTPDRVR
+3213 YSPDRVR
-3220 ASAASR
+3220 RSAAAR
-3226 GLLDAGVF
+3226 GLPDAGVF

-3264 GFSGPSLA
+3264 GFTGPSLA

-3286 ACESLRRGES
+3286 ACESLRRGEA

-3325 GRCRSFGAGGDGYV
+3325 GRCRTFGAGGDGYV

-3359 DRVYGVIRASAINH
+3359 DRVYGVIRGSTVNH
-3373 GGRTNGFTVPNPA
+3373 GGRTNGFTVPNPV

-3394 ALTTARVDAGD
+3394 ALTAARVDAAD

-3411 HGTGTSLGDPIE
+3411 HGTGTALGDPIE

-3435 TERGYCGIGSAKSIV
+3435 AEQGYCGIGSAKSSV

-3463 KALLQLRHDTM
+3463 KALLQLRHDTI

-3492 PFRIIDQPTAWPRPE
+3492 PFHVIDRPTPWPRPV
-3507 DGQPRITAVS
+3507 DGTPRVTAVS

-3524 NAHVILA
+3524 NAHMILT
-3531 DAEPIASTPEDGQP
+3531 DAEPVAATPEDGRP
-3545 RLVVLSARDADRL
+3545 RIVVLSARDADRL
-3558 TELATRLARRLH
+3558 AELAARTADRLRD
-3570 EHPVP
+3570 HPLA

-3586 RTAFQHRLAVVAA
+3586 RTPFEHRLAVVAT

-3607 LYSAAASGTPAPA
+3607 LDSTADAGAPAPA
-3620 EGMLIF
+3620 EGLLVF
-3626 RGVARTHRELD
+3626 RGVARTHRDLD
-3637 ELPGESDADRAEIRA
+3637 ELPGESDADRAEVRA

-3673 WEQSYERPFG
+3673 WEQGYEQPFG
-3683 GVVSLPG
+3683 RIVGLPG
-3690 YPFARRRYW
+3690 YPFARRSYW
-3699 IVPEDYRRRSHPAAP
+3699 IVPEDYRRRTPHV
-3714 QLVAK
+3714 VAK
-3719 TVVAHETDASD
+3719 TVVTQEIEPPQSEQ
-3730 AGRRN
+3730 RN
-3735 GHSTNGTAARD
+3735 GHSPNGTALQD
-3746 VLGADPTAPELLERD
+3746 VAAPPEPVETPTAEV
-3761 TATTPST
+3761 AA
-3768 ITEPA
+3768 PA
-3773 TGITEPAGVT
+3773 V
-3783 PSNRHA
+3783 A
-3789 EPDEIVASSGIS
+3789 ESSGDEFDS
-3801 APRPGSAEPTGDGF
+3801 ELCDRLAEH
-3815 DTALRDQLSEQ
+3815 
-3826 IRDIFADLTKTDPAE
+3826 IREIFADLTKSDPAE

-3877 TELYPTIASLSEY
+3877 TELHPTIASLSHY
-3890 LVAEGIIT
+3890 LVAEGIIS
-3898 GGTHAD
+3898 GTAHDD
-3904 APRATETTAAAETQQ
+3904 APRPTVAAAATAAQQ
-3919 HIPPVTMDAPIP
+3919 DIPVVTTEVPIP

-3946 KLLHDLLSDTDVR
+3946 KLLHDLLTRTDVR

-3966 KTVDAAERR
+3966 KTVAAAERR
-3975 IKHFLGTYDPDGA
+3975 IKHFLSTYDPEST
-3988 LDKAFADRVT
+3988 LDEAFAQRVT
-3998 TVLGDVSSERLG
+3998 AVLGDVSSERLG

-4021 EVDLTIHAAGRTTL
+4021 DVDLTIHAAGRTTL

-4108 EKLIRA
+4108 EKLIRE
-4114 ASEQG
+4114 ASERG

-4148 AYYDILKTMIEAGET
+4148 AYYDILKTMIETGET

-4178 SAAMVHIALRR
+4178 SAAIVHIATRR
-4189 PTYRETY
+4189 ATYRETY

-4210 RYVQRAGYEVSLVP
+4210 RYVQRAGYEVALVP

-4272 DCAYTRRVLG
+4272 DCTYTRRVLG
-4282 AAGIDCPPTEE
+4282 AAGIDCPPTED

-4304 IGYLPAPRTAE
+4304 VGYIPAPRGAE
-4315 STAEVLR
+4315 PTAEVLR

>member
-1 MRGIDLDSFA
+1 MSGIDLDSFA
-11 TTLRADDPVVRDH
+11 TTLRAEDPVVRDH

-50 QPADLTI
+50 RPGDLTI
-57 REALFQRPVALAE
+57 REALFQRPVALGD

-92 RLDHAGAPYGPVDP
+92 RLDAAGRPVGPSEPV
-106 IAECVLVQS
+106 AECVVLHG
-115 DSPGEPP
+115 DSAAEPP
-122 AMDIAAGA
+122 GIDVAGFRA
-130 AQARGM
+130 SAQARGM
-136 AEMYAQSGSRGI
+136 SEMYAQSGSRGI

-159 FTRSGDIVTAT
+159 FDRRDDLLTAT
-170 MGLGPEAAAHLPG
+170 LGLGPEAAAHLPG

-192 ASTIVPFVDPQ
+192 ASTIVPFIDPH
-203 RLGADDDSAFIPIYF
+203 RLGVDDDSAFIPIYF
-218 GDVHAWRATPERVF
+218 GDVRAWRATSEEVF
-232 VRASVRGGGHGG
+232 VRATVRGGGHRG
-244 DLLEADVALYAL
+244 DLLEAEVAVYDR
-256 DGSPVVRYRLTSKRV
+256 DGSPVVGYRLTSKRV

-279 LLIPAEGTAPPVSHD
+279 LLTPPE
-294 SVPVRTAAA
+294 PT
-303 QYDPAATGPSP
+303 SP
-314 AAQYGP
+314 PRP
-320 PATSPAPAASAD
+320 PASTHVAVASG
-332 DPQAL
+332 DPRAV
-337 ISADLAALVASELG
+337 ITADLAALVASELG
-351 ADASGIA
+351 ADPAGIA

-378 ELEGRVG
+378 ELEARVG
-385 EPLYPTLLFEYQTID
+385 EPLYPTLLFEYQTIE
-400 ALAGHLAETVGA
+400 ALAGHLADTVGTN
-412 KYRPDAATAVPAT
+412 YRPDDITAAHADPAT
-425 TASQP
+425 DSVEPTVV
-430 GPGTSPAEFATQ
+430 TTEFAT
-442 PPELGSAPQAAAP
+442 SARTAV
-455 TTGSTDPGPA
+455 TTAVAVTAGPA
-465 PYASTPTGSNELGTT
+465 SGHAAT
-480 PQAVIPTT
+480 
-488 GSTGPGPAPYA
+488 PAPA
-499 TTPTTGST
+499 DSRLQDST
-507 GLGSSR
+507 SASDDDP
-513 TVGLAA
+513 AA
-519 AAGDELVTF
+519 IHDLLTF

-534 DTIARSRREATSLL
+534 DTTRHAPHEPAGLL
-548 VFDTTDHPY
+548 VFDTADHPY
-557 RHTGAAAVVRV
+557 PHDATVRV
-568 RSGDEFFSGASDFVV
+568 RPGREFVSGADAFLVD
-583 NPADPRHMGLLVEQ
+583 PADAHHMELLVTQ
-597 LMARGLR
+597 LTARRLR

-611 WPDAIGDDDSPELI
+611 WPEAMPDTDPQTLI
-625 ERVYLPLRDLV
+625 ERVYLPLRDLL
-636 RAAAGVPEPPVR
+636 RAAARVAESPVR
-648 LVLAVTRATPAGEL
+648 RVLAITPATPAGEA
-662 SCALLGGF
+662 SCALLGGL
-670 ARTLRLEQPQP
+670 ARTVRLEQPQP
-681 ILRAVQC
+681 LLRAVQRD
-688 EPEAAIDDIVA
+688 PAGALGDLVA
-699 AELGV
+699 AELGID
-704 EERHPAAEIRYRAG
+704 ERDPDTEIRYHGG
-718 RREIRL
+718 RRQVRRARL
-724 PRLRTDPTG
+724 LADATPS
-733 AAGDAVLRRGSVVVV
+733 AGDAALRPGSVVVI
-748 TGGFGGIARH
+748 TGGFGGIGRH
-758 LARRLATDYSA
+758 LARRLAADHGA
-769 RMVLVSRRP
+769 RLVLVSRRP
-778 LDAPG
+778 LDAAA

-788 ELNDIGAE
+788 ELGDLGAE
-796 AVHVRADV
+796 AIPVRADV
-804 SVAED
+804 SLAAD

-820 FGPVEVLYHG
+820 FGPVDVLYHG
-830 AGQLRDGLVSG
+830 AGQLRDGLLSS
-841 TGRDEAIS
+841 TGRDDARS
-849 VLAPKVH
+849 VLAPKVY
-856 GVRHLTRAL
+856 GVEHLTRAL
-865 PEAGLTVLF
+865 PEARLTVLF
-874 SSISAVLG
+874 SSVSAVLG

-898 FAERRDR
+898 FAEQRDR
-905 AGTRTV
+905 AGSRTI
-911 SVNWPLW
+911 SVGWPLW
-918 AEGGMHPPA
+918 AEGGMRPPA
-927 EQIAALRRAGIGLLP
+927 EQIAALRRAGAGLLP
-942 TTTGLDLV
+942 TATGIDLL
-950 LSCAALDRAQLAAV
+950 LSCATLDRAQLAAV
-964 WGDPEVVRARLRPAA
+964 WGEPEALRARLQPAA
-979 SPAST
+979 AST
-984 SVESVTAG
+984 A
-992 EQPAPARPT
+992 PAPEPVPGDEHRAPA
-1001 GVEEPIAIV
+1001 EEPIAIV

-1015 YPHADDLDEFWRN
+1015 YPDADDIEEFWRN

-1035 VGPVPAERW
+1035 VRPVPSERW
-1044 WLTAARDTPG
+1044 WLTAVQDSPG
-1054 APPMTGGFL
+1054 APPMIGGFV

-1077 PVQAPLLDPQERLFL
+1077 PVQAALLDPQERLFL

-1101 AGYHHTDPT
+1101 AGYHHTDPA
-1110 VRDRRVGVFVGAT
+1110 VRARRVGVFVGAT
-1123 WSDYRLLGVEAT
+1123 WSDYRLLGVAAT

-1182 RSMLDGECD
+1182 RSLLDGECD

-1207 RLLSSLGMM
+1207 LLLHSLGMM
-1216 SDSGRCRPFAASADG
+1216 SDTGRCRPFSAGADG

-1283 EVITEA
+1283 EVIGEA
-1289 LRAAGVDPAA
+1289 LRAAGVDPTAI
-1299 VDYLEAHGTG
+1299 DYLEAHGTG

-1323 AFGRSDGTGRSRAL
+1323 VFGRSGGSGRSRAL

-1369 PTLHAAQVNPAI
+1369 PTLHTAQVNPAI

-1400 TVDGVIVPRHAGVS
+1400 TVDGVAVARHAGIS

-1421 NAHVVLAEFVDD
+1421 NAHVVLTEFVDD
-1433 RARSRAPGGSEVFV
+1433 RIAPAGTGEPEIFV
-1447 LSARTAAQ
+1447 LSARTPER
-1455 LRRYAE
+1455 LHRYAE
-1461 IMAQHFR
+1461 TMARHFR
-1468 TLDPADFAD
+1468 TLDPADFLD
-1477 AVRTLQVGRPALAH
+1477 ALRTLQVGRPALAH
-1491 RLAVIA
+1491 RLAVVA
-1497 SSPSAVSDALD
+1497 SSPVEVADALD
-1508 QFRTDQL
+1508 RFRTDQR

-1523 DAQTRPLFGPPASDQ
+1523 DAQTQPLLAPATGDQ
-1538 DLARQWV
+1538 ELARRWV

-1550 EWRDRGGPER
+1550 DWRGRGGPRR
-1560 RIPLPGYPFD
+1560 RIPLPGYPFE
-1570 RTDYWIITPPRSGFD
+1570 RTDYWIVAPPRSGFET
-1585 AAVAQFEAAT
+1585 AVRRFEAALQPT
-1595 GPAGIVEPGKP
+1595 GIVEPGRA

-1616 FATLAGMG
+1616 FATLTGMG
-1624 LTPGEW
+1624 LTAGEW
-1630 TAESLDAALGV
+1630 TQESLDARLGV
-1641 RPEFAR
+1641 RPGFDR
-1647 LRTSCLDILLRHG
+1647 LRTSCLDILQRHG
-1660 LVRSQ
+1660 LVRRHDDRLE
-1665 QGSIVVPGPPPGT
+1665 VPGPPPGT

-1683 DLLARFPETEAYVA
+1683 DLLARFPETAPYVA
-1697 LLDACL
+1697 LLEACL

-1722 GGDLE
+1722 GGDLA

-1747 ELVSALAQQRGPT
+1747 ELVASVAQRSGDT
-1760 RPLRVVEIGAGT
+1760 RPLRIVEVGAGT
-1772 GGSTHAVLAALTEHG
+1772 GGSTHAVLDALTARG
-1787 IAYEYHYTDVSHS
+1787 IAFDYHYTDVSHS
-1800 FVAHGRRTFG
+1800 FLTHGRATFG
-1810 AYPNLRFAVLDIE
+1810 TRENLRFAVLDIDA
-1823 TDPVAQG
+1823 DPVAQG
-1830 FPAGDADL
+1830 FSAQEADL
-1838 VVCANVL
+1838 VLCANVL
-1845 HATRSIDSTLRN
+1845 HATRSIDATLRN
-1857 ARRLLAPGGV
+1857 IRRLLAPGGV

-1888 GWHAYRDPAAR
+1888 GWHAYRDPEAR

-1904 LLSEQ
+1904 LLSES
-1909 QWRAALS
+1909 QWQAALS
-1916 AAGFTGVRAWGPG
+1916 AAGFSGVRSWGPG
-1929 LSEDPEP
+1929 LSADEEP
-1936 SFRLLAAVSAAAT
+1936 SFRLLAAVSAT
-1949 GASTRAA
+1949 
-1956 HTPARG
+1956 
-1962 SQHTGDVPQMAPAAA
+1962 APAAA
-1977 TGASTQTVG
+1977 QT
-1986 NSALGAQRIGVV
+1986 
-1998 PEPAQASA
+1998 
-2006 VSSSTQ
+2006 
-2012 IAHIPAWEAERIG
+2012 
-2025 LESTRADVGTSEQF
+2025 
-2039 AEGSAPAVER
+2039 APAV
-2049 LVSEPARTAT
+2049 T
-2059 APASAAA
+2059 APATTAQPHFAAA
-2066 VSALEAELIGLVADG
+2066 AEPAAVRQAEPSMAAQQLAAASASARPGNAAALEAELVAIVADG
-2081 LGVAHSEVRAELP
+2081 LGVARGEVRAELP
-2094 LSKYGVDSILAVKI
+2094 LAEYGVDSILAVKI
-2108 IDRVNARYGLA
+2108 IDRVNARYGSA

-2129 SVRLLSRRMAADGA
+2129 SVRLLSAHLAGQGA
-2143 TATSTP
+2143 TAASAAAAQMPARTSP
-2149 TTRPTDSAPTPMSSA
+2149 VSN
-2164 PHPSASSAQTV
+2164 V
-2175 GAPSEGPS
+2175 APSGVRTVAAQPAQSS
-2183 ERSASMDIA
+2183 ERSASMDVA
-2192 IIGMSGEFP
+2192 IIGMSGQFP
-2201 GAADLAEFWR
+2201 GAANLEQFWR
-2211 NLAAGHDSVTE
+2211 NLADGRDSVTE
-2222 VPASRWPVA
+2222 VPVTRWPIA
-2231 DYFRPGPAT
+2231 DYFRAGQVTA
-2240 PGKTYSKWG
+2240 GKTYSKWG

-2256 QFDPAFF
+2256 EFDPAFF

-2293 DPKSLRRT
+2293 DPKSLRRS

-2316 LLRNRA
+2316 LLRNRGA
-2322 TVGSHHMFT
+2322 AGSHHMFT

-2406 RGRCASFGA
+2406 RGRCASFDAG
-2415 DADGFVIAEG
+2415 ADGFVIAEG
-2425 AGVVVLK
+2425 VGVVVLK

-2440 GDPIHGVIRGIGV
+2440 GDPIHGVIRGIGI

-2479 EGGIDPATI
+2479 DGGIDPSTI

-2507 ALTAAFRQYTD
+2507 ALTAAFRRYTGAVG
-2518 AVAAIPVGSVKSNI
+2518 AVAVGSVKSNI

-2547 LLAMRAGQVPP
+2547 LLAMRAGQLPP
-2558 SLHVASVNPLLGLE
+2558 SLHVESVNPLLGVD
-2572 ESPFFVNTALREWSG
+2572 ESPFFVNTELRAWNSA

-2598 SGTNAHVVV
+2598 SGTNAHLVV
-2607 DAAPVADATRPH
+2607 DGAPEPVTARRD
-2619 VPGGPQVIVLS
+2619 VPGGPQVVALS

-2638 RMARTLRRHL
+2638 RMARSLRRHL
-2648 AANPDLVPA
+2648 AAHPELVLA
-2657 DIARTLA
+2657 DIAHTLA
-2664 HGRSGFEHRLAIV
+2664 FGRAGFEHRLAV
-2677 ADSVD
+2677 VGDSVD

-2692 EGDRPAGVFTGV
+2692 EGDRPAGVFTGTV
-2704 TDAVTDR
+2704 DTPSTDR
-2711 AGATVLGDPVA
+2711 PGAIVLDDPVA
-2722 AAQQWV
+2722 AARQWV

-2734 YAGWTDP
+2734 HAGWIDP

-2751 EFDRER
+2751 KFDRER
-2757 CWVPDEGG
+2757 CWAQEVSGP
-2765 TASSTHATGLPPGAS
+2765 SSAPRQ
-2780 GEDVA
+2780 A
-2785 AARRTVAA
+2785 AGSSAA
-2793 AEGFPVSDTA
+2793 PA
-2803 AAPTVPTP
+2803 AAPLGD
-2811 EAMSAPPT
+2811 S
-2819 PGQGASVPEN
+2819 GLQN
-2829 VPARSTLAA
+2829 VFAHDPARGS
-2838 RVVAGVV
+2838 VA
-2845 TPADAGSARPL
+2845 SATEVPPL
-2856 PVQAHAEAESTAPLW
+2856 RQA
-2871 RTAETY
+2871 AETY
-2877 LKGLLAEYC
+2877 LKGLLAQYC
-2886 RLAPERIRSRIP
+2886 RLDPQRIRTRIP

-2907 LISKMNDRLETDFG
+2907 LISKMNDRLESDFG

-2930 YQTIRDLAGYLA
+2930 YQTVRDLAGYLA
-2942 DEHAPRVT
+2942 DEHSPRVAALT
-2950 ALASGLASAAA
+2950 ADPAAVTPSPAGAPGAAHTVAPGSAAA
-2961 LGSAPASAHVIAGS
+2961 ESAEPILDDAHDS
-2975 AHVDVAHSAPAV
+2975 
-2987 AHAAPADP
+2987 
-2995 AIEASHSAPVPAQTM
+2995 E
-3010 ATGPAAAAVTHGAPM
+3010 
-3025 SAHIVVADPP
+3025 
-3035 AAPVPAHTMA
+3035 
-3045 VEPGGEDASHSAL
+3045 
-3058 HLTRVVANGPADTGV
+3058 
-3073 SQKSSPA
+3073 
-3080 RTVAADRAGFDPA
+3080 
-3093 PASAS
+3093 
-3098 APAQRPTADDDD
+3098 

-3117 AGRFPMAGDIEEFW
+3117 AGKFPMAGTVEEFW
-3131 ANLVAGRDCIVE
+3131 ANLSAGRDCIVE

-3151 REYLSDDP
+3151 REYLSEEP
-3159 DEPGTTYARWGGFID
+3159 DEPGTTYARWGGFLD

-3213 YTPDRVR
+3213 YSPERVR
-3220 ASAASR
+3220 RSAAAR
-3226 GLLDAGVF
+3226 GLPDAGVF

-3264 GFSGPSLA
+3264 GFNGPSLA

-3286 ACESLRRGES
+3286 ACESLRRGEA

-3359 DRVYGVIRASAINH
+3359 DRVYGVIRASTLNH
-3373 GGRTNGFTVPNPA
+3373 GGRTNGFTVPNPV

-3394 ALTTARVDAGD
+3394 ALDAARVDAGD

-3411 HGTGTSLGDPIE
+3411 HGTGTALGDPIE

-3435 TERGYCGIGSAKSIV
+3435 SLSGYCGIGSAKSSV

-3463 KALLQLRHDTM
+3463 KALLQLRHDTI

-3479 SDPPNPGIDFAAT
+3479 SDPPNPGIDFTKT
-3492 PFRIIDQPTAWPRPE
+3492 PFRVVDRPTPWPRPA
-3507 DGQPRITAVS
+3507 DGRPRVTAVS

-3524 NAHVILA
+3524 NAHVILT
-3531 DAEPIASTPEDGQP
+3531 DAEPVTPTAEDGRP
-3545 RLVVLSARDADRL
+3545 RIVVLSARDADRL
-3558 TELATRLARRLH
+3558 AELATRTAGRLR
-3570 EHPVP
+3570 EDPLP

-3586 RTAFQHRLAVVAA
+3586 RATFEHRLAVVAT

-3607 LYSAAASGTPAPA
+3607 LDSTADSSAPAPA
-3620 EGMLIF
+3620 EGLLVF
-3626 RGVARTHRELD
+3626 RGVARTHRDLD
-3637 ELPGESDADRAEIRA
+3637 ELPGESETERAEVSA

-3673 WEQSYERPFG
+3673 WEQGYGQPFG
-3683 GVVSLPG
+3683 RIVSLPG

-3699 IVPEDYRRRSHPAAP
+3699 IVPEDYQRRTAPAP
-3714 QLVAK
+3714 QVVAK
-3719 TVVAHETDASD
+3719 TVVARETEPPSAD
-3730 AGRRN
+3730 RRN
-3735 GHSTNGTAARD
+3735 GHSTNGAAHRD
-3746 VLGADPTAPELLERD
+3746 IPVPAEPVQTSLESV
-3761 TATTPST
+3761 A
-3768 ITEPA
+3768 TEPSGDELDSA
-3773 TGITEPAGVT
+3773 
-3783 PSNRHA
+3783 SRDRLA
-3789 EPDEIVASSGIS
+3789 EH
-3801 APRPGSAEPTGDGF
+3801 
-3815 DTALRDQLSEQ
+3815 
-3826 IRDIFADLTKTDPAE
+3826 IRDIFADLTKTDPAD
-3841 LDLDAEFADF
+3841 LDLEADFTDF

-3877 TELYPTIASLSEY
+3877 TELYPTIASLSHY

-3898 GGTHAD
+3898 GAAQD
-3904 APRATETTAAAETQQ
+3904 APRPTAVGATTVTQQ
-3919 HIPPVTMDAPIP
+3919 DIPAVTMDAPIP

-3946 KLLHDLLSDTDVR
+3946 KLLHDLLTRTDVR

-3966 KTVDAAERR
+3966 KTVAVAEQR
-3975 IKHFLGTYDPDGA
+3975 IKHFLATYDPDA
-3988 LDKAFADRVT
+3988 TLERAFAERVT

-4010 LDEVTWRRLAD
+4010 LDEDTWHKLAD

-4048 GTRRAVEFALRSRG
+4048 GTRRAVDFALRSRG
-4062 KYLVY
+4062 KYLMY

-4114 ASEQG
+4114 ASERG

-4148 AYYDILKTMIEAGET
+4148 AYYDILKTMIETGET
-4163 MLTPVHWDISPVDYV
+4163 MLTPVHWDITPVDYV
-4178 SAAMVHIALRR
+4178 SAAIVHIALHR

-4210 RYVQRAGYEVSLVP
+4210 GYVQRAGYEVDLVP

-4240 GTDEVYDS
+4240 GSDEVYDS

-4282 AAGIDCPPTEE
+4282 AAGIDCPPTED

-4304 IGYLPAPRTAE
+4304 VGYIPAPRGAQPA
-4315 STAEVLR
+4315 AEVLR